1 MNLLKKNKYSIRK
14 YKVGIF
20 STLIGTVLLL
30 SNPNGAQ
37 ALTTD
42 HNVQGGS
49 NQALPGNSQNTN
61 ADTNRDIVN
70 DSQNTPNAHATDN
83 TSTNQALTNHQN
95 VDVANQV
102 GPAPIQPSASPAQN
116 NNNSNANSTA
126 TEPAANTNNNLA
138 SNNNTL
144 NVPNNTDNN
153 DSARHLTLKEI
164 QEDVRHSSDKPELVA
179 IAEEASNRP
188 KKRSRRAAPTD
199 PNATP
204 ADPTATPADPTA
216 GNGSAPVAIT
226 APYTPTTDPNAN
238 NIGQNAPN
246 EVLSFDDNNIRPSTN
261 RSVPTVT
268 VVDNLPGYT
277 LINGGKVGVFSHAM
291 VRTSMFDSGDAKNY
305 QAQGNVIALGRI
317 RGNDTN
323 DHGDFNGI
331 EKTLTVNP
339 NSELIF
345 EFNTMTTKN
354 YQAQGNVIAL
364 GRIRGND
371 TNDHGDFN
379 GIEKTLTVN
388 PNSELIFEFNTMT
401 TKNYQGMT
409 NLIIK
414 NADNDTVIGEK
425 VVAYGPIWRLLK
437 VPENVSHLKIQFVP
451 KNDAITDARGIYQLR
466 DGYKY
471 YDFVDS
477 IGLHSGSHVYVERRT
492 MEPTATNNKEF
503 TVTTSLKNN
512 GNFGASFNTDDFVY
526 KIQLPEGVEYVN
538 NSLTKDFPSGNS
550 GVDINDMNVTYDAAN
565 RIITIKSTGGGTG
578 NSPARLMPDKILDLK
593 YKLRVNN
600 VPTPRT
606 VTFNDTLTY
615 KTYSQDFIN
624 SPAESHTVST
634 NPYTIDIIMN
644 KDALQAEVDRRI
656 QQADYTFASLDIF
669 NDLKRRAQTI
679 LDENRNNVP
688 LNKRVSQADID
699 SLANQMQ
706 HTLIRSV
713 DAENA
718 VNRKV
723 DDMEDLVNQND
734 ELTDEEKQAAIQVIE
749 EHKNEIIGN
758 IGDQT
763 TDDGVTRIKDQG
775 IQTLSG
781 DTATPVV
788 KPNAKQAIRDK
799 AAKQREIINHTPDAT
814 QDEIQDAL
822 NQLTTD
828 ETDAIDNVTN
838 ATTNADVETAKN
850 NGINTIGAVA
860 PQVTHKQAARDAI
873 NQATATKRQQI
884 NSNREATQEEKN
896 AALNELT
903 QATNHA
909 LEQINQ
915 ATTNDDVDT
924 AKGDGLNAIN
934 PIAPVTVVK
943 QAARDAVSHDAQQ
956 HIAEINAN
964 PDATQEER
972 QAAIEKVNA
981 AVAVANTNILNANTN
996 ADVEQVKTNAIQG
1009 IQAIEPATKVKT
1021 DAKNA
1026 IDQSAETQHNA
1037 IFNNNDATLEEQQA
1051 AQQLLDQ
1058 AVATAKQN
1066 INAADT
1072 NQEVAQAKDQGTQN
1086 IVVIQPATQVKTDAR
1101 NAVNEKAREAI
1112 TNINATPG
1120 ATREEKQEAIN
1131 RVNTL
1136 KNRALND
1143 IGVTST
1149 TAMVNSIRDD
1159 AVNQIGAVQPH
1170 VTKKQTA
1177 TGVLTDLA
1185 TAKKQEINQNTN
1197 ATTEEKQVALNQV
1210 DQDLATAINNINQ
1223 ADTNAEVD
1231 QAQQL
1236 GTKAINAI
1244 QPNIVKKPAALAQT
1258 NQHYSAK
1265 LVEINATPDATDDEK
1280 NAAINTLNQDRQQA
1294 IESIKQANTNAEVD
1308 QAATVAENNIDA
1320 VQVDVVKKQAARD
1333 KITAEVAKRI
1343 EAVKQTPNATD
1354 EEKQAAVN
1362 QINQLK
1368 DQAFNQINQNQ
1379 TNDQVDATT
1388 NQAINAIDNVEAE
1401 VVIKPK
1407 AIADIEKAVKE
1418 KQQQIDNSL
1427 DSTDNEKEVA
1437 LQALAKEKEK
1447 ALAAIDQAQ
1456 TNSQVNQAA
1465 TNGVSAIKIIQ
1476 PETKIKPAA
1485 REKINQKANELRA
1498 QINQDKE
1505 ATAEE
1510 RQAALDKINDLVAK
1524 AMTNIT
1530 NDRTNQ
1536 QVNDSTN
1543 QALDDIALVTPD
1555 HIVRAAARDAV
1566 KQQYEAKKHEIEQAE
1581 HATDEE
1587 KQVALNQLANNEK
1600 RALQN
1605 INQAIANNDV
1615 KRVESNGIATLKGV
1629 EPHIVVKP
1637 EAQEAI
1643 KASADNQVES
1653 IKDTPHATTDELD
1666 EANQQINDTLK
1677 QGQQDIDNTTQDAAV
1692 NDVRNQ
1698 TIKAIEQIKP
1708 KVRRKRAALDNIDES
1723 NNNQL
1728 DAIRNT
1734 LDTTQDE
1741 RNVAIA
1747 ALNKIVNAIKNDIAQ
1762 NKTNAEVD
1770 QTEAD
1775 GNNNI
1780 KVILP
1785 KVQVKP
1791 AARQSVS
1798 AKAEAQN
1805 ALIDQSDLSTEEERL
1820 AAKHLVEQALNQ
1832 AIDQINH
1839 ADKTAQV
1846 NQNSIDAQNIISKIK
1861 PATTVKATALQQI
1874 QNIATNKINLIKA
1887 NNEATDEEQNA
1898 AIVQVEKEL
1907 IKAKQQIA
1915 GAVTNADVAYLLHD
1929 GKNEIREIE
1938 PVINKKATAREQLT
1952 TLFNDKKQAIE
1963 ANVQATVEE
1972 RNSILAQLQ
1981 NIYDT
1986 AIGQIDQDR
1995 SNAQVDKTA
2004 TLNLQTIHDL
2014 DVHPIKK
2021 PDAEK
2026 TINDDLAR
2034 VTHLVQNYRK
2044 VSDRNKADALK
2055 AITALKLQM
2064 DEELKTARTNADVD
2078 AVLKRFNVA
2087 LGDIEAVIT
2096 EKENSLLRIDNIA
2109 QQTYA
2114 KFKAIATPEQL
2125 AKVKALIDQ
2134 YVADGNRMVDEDA
2147 TLNDIK
2153 KDTQLIIDE
2162 ILAIK
2167 LPAEVI
2173 KASPKVGQPAPKVCT
2188 PIKKEDKQEV
2198 RKVVKELPNTGS
2210 EEMDLPLKELALITG
2225 AALLARRRSK
2235 KEKES

>member
-42 HNVQGGS
+42 NNVQS
-49 NQALPGNSQNTN
+49 DTNQATPVNSQ
-61 ADTNRDIVN
+61 DTNVANNRGLAN
-70 DSQNTPNAHATDN
+70 SAQNTPNQSATTN
-83 TSTNQALTNHQN
+83 QSTNQALVNHN
-95 VDVANQV
+95 NGSIANQATPTSV
-102 GPAPIQPSASPAQN
+102 QSSTPSAQN
-116 NNNSNANSTA
+116 NNHTDGNTTATETVSNAN
-126 TEPAANTNNNLA
+126 NKDVV
-138 SNNNTL
+138 SNNTTL
-144 NVPNNTDNN
+144 NVPNKTNENG
-153 DSARHLTLKEI
+153 SGGHLTLKEI

-179 IAEEASNRP
+179 IAEQASNRP
-188 KKRSRRAAPTD
+188 KKRSRRAAPAD

-204 ADPTATPADPTA
+204 ADPAAAAA
-216 GNGSAPVAIT
+216 GNGGAPVAIT

-238 NIGQNAPN
+238 NAGQNAPN
-246 EVLSFDDNNIRPSTN
+246 EVLSFDDNGIRPSTN
-261 RSVPTVT
+261 RSVPSVT
-268 VVDNLPGYT
+268 VVDNLPGFT

-317 RGNDTN
+317 KGNDTN

-331 EKTLTVNP
+331 EK
-339 NSELIF
+339 S
-345 EFNTMTTKN
+345 
-354 YQAQGNVIAL
+354 
-364 GRIRGND
+364 
-371 TNDHGDFN
+371 
-379 GIEKTLTVN
+379 LTVN

-401 TKNYQGMT
+401 TKNYQGVT

-414 NADNDTVIGEK
+414 NADNDTVIAEK
-425 VVAYGPIWRLLK
+425 SVAYGPIWRLFK

-526 KIQLPEGVEYVN
+526 KVQLPEGVEYVN
-538 NSLTKDFPSGNS
+538 NSLTKDFPSSNS
-550 GVDINDMNVTYDAAN
+550 GVDMNDFNVTYDAAN
-565 RIITIKSTGGGTG
+565 RVITIKSTGGGSG

-615 KTYSQDFIN
+615 KTYTQDFIN

-688 LNKRVSQADID
+688 LNKRVSQANID
-699 SLANQMQ
+699 SLTNQMQ

-718 VNRKV
+718 VNKKV
-723 DDMEDLVNQND
+723 DQMEDLVNQND

-788 KPNAKQAIRDK
+788 KPNAKKAIRDK
-799 AAKQREIINHTPDAT
+799 ATKQREIINATPDAT
-814 QDEIQDAL
+814 EDEIQDAL
-822 NQLTTD
+822 NQLATD

-838 ATTNADVETAKN
+838 ATTNADVEIAKN
-850 NGINTIGAVA
+850 NGINTIGAVV

-915 ATTNDDVDT
+915 ATTNADVDN

-972 QAAIEKVNA
+972 QAAIDKVNA
-981 AVAVANTNILNANTN
+981 AVTAANTNILNANTN

-1009 IQAIEPATKVKT
+1009 IQAITPATKVKT

-1026 IDQSAETQHNA
+1026 IDKSAETQHNT

-1101 NAVNEKAREAI
+1101 NAVNDKAREAI

-1136 KNRALND
+1136 KNRALTD

-1177 TGVLTDLA
+1177 TGVLNDLA

-1210 DQDLATAINNINQ
+1210 DQELATAINNINQ

-1244 QPNIVKKPAALAQT
+1244 QPNIVKKPAALAQI
-1258 NQHYSAK
+1258 NQHYNAK
-1265 LVEINATPDATDDEK
+1265 LAEINATPDATNDEK

-1368 DQAFNQINQNQ
+1368 DKAINQINQNQ
-1379 TNDQVDATT
+1379 TNDQVDTTT
-1388 NQAINAIDNVEAE
+1388 NQAVNAIDNVEAE
-1401 VVIKPK
+1401 VVSKPK

-1437 LQALAKEKEK
+1437 SQALAKEKEK

-1476 PETKIKPAA
+1476 PETKVKPAA

-1498 QINQDKE
+1498 KINQDKE

-1510 RQAALDKINDLVAK
+1510 RQVALDKINEFVNQ
-1524 AMTNIT
+1524 AMTDIT
-1530 NDRTNQ
+1530 NNRTNQ
-1536 QVNDSTN
+1536 QVDDTTS
-1543 QALDDIALVTPD
+1543 QALDSIALVAPE

-1566 KQQYEAKKHEIEQAE
+1566 KQQYEAKKQEIEQAE

-1600 RALQN
+1600 LALQN
-1605 INQAIANNDV
+1605 INQAVTNNDV
-1615 KRVESNGIATLKGV
+1615 KRVETNGIATLKGV
-1629 EPHIVVKP
+1629 QPHIVIKP
-1637 EAQEAI
+1637 EAQQAI
-1643 KASADNQVES
+1643 KATAENQVES
-1653 IKDTPHATTDELD
+1653 IKDTPHATVDELD
-1666 EANQQINDTLK
+1666 EANQLISDTLK
-1677 QGQQDIDNTTQDAAV
+1677 QAQQEIENTNQDAAV
-1692 NDVRNQ
+1692 TDVRNQ

-1708 KVRRKRAALDNIDES
+1708 KVRRKRAALDSIEE
-1723 NNNQL
+1723 NNKNQL

-1741 RNVAIA
+1741 RDVAIDT
-1747 ALNKIVNAIKNDIAQ
+1747 LNKIVNTIKNDIAQ

-1770 QTEAD
+1770 RTETD
-1775 GNNNI
+1775 GNDNI

-1791 AARQSVS
+1791 AARQSVGV
-1798 AKAEAQN
+1798 KAEAQN

-1846 NQNSIDAQNIISKIK
+1846 NQDSIDAQNIISKIK

-1887 NNEATDEEQNA
+1887 NNEATDEEQNI
-1898 AIVQVEKEL
+1898 AIAQVEKEL

-1915 GAVTNADVAYLLHD
+1915 SAVTNADVAYLLHD
-1929 GKNEIREIE
+1929 EKNEIREIE
-1938 PVINKKATAREQLT
+1938 PVINRKASAREQLT

-1963 ANVQATVEE
+1963 ANIQATVEE

-2004 TLNLQTIHDL
+2004 SLNLQTIHDL

-2034 VTHLVQNYRK
+2034 VTALVQNYRK
-2044 VSDRNKADALK
+2044 VSNRNKADALK

-2087 LGDIEAVIT
+2087 LSDIEAVIT

-2125 AKVKALIDQ
+2125 AKVKVLIDQ
-2134 YVADGNRMVDEDA
+2134 YVADGNRMIDEDA

-2153 KDTQLIIDE
+2153 QHTQFIVDE

-2167 LPAEVI
+2167 LPAEATKV
-2173 KASPKVGQPAPKVCT
+2173 SPKEIQPAPKVCT
-2188 PIKKEDKQEV
+2188 PIKKEETHES
-2198 RKVVKELPNTGS
+2198 RKVEKELPNTGS
-2210 EEMDLPLKELALITG
+2210 EGMDLPLKEFALITG
-2225 AALLARRRSK
+2225 AALLARRRTK
-2235 KEKES
+2235 NEKES

>member
-1 MNLLKKNKYSIRK
+1 
-14 YKVGIF
+14 
-20 STLIGTVLLL
+20 
-30 SNPNGAQ
+30 
-37 ALTTD
+37 
-42 HNVQGGS
+42 
-49 NQALPGNSQNTN
+49 
-61 ADTNRDIVN
+61 
-70 DSQNTPNAHATDN
+70 
-83 TSTNQALTNHQN
+83 
-95 VDVANQV
+95 
-102 GPAPIQPSASPAQN
+102 
-116 NNNSNANSTA
+116 
-126 TEPAANTNNNLA
+126 
-138 SNNNTL
+138 
-144 NVPNNTDNN
+144 
-153 DSARHLTLKEI
+153 
-164 QEDVRHSSDKPELVA
+164 
-179 IAEEASNRP
+179 
-188 KKRSRRAAPTD
+188 
-199 PNATP
+199 
-204 ADPTATPADPTA
+204 
-216 GNGSAPVAIT
+216 
-226 APYTPTTDPNAN
+226 
-238 NIGQNAPN
+238 
-246 EVLSFDDNNIRPSTN
+246 
-261 RSVPTVT
+261 
-268 VVDNLPGYT
+268 
-277 LINGGKVGVFSHAM
+277 
-291 VRTSMFDSGDAKNY
+291 
-305 QAQGNVIALGRI
+305 
-317 RGNDTN
+317 
-323 DHGDFNGI
+323 
-331 EKTLTVNP
+331 
-339 NSELIF
+339 
-345 EFNTMTTKN
+345 
-354 YQAQGNVIAL
+354 
-364 GRIRGND
+364 
-371 TNDHGDFN
+371 
-379 GIEKTLTVN
+379 
-388 PNSELIFEFNTMT
+388 MT
-401 TKNYQGMT
+401 TKNYQGVT

-414 NADNDTVIGEK
+414 NADNDTVIAEK
-425 VVAYGPIWRLLK
+425 SVAYGPIWRLFK

-526 KIQLPEGVEYVN
+526 KVQLPEGVEYVN
-538 NSLTKDFPSGNS
+538 NSLTKDFPSSNS
-550 GVDINDMNVTYDAAN
+550 GVDMNDFNVTYDAAN
-565 RIITIKSTGGGTG
+565 RVITIKSTGGGSG

-615 KTYSQDFIN
+615 KTYTQDFIN

-699 SLANQMQ
+699 SLTNQMQ

-718 VNRKV
+718 VNKKV
-723 DDMEDLVNQND
+723 DQMEDLVNQND

-788 KPNAKQAIRDK
+788 KPNAKKAIRDK
-799 AAKQREIINHTPDAT
+799 ATKQREIINATPDAT
-814 QDEIQDAL
+814 EDEIQDAL
-822 NQLTTD
+822 NQLATD

-838 ATTNADVETAKN
+838 ATTNADVEIAKN
-850 NGINTIGAVA
+850 NGINTIGAVV

-915 ATTNDDVDT
+915 ATTNADVDN

-972 QAAIEKVNA
+972 QAAIDKVNA
-981 AVAVANTNILNANTN
+981 AVTAANTNILNANTN

-1009 IQAIEPATKVKT
+1009 IQAITPATKVKT

-1026 IDQSAETQHNA
+1026 IDKSAETQHNT

-1101 NAVNEKAREAI
+1101 NAVNDKAREAI

-1136 KNRALND
+1136 KNRALTD

-1177 TGVLTDLA
+1177 TGVLNDLA

-1210 DQDLATAINNINQ
+1210 DQELATAINNINQ

-1244 QPNIVKKPAALAQT
+1244 QPNIVKKPAALAQI
-1258 NQHYSAK
+1258 NQHYNAK
-1265 LVEINATPDATDDEK
+1265 LAEINATPDATNDEK

-1368 DQAFNQINQNQ
+1368 DQAINQINQNQ
-1379 TNDQVDATT
+1379 TNDQVDTTT
-1388 NQAINAIDNVEAE
+1388 NQAVNAIDNVEAE

-1437 LQALAKEKEK
+1437 SQALAKEKEK

-1476 PETKIKPAA
+1476 PETKVKPAA

-1498 QINQDKE
+1498 KINQDKE

-1510 RQAALDKINDLVAK
+1510 RQVALDKINEFVNQ
-1524 AMTNIT
+1524 AMTDIT
-1530 NDRTNQ
+1530 NNRTNQ
-1536 QVNDSTN
+1536 QVDDTTS
-1543 QALDDIALVTPD
+1543 QALDSIALVAPE

-1566 KQQYEAKKHEIEQAE
+1566 KQQYEAKKQEIEQAE

-1600 RALQN
+1600 LALQN
-1605 INQAIANNDV
+1605 INQAVTNNDV
-1615 KRVESNGIATLKGV
+1615 KRVETNGIATLKGV
-1629 EPHIVVKP
+1629 QPHIVIKP
-1637 EAQEAI
+1637 EAQQAI
-1643 KASADNQVES
+1643 KATAENQVES
-1653 IKDTPHATTDELD
+1653 IKDTPHATVDELD
-1666 EANQQINDTLK
+1666 EANQLISDTLK
-1677 QGQQDIDNTTQDAAV
+1677 QAQQEIENTNQDAAV
-1692 NDVRNQ
+1692 TDVRNQ

-1708 KVRRKRAALDNIDES
+1708 KVRRKRAALDSIEE
-1723 NNNQL
+1723 NNKNQL

-1741 RNVAIA
+1741 RDVAIDT
-1747 ALNKIVNAIKNDIAQ
+1747 LNKIVNTIKNDIAQ

-1770 QTEAD
+1770 RTETD
-1775 GNNNI
+1775 GNDNI

-1791 AARQSVS
+1791 AARQSVGV
-1798 AKAEAQN
+1798 KAEAQN

-1846 NQNSIDAQNIISKIK
+1846 NQDSIDAQNIISKIK

-1887 NNEATDEEQNA
+1887 NNEATDEEQNI
-1898 AIVQVEKEL
+1898 AIAQVEKEL

-1915 GAVTNADVAYLLHD
+1915 SAVTNADVAYLLHD
-1929 GKNEIREIE
+1929 EKNEIREIE
-1938 PVINKKATAREQLT
+1938 PVINRKASAREQLT

-1963 ANVQATVEE
+1963 ANIQATVEE

-2004 TLNLQTIHDL
+2004 SLNLQTIHDL

-2034 VTHLVQNYRK
+2034 VTALVQNYRK
-2044 VSDRNKADALK
+2044 VSNRNKADALK

-2087 LGDIEAVIT
+2087 LSDIEAVIT

-2125 AKVKALIDQ
+2125 AKVKVLIDQ
-2134 YVADGNRMVDEDA
+2134 YVADGNRMIDEDA

-2153 KDTQLIIDE
+2153 QHTQFIVDE

-2167 LPAEVI
+2167 LPAEATKV
-2173 KASPKVGQPAPKVCT
+2173 SPKEIQPAPKVCT
-2188 PIKKEDKQEV
+2188 PIKKEETHES
-2198 RKVVKELPNTGS
+2198 RKVEKELPNTGS
-2210 EEMDLPLKELALITG
+2210 EGMDLPLKEFALITG
-2225 AALLARRRSK
+2225 AALLARRRTK
-2235 KEKES
+2235 NEKES

>member
-42 HNVQGGS
+42 NNVQS
-49 NQALPGNSQNTN
+49 DTNQATPVNSQDKDVAN
-61 ADTNRDIVN
+61 NRGLAN
-70 DSQNTPNAHATDN
+70 SAQNTPNQSATTN
-83 TSTNQALTNHQN
+83 QATNQALVNHN
-95 VDVANQV
+95 NGSIVNQATPTSV
-102 GPAPIQPSASPAQN
+102 QSSTPSAQN
-116 NNNSNANSTA
+116 NNHTDGNTTATETVSNAN
-126 TEPAANTNNNLA
+126 NNDVA
-138 SNNNTL
+138 SNNTTL
-144 NVPNNTDNN
+144 NVPNKTNENG
-153 DSARHLTLKEI
+153 SGGHLTLKEI

-179 IAEEASNRP
+179 IAEPASNRP
-188 KKRSRRAAPTD
+188 KKRSRRAAPAD

-204 ADPTATPADPTA
+204 ADPGAAAA
-216 GNGSAPVAIT
+216 GNGGAPVAIT

-238 NIGQNAPN
+238 NAGQNAPN
-246 EVLSFDDNNIRPSTN
+246 EVLSFDDNSIRPSTN
-261 RSVPTVT
+261 RSVPSVT
-268 VVDNLPGYT
+268 VVDNLPGFT
-277 LINGGKVGVFSHAM
+277 LINGGKVGVLSHAM
-291 VRTSMFDSGDAKNY
+291 VRTSMFEAGSNRTY
-305 QAQGNVIALGRI
+305 QAQGNVLALGRI
-317 RGNDTN
+317 SGTDASN
-323 DHGDFNGI
+323 HGDFNGI
-331 EKTLTVNP
+331 EKSLTVNP

-345 EFNTMTTKN
+345 EFNTMPTKN
-354 YQAQGNVIAL
+354 GQGATNV
-364 GRIRGND
+364 
-371 TNDHGDFN
+371 
-379 GIEKTLTVN
+379 
-388 PNSELIFEFNTMT
+388 
-401 TKNYQGMT
+401 
-409 NLIIK
+409 IIK
-414 NADNDTVIGEK
+414 NADTNDTIAEK
-425 VVAYGPIWRLLK
+425 TVEGGPTLRLFK
-437 VPENVSHLKIQFVP
+437 VPDNVRNLKIQFVP
-451 KNDAITDARGIYQLR
+451 KNDAITDARGIYQLK

-471 YDFVDS
+471 YSFVDS

-512 GNFGASFNTDDFVY
+512 GNSGASLDTDEFVY

-538 NSLTKDFPSGNS
+538 NSLTKDFPSNNS
-550 GVDINDMNVTYDAAN
+550 GVDVNDMNVTYDAAN
-565 RIITIKSTGGGTG
+565 RVITIKSTGGGTT

-615 KTYSQDFIN
+615 KTYTQDFIN
-624 SPAESHTVST
+624 SAAESHTVST

-669 NDLKRRAQTI
+669 NDLKKRAQTI
-679 LDENRNNVP
+679 LAENRNNVP

-699 SLANQMQ
+699 TLTNQMQ

-718 VNRKV
+718 VNQKA
-723 DDMEDLVNQND
+723 DQMEDLVNQND

-749 EHKNEIIGN
+749 EHKGNIIGD

-788 KPNAKQAIRDK
+788 KPNAKKAIRDK
-799 AAKQREIINHTPDAT
+799 ATKQREIINATPDAT
-814 QDEIQDAL
+814 EDEIQDAI
-822 NQLTTD
+822 NQLATD

-850 NGINTIGAVA
+850 NGINTIGSVV

-915 ATTNDDVDT
+915 ATTNADVDN

-972 QAAIEKVNA
+972 QAAIDKVNA
-981 AVAVANTNILNANTN
+981 AVTAANTNILNANTN
-996 ADVEQVKTNAIQG
+996 AEVEQVKTNAIQG
-1009 IQAIEPATKVKT
+1009 IQAITPATKVKT

-1026 IDQSAETQHNA
+1026 IDKSAETQHNT

-1101 NAVNEKAREAI
+1101 NVVNDKAREAI

-1136 KNRALND
+1136 KNRALTD

-1177 TGVLTDLA
+1177 TGVLNDLA

-1197 ATTEEKQVALNQV
+1197 ATTEEKQVALNQG
-1210 DQDLATAINNINQ
+1210 DQELATAINNINQ

-1244 QPNIVKKPAALAQT
+1244 QPNIVKKPAALAQI
-1258 NQHYSAK
+1258 NQHYNAK
-1265 LVEINATPDATDDEK
+1265 LAEINATPDATNDEK

-1379 TNDQVDATT
+1379 TNDQVDTTT
-1388 NQAINAIDNVEAE
+1388 NQALNAIDNVEAE

-1437 LQALAKEKEK
+1437 SQALAKEKEK

-1476 PETKIKPAA
+1476 PETKVKPAA

-1498 QINQDKE
+1498 KINQDKE

-1510 RQAALDKINDLVAK
+1510 RQVALDKINEFVNQ
-1524 AMTNIT
+1524 AMTDIT
-1530 NDRTNQ
+1530 NNRTNQ
-1536 QVNDSTN
+1536 QVDDTTS
-1543 QALDDIALVTPD
+1543 QALDSIALVAPE

-1566 KQQYEAKKHEIEQAE
+1566 KQQYEAKKQEIEQAE

-1587 KQVALNQLANNEK
+1587 KQVALNQLANNK
-1600 RALQN
+1600 KLALQN
-1605 INQAIANNDV
+1605 INQAVTNNDV
-1615 KRVESNGIATLKGV
+1615 KRVETNGIATLKGV
-1629 EPHIVVKP
+1629 QPHIVIKP
-1637 EAQEAI
+1637 EAQQAI
-1643 KASADNQVES
+1643 KASAENQVES
-1653 IKDTPHATTDELD
+1653 IKDTPHATVDELD
-1666 EANQQINDTLK
+1666 EANQLISDTLK
-1677 QGQQDIDNTTQDAAV
+1677 QAQQEIENTNQDAAV
-1692 NDVRNQ
+1692 TDVRNQ

-1708 KVRRKRAALDNIDES
+1708 KVRRKRAALDSIEE
-1723 NNNQL
+1723 NNKNQL

-1741 RNVAIA
+1741 RDVAIDT
-1747 ALNKIVNAIKNDIAQ
+1747 LNKIVNTIKNDIAQ

-1770 QTEAD
+1770 RTETD
-1775 GNNNI
+1775 GNDNI

-1791 AARQSVS
+1791 AARQSVGV
-1798 AKAEAQN
+1798 KAEAQN

-1846 NQNSIDAQNIISKIK
+1846 NQDSIDAQNIISKIK

-1887 NNEATDEEQNA
+1887 NNEATDEEQNI
-1898 AIVQVEKEL
+1898 AIAQVEKEL

-1915 GAVTNADVAYLLHD
+1915 SAVTNADVAYLLHD
-1929 GKNEIREIE
+1929 EKNEIREIE
-1938 PVINKKATAREQLT
+1938 PVISRKASAREQLT

-1963 ANVQATVEE
+1963 ANIQATVEE

-2004 TLNLQTIHDL
+2004 SLNLQTIHDL

-2034 VTHLVQNYRK
+2034 VTALVQNYRK

-2087 LGDIEAVIT
+2087 LSDIEAVIT

-2125 AKVKALIDQ
+2125 AKVKVLIDQ
-2134 YVADGNRMVDEDA
+2134 YVADGNRMIDEDA

-2153 KDTQLIIDE
+2153 QHTQFIVDE

-2167 LPAEVI
+2167 LPAEAMKV
-2173 KASPKVGQPAPKVCT
+2173 SPKVIQPAPKVCT
-2188 PIKKEDKQEV
+2188 PIKKEETHES
-2198 RKVVKELPNTGS
+2198 RKVEKELPNTGS
-2210 EEMDLPLKELALITG
+2210 EEMDLPLKEFALITG
-2225 AALLARRRSK
+2225 AALLARRRTK
-2235 KEKES
+2235 NEKES

>member
-42 HNVQGGS
+42 NNVQS
-49 NQALPGNSQNTN
+49 DTNQATPVNSQ
-61 ADTNRDIVN
+61 DTNVANNRGLAN
-70 DSQNTPNAHATDN
+70 SAQNTPNQSATTN
-83 TSTNQALTNHQN
+83 QSTNQALVNHN
-95 VDVANQV
+95 NGSIANQATPTSV
-102 GPAPIQPSASPAQN
+102 QSSTPSAQN
-116 NNNSNANSTA
+116 NNHTDGNTTATETVSNAN
-126 TEPAANTNNNLA
+126 NKDVV
-138 SNNNTL
+138 SNNTTL
-144 NVPNNTDNN
+144 NVPNKTNENG
-153 DSARHLTLKEI
+153 SGGHLTLKEI

-179 IAEEASNRP
+179 IAEQASNRP
-188 KKRSRRAAPTD
+188 KKRSRRAAPAD

-204 ADPTATPADPTA
+204 ADPAAAAA
-216 GNGSAPVAIT
+216 GNGGAPVAIT

-238 NIGQNAPN
+238 NAGQNAPN
-246 EVLSFDDNNIRPSTN
+246 EVLSFDDNGIRPSTN
-261 RSVPTVT
+261 RSVPSVT
-268 VVDNLPGYT
+268 VVDNLPGFT

-317 RGNDTN
+317 KGNDTN

-331 EKTLTVNP
+331 EK
-339 NSELIF
+339 S
-345 EFNTMTTKN
+345 
-354 YQAQGNVIAL
+354 
-364 GRIRGND
+364 
-371 TNDHGDFN
+371 
-379 GIEKTLTVN
+379 LTVN

-401 TKNYQGMT
+401 TKNYQGVT

-414 NADNDTVIGEK
+414 NADNDTVIAEK
-425 VVAYGPIWRLLK
+425 SVAYGPIWRLFK

-526 KIQLPEGVEYVN
+526 KVQLPEGVEYVN
-538 NSLTKDFPSGNS
+538 NSLTKDFPSSNS
-550 GVDINDMNVTYDAAN
+550 GVDMNDFNVTYDAAN
-565 RIITIKSTGGGTG
+565 RVITIKSTGGGSG

-615 KTYSQDFIN
+615 KTYTQDFIN

-699 SLANQMQ
+699 SLTNQMQ

-718 VNRKV
+718 VNKKV
-723 DDMEDLVNQND
+723 DQMEDLVNQND

-788 KPNAKQAIRDK
+788 KPNAKKAIRDK
-799 AAKQREIINHTPDAT
+799 ATKQREIINATPDAT
-814 QDEIQDAL
+814 EDEIQDAL
-822 NQLTTD
+822 NQLATD

-838 ATTNADVETAKN
+838 ATTNADVEIAKN
-850 NGINTIGAVA
+850 NGINTIGAVV

-915 ATTNDDVDT
+915 ATTNADVDN

-972 QAAIEKVNA
+972 QAAIDKVNA
-981 AVAVANTNILNANTN
+981 AVTAANTNILNANTN

-1009 IQAIEPATKVKT
+1009 IQAITPATKVKT

-1026 IDQSAETQHNA
+1026 IDKSAETQHNT

-1101 NAVNEKAREAI
+1101 NAVNDKAREAI

-1136 KNRALND
+1136 KNRALTD

-1177 TGVLTDLA
+1177 TGVLNDLA

-1210 DQDLATAINNINQ
+1210 DQELATAINNINQ

-1244 QPNIVKKPAALAQT
+1244 QPNIVKKPAALAQI
-1258 NQHYSAK
+1258 NQHYNAK
-1265 LVEINATPDATDDEK
+1265 LAEINATPDATNDEK

-1308 QAATVAENNIDA
+1308 QAATVAENNNDA

-1368 DQAFNQINQNQ
+1368 DQAINQINQNQ
-1379 TNDQVDATT
+1379 TNDQVDTTT
-1388 NQAINAIDNVEAE
+1388 NQAVNAIDNVEAE

-1437 LQALAKEKEK
+1437 SQALAKEKEK

-1476 PETKIKPAA
+1476 PETKVKPAA

-1498 QINQDKE
+1498 KINQDKE

-1510 RQAALDKINDLVAK
+1510 RQVALDKINEFVNQ
-1524 AMTNIT
+1524 AMTDIT
-1530 NDRTNQ
+1530 NNRTNQ
-1536 QVNDSTN
+1536 QVDDTTS
-1543 QALDDIALVTPD
+1543 QALDSIALVAPE

-1566 KQQYEAKKHEIEQAE
+1566 KQQYEAKKQEIEQAE

-1600 RALQN
+1600 LALQN
-1605 INQAIANNDV
+1605 INQAVTNNDV
-1615 KRVESNGIATLKGV
+1615 KRVETNGIATLKGV
-1629 EPHIVVKP
+1629 QPHIVIKP
-1637 EAQEAI
+1637 EAQQAI
-1643 KASADNQVES
+1643 KATAENQVES
-1653 IKDTPHATTDELD
+1653 IKDTPHATVDELD
-1666 EANQQINDTLK
+1666 EANQLISDTLK
-1677 QGQQDIDNTTQDAAV
+1677 QAQQEIENTNQDAAV
-1692 NDVRNQ
+1692 TDVRNQ

-1708 KVRRKRAALDNIDES
+1708 KVRRKRAALDSIEE
-1723 NNNQL
+1723 NNKNQL

-1741 RNVAIA
+1741 RDVAIDT
-1747 ALNKIVNAIKNDIAQ
+1747 LNKIVNTIKNDIAQ

-1770 QTEAD
+1770 RTETD
-1775 GNNNI
+1775 GNDNI

-1791 AARQSVS
+1791 AARQSVGV
-1798 AKAEAQN
+1798 KAEAQN

-1846 NQNSIDAQNIISKIK
+1846 NQDSIDAQNIISKIK

-1887 NNEATDEEQNA
+1887 NNEATDEEQNI
-1898 AIVQVEKEL
+1898 AIAQVEKEL

-1915 GAVTNADVAYLLHD
+1915 SAVTNADVAYLLHD
-1929 GKNEIREIE
+1929 EKNEIREIE
-1938 PVINKKATAREQLT
+1938 PVINRKASAREQLT

-1963 ANVQATVEE
+1963 ANIQATVEE

-2004 TLNLQTIHDL
+2004 SLNLQTIHDL

-2034 VTHLVQNYRK
+2034 VTALVQNYRK
-2044 VSDRNKADALK
+2044 VSNRNKADALK

-2087 LGDIEAVIT
+2087 LSDIEAVIT

-2125 AKVKALIDQ
+2125 AKVKVLIDQ
-2134 YVADGNRMVDEDA
+2134 YVADGNRMIDEDA

-2153 KDTQLIIDE
+2153 QHTQFIVDE

-2167 LPAEVI
+2167 LPAEATKV
-2173 KASPKVGQPAPKVCT
+2173 SPKEIQPAPKVCT
-2188 PIKKEDKQEV
+2188 PIKKEETHES
-2198 RKVVKELPNTGS
+2198 RKVEKELPNTGS
-2210 EEMDLPLKELALITG
+2210 EGMDLPLKEFALITG
-2225 AALLARRRSK
+2225 AALLARRRTK
-2235 KEKES
+2235 NEKES

>member
-42 HNVQGGS
+42 NNVQS
-49 NQALPGNSQNTN
+49 DTNQATPVNSQDKDVAN
-61 ADTNRDIVN
+61 NRGLAN
-70 DSQNTPNAHATDN
+70 SAQNTPNQSATTN
-83 TSTNQALTNHQN
+83 QATNQALVNHN
-95 VDVANQV
+95 NGSIVNQATPTSV
-102 GPAPIQPSASPAQN
+102 QSSTPSAQN
-116 NNNSNANSTA
+116 NNHTDGNTTATETVSNAN
-126 TEPAANTNNNLA
+126 NNDVA
-138 SNNNTL
+138 SNNTTL
-144 NVPNNTDNN
+144 NVPNKTNENG
-153 DSARHLTLKEI
+153 SGGHLTLKEI

-179 IAEEASNRP
+179 IAEPASNRP
-188 KKRSRRAAPTD
+188 KKRSRRAAPAD

-204 ADPTATPADPTA
+204 ADPGAAAA
-216 GNGSAPVAIT
+216 GNGGAPVAIT

-238 NIGQNAPN
+238 NAGQNAPN
-246 EVLSFDDNNIRPSTN
+246 EVLSFDDNSIRPSTN
-261 RSVPTVT
+261 RSVPSVT
-268 VVDNLPGYT
+268 VVDNLPGFT
-277 LINGGKVGVFSHAM
+277 LINGGKVGVLSHAM
-291 VRTSMFDSGDAKNY
+291 VRTSMFEAGSNRTY
-305 QAQGNVIALGRI
+305 QAQGNVLALGRI
-317 RGNDTN
+317 SGTDASN
-323 DHGDFNGI
+323 HGDFNGI
-331 EKTLTVNP
+331 EKSLTVNP

-345 EFNTMTTKN
+345 EFNTMPTKN
-354 YQAQGNVIAL
+354 GQGATNV
-364 GRIRGND
+364 
-371 TNDHGDFN
+371 
-379 GIEKTLTVN
+379 
-388 PNSELIFEFNTMT
+388 
-401 TKNYQGMT
+401 
-409 NLIIK
+409 IIK
-414 NADNDTVIGEK
+414 NADTNDTIAEK
-425 VVAYGPIWRLLK
+425 TVEGGPTLRLFK
-437 VPENVSHLKIQFVP
+437 VPDNVRNLKIQFVP
-451 KNDAITDARGIYQLR
+451 KNDAITDARGIYQLK

-471 YDFVDS
+471 YSFVDS

-512 GNFGASFNTDDFVY
+512 GNSGASLDTDEFVY

-538 NSLTKDFPSGNS
+538 NSLTKDFPSNNS
-550 GVDINDMNVTYDAAN
+550 GVDVNDMNVTYDAAN
-565 RIITIKSTGGGTG
+565 RVITIKSTGGGTT

-615 KTYSQDFIN
+615 KTYTQDFIN
-624 SPAESHTVST
+624 SAAESHTVST

-669 NDLKRRAQTI
+669 NDLKKRAQTI
-679 LDENRNNVP
+679 LAENRNNVP

-699 SLANQMQ
+699 TLTNQMQ

-718 VNRKV
+718 VNQKA
-723 DDMEDLVNQND
+723 DQMEDLVNQND

-749 EHKNEIIGN
+749 EHKGNIIGD

-788 KPNAKQAIRDK
+788 KPNAKKAIRDK
-799 AAKQREIINHTPDAT
+799 ATKQREIINATPDAT
-814 QDEIQDAL
+814 EDEIQDAI
-822 NQLTTD
+822 NQLATD

-850 NGINTIGAVA
+850 NGINTIGSVV

-915 ATTNDDVDT
+915 ATTNADVDN

-972 QAAIEKVNA
+972 QAAIDKVNA
-981 AVAVANTNILNANTN
+981 AVTAANTNILNANTN
-996 ADVEQVKTNAIQG
+996 AEVEQVKTNAIQG
-1009 IQAIEPATKVKT
+1009 IQAITPATKVKT

-1026 IDQSAETQHNA
+1026 IDKSAETQHNT

-1101 NAVNEKAREAI
+1101 NVVNDKAREAI

-1136 KNRALND
+1136 KNRALTD

-1177 TGVLTDLA
+1177 TGVLNDLA

-1210 DQDLATAINNINQ
+1210 DQELATAINNINQ

-1244 QPNIVKKPAALAQT
+1244 QPNIVKKPAALAQI
-1258 NQHYSAK
+1258 NQHYNAK
-1265 LVEINATPDATDDEK
+1265 LAEINATPDATNDEK

-1379 TNDQVDATT
+1379 TNDQVDTTT
-1388 NQAINAIDNVEAE
+1388 NQALNAIDNVEAE

-1437 LQALAKEKEK
+1437 SQALAKEKEK

-1476 PETKIKPAA
+1476 PETKVKPAA

-1498 QINQDKE
+1498 KINQDKE

-1510 RQAALDKINDLVAK
+1510 RQVALDKINEFVNQ
-1524 AMTNIT
+1524 AMTDIT
-1530 NDRTNQ
+1530 NNRTNQ
-1536 QVNDSTN
+1536 QVDDTTN
-1543 QALDDIALVTPD
+1543 QALDSIALVAPE

-1566 KQQYEAKKHEIEQAE
+1566 KQQYEAKKQEIEQAE

-1587 KQVALNQLANNEK
+1587 KQVALNQLANNK
-1600 RALQN
+1600 KLALQN
-1605 INQAIANNDV
+1605 INQAVTNNDV
-1615 KRVESNGIATLKGV
+1615 KRVETNGIATLKGV
-1629 EPHIVVKP
+1629 QPHIVIKP
-1637 EAQEAI
+1637 EAQQAI
-1643 KASADNQVES
+1643 KASAENQVES
-1653 IKDTPHATTDELD
+1653 IKDTPHATVDELD
-1666 EANQQINDTLK
+1666 EANQLISDTLK
-1677 QGQQDIDNTTQDAAV
+1677 QAQQEIENTNQDAAV
-1692 NDVRNQ
+1692 TDVRNQ

-1708 KVRRKRAALDNIDES
+1708 KVRRKRAALDSIEE
-1723 NNNQL
+1723 NNKNQL

-1741 RNVAIA
+1741 RDVAIDT
-1747 ALNKIVNAIKNDIAQ
+1747 LNKIVNTIKNDIAQ

-1770 QTEAD
+1770 RTETD
-1775 GNNNI
+1775 GNDNI

-1791 AARQSVS
+1791 AARQSVGV
-1798 AKAEAQN
+1798 KAEAQN

-1846 NQNSIDAQNIISKIK
+1846 NQDSIDAQNIISKIK

-1887 NNEATDEEQNA
+1887 NNEATDEEQNI
-1898 AIVQVEKEL
+1898 AIAQVEKEL

-1915 GAVTNADVAYLLHD
+1915 SAVTNADVAYLLHD
-1929 GKNEIREIE
+1929 EKNEIREIE
-1938 PVINKKATAREQLT
+1938 PVISRKASAREQLT

-1963 ANVQATVEE
+1963 ANIQATVEE

-2004 TLNLQTIHDL
+2004 SLNLQTIHDL

-2034 VTHLVQNYRK
+2034 VTALVQNYRK

-2078 AVLKRFNVA
+2078 AVLKRINVA
-2087 LGDIEAVIT
+2087 LSDIEAVIT

-2125 AKVKALIDQ
+2125 AKVKVLIDQ
-2134 YVADGNRMVDEDA
+2134 YVADGNRMIDEDA

-2153 KDTQLIIDE
+2153 QHTQFIVDE

-2167 LPAEVI
+2167 LPAEAMKV
-2173 KASPKVGQPAPKVCT
+2173 SPKVIQPAPKVCT
-2188 PIKKEDKQEV
+2188 PIKKEETHES
-2198 RKVVKELPNTGS
+2198 RKVEKELPNTGS
-2210 EEMDLPLKELALITG
+2210 EEMDLPLKEFALITG
-2225 AALLARRRSK
+2225 AALLARRRTK
-2235 KEKES
+2235 NEKES

>member
-42 HNVQGGS
+42 NNVQS
-49 NQALPGNSQNTN
+49 DTNQATPVNSQDKDVAN
-61 ADTNRDIVN
+61 NRGLAN
-70 DSQNTPNAHATDN
+70 SAQNTPNQSATTN
-83 TSTNQALTNHQN
+83 QATNQALVNHN
-95 VDVANQV
+95 NGSIVNQATPTSV
-102 GPAPIQPSASPAQN
+102 QSSTPSAQN
-116 NNNSNANSTA
+116 NNHTDGNTTATETVSNAN
-126 TEPAANTNNNLA
+126 NNDVA
-138 SNNNTL
+138 SNNTTL
-144 NVPNNTDNN
+144 NVPNKTNENG
-153 DSARHLTLKEI
+153 SGGHLTLKEI

-179 IAEEASNRP
+179 IAEPASNRP
-188 KKRSRRAAPTD
+188 KKRSRRAAPAD

-204 ADPTATPADPTA
+204 ADPGAAAA
-216 GNGSAPVAIT
+216 GNGGAPVAIT

-238 NIGQNAPN
+238 NAGQNAPN
-246 EVLSFDDNNIRPSTN
+246 EVLSFDDNSIRPSTN
-261 RSVPTVT
+261 RSVPSVT
-268 VVDNLPGYT
+268 VVDNLPGFT
-277 LINGGKVGVFSHAM
+277 LINGGKVGVLSHAM
-291 VRTSMFDSGDAKNY
+291 VRTSMFEAGSNRTY
-305 QAQGNVIALGRI
+305 QAQGNVLALGRI
-317 RGNDTN
+317 SGTDASN
-323 DHGDFNGI
+323 HGDFNGI
-331 EKTLTVNP
+331 EKSLTVNP

-345 EFNTMTTKN
+345 EFNTMPTKN
-354 YQAQGNVIAL
+354 GQGATNV
-364 GRIRGND
+364 
-371 TNDHGDFN
+371 
-379 GIEKTLTVN
+379 
-388 PNSELIFEFNTMT
+388 
-401 TKNYQGMT
+401 
-409 NLIIK
+409 IIK
-414 NADNDTVIGEK
+414 NADTNDTIAEK
-425 VVAYGPIWRLLK
+425 TVEGGPTLRLFK
-437 VPENVSHLKIQFVP
+437 VPDNVRNLKIQFVP
-451 KNDAITDARGIYQLR
+451 KNDAITDARGIYQLK

-471 YDFVDS
+471 YSFVDS

-512 GNFGASFNTDDFVY
+512 GNSGASLDTDEFVY

-538 NSLTKDFPSGNS
+538 NSLTKDFPSNNS
-550 GVDINDMNVTYDAAN
+550 GVDVNDMNVTYDAAN
-565 RIITIKSTGGGTG
+565 RVITIKSTGGGTT

-615 KTYSQDFIN
+615 KTYTQDFIN
-624 SPAESHTVST
+624 SAAESHTVST

-669 NDLKRRAQTI
+669 NDLKKRAQTI
-679 LDENRNNVP
+679 LAENRNNVP

-699 SLANQMQ
+699 TLTNQMQ

-718 VNRKV
+718 VNQKA
-723 DDMEDLVNQND
+723 DQMEDLVNQND

-749 EHKNEIIGN
+749 EHKGNIIGD

-788 KPNAKQAIRDK
+788 KPNAKKAIRDK
-799 AAKQREIINHTPDAT
+799 ATKQREIINATPDAT
-814 QDEIQDAL
+814 EDEIQDAI
-822 NQLTTD
+822 NQLATD

-850 NGINTIGAVA
+850 NGINTIGSVV

-915 ATTNDDVDT
+915 ATTNADVDN

-972 QAAIEKVNA
+972 QAAIDKVNA
-981 AVAVANTNILNANTN
+981 AVTAANTNILNANTN
-996 ADVEQVKTNAIQG
+996 AEVEQVKTNAIQG
-1009 IQAIEPATKVKT
+1009 IQAITPATKVKT

-1026 IDQSAETQHNA
+1026 IDKSAETQHNT

-1101 NAVNEKAREAI
+1101 NVVNDKAREAI

-1136 KNRALND
+1136 KNRALTD

-1177 TGVLTDLA
+1177 TGVLNDLA

-1210 DQDLATAINNINQ
+1210 DQELATAINNINQ

-1244 QPNIVKKPAALAQT
+1244 QPNIVKKPAALAQI
-1258 NQHYSAK
+1258 NQHYNAK
-1265 LVEINATPDATDDEK
+1265 LAEINATPDATNDEK

-1379 TNDQVDATT
+1379 TNDQVDTTT
-1388 NQAINAIDNVEAE
+1388 NQALNAIDNVEAE

-1437 LQALAKEKEK
+1437 SQALAKEKEK

-1476 PETKIKPAA
+1476 PETKVKPAA

-1498 QINQDKE
+1498 KINQDKE

-1510 RQAALDKINDLVAK
+1510 RQVALDKINEFVNQ
-1524 AMTNIT
+1524 AMTDIT
-1530 NDRTNQ
+1530 NNRTNQ
-1536 QVNDSTN
+1536 QVDDTTS
-1543 QALDDIALVTPD
+1543 QALDSIALVAPE

-1566 KQQYEAKKHEIEQAE
+1566 KQQYEAKKQEIEQAE

-1587 KQVALNQLANNEK
+1587 KQVALNQLANNK
-1600 RALQN
+1600 KLALQN
-1605 INQAIANNDV
+1605 INQAVTNNDV
-1615 KRVESNGIATLKGV
+1615 KRVETNGIATLKGV
-1629 EPHIVVKP
+1629 QPHIVIKP
-1637 EAQEAI
+1637 EAQQAI
-1643 KASADNQVES
+1643 KASAENQVES
-1653 IKDTPHATTDELD
+1653 IKDTPHATVDELD
-1666 EANQQINDTLK
+1666 EANQLISDTLK
-1677 QGQQDIDNTTQDAAV
+1677 QAQQEIENTNQDAAV
-1692 NDVRNQ
+1692 TDVRNQ

-1708 KVRRKRAALDNIDES
+1708 KVRRKRAALDSIEE
-1723 NNNQL
+1723 NNKNQL

-1741 RNVAIA
+1741 RDVAIDT
-1747 ALNKIVNAIKNDIAQ
+1747 LNKIVNTIKNDIAQ

-1770 QTEAD
+1770 RTETD
-1775 GNNNI
+1775 GNDNI

-1791 AARQSVS
+1791 AARQSVGV
-1798 AKAEAQN
+1798 KAEAQN

-1846 NQNSIDAQNIISKIK
+1846 NQDSIDAQNIISKIK

-1887 NNEATDEEQNA
+1887 NNEATDEEQNI
-1898 AIVQVEKEL
+1898 AIAQVEKEL

-1915 GAVTNADVAYLLHD
+1915 SAVTNADVAYLLHD
-1929 GKNEIREIE
+1929 EKNEIREIE
-1938 PVINKKATAREQLT
+1938 PVISRKASAREQLT

-1963 ANVQATVEE
+1963 ANIQATVEE

-2004 TLNLQTIHDL
+2004 SLNLQTIHDL

-2034 VTHLVQNYRK
+2034 VTALVQNYRK

-2087 LGDIEAVIT
+2087 LSDIEAVIT

-2125 AKVKALIDQ
+2125 AKVKVLIDQ
-2134 YVADGNRMVDEDA
+2134 YVADGNRMIDEDA

-2153 KDTQLIIDE
+2153 QHTQFIVDE

-2167 LPAEVI
+2167 LPAEAMKV
-2173 KASPKVGQPAPKVCT
+2173 SPKVIQPAPKVCT
-2188 PIKKEDKQEV
+2188 PIKKEETHES
-2198 RKVVKELPNTGS
+2198 RKVEKELPNTGS
-2210 EEMDLPLKELALITG
+2210 EEMDLPLKEFALITV
-2225 AALLARRRSK
+2225 AALLARRRTK
-2235 KEKES
+2235 NEKES

>member
-42 HNVQGGS
+42 NNVQS
-49 NQALPGNSQNTN
+49 DTNQATPVNSQDKDVAN
-61 ADTNRDIVN
+61 NRGLAN
-70 DSQNTPNAHATDN
+70 SAQNTPNQSATTN
-83 TSTNQALTNHQN
+83 QSTNQALVNHN
-95 VDVANQV
+95 NGSIVNQATPTSV
-102 GPAPIQPSASPAQN
+102 QSSTPSAQN
-116 NNNSNANSTA
+116 NNHTDGNTTATETVSNAN
-126 TEPAANTNNNLA
+126 NNDA
-138 SNNNTL
+138 VSNNTTL
-144 NVPNNTDNN
+144 NVPNKTNENG
-153 DSARHLTLKEI
+153 SGGHLTLKEI

-179 IAEEASNRP
+179 IAEPASNRP
-188 KKRSRRAAPTD
+188 KKRSRRAAPAD

-204 ADPTATPADPTA
+204 ADPGAAAA
-216 GNGSAPVAIT
+216 GNGGAPVAIT

-238 NIGQNAPN
+238 NAGQNAPN
-246 EVLSFDDNNIRPSTN
+246 EVLSFDDNSIRPSTN
-261 RSVPTVT
+261 RSVPSVT
-268 VVDNLPGYT
+268 VVDNLLGFT
-277 LINGGKVGVFSHAM
+277 LINGGKVGVLSHAM
-291 VRTSMFDSGDAKNY
+291 VRTSMFEAGSNRTY
-305 QAQGNVIALGRI
+305 QAQGNVLALGRI
-317 RGNDTN
+317 SGTDASN
-323 DHGDFNGI
+323 HGDFNGI
-331 EKTLTVNP
+331 EKSLTVNP

-354 YQAQGNVIAL
+354 GQGATNV
-364 GRIRGND
+364 
-371 TNDHGDFN
+371 
-379 GIEKTLTVN
+379 
-388 PNSELIFEFNTMT
+388 
-401 TKNYQGMT
+401 
-409 NLIIK
+409 IIK
-414 NADNDTVIGEK
+414 NADTNDTIAEK
-425 VVAYGPIWRLLK
+425 TVEGGPTLRLFK
-437 VPENVSHLKIQFVP
+437 VPDNVRNLKIQFVP
-451 KNDAITDARGIYQLR
+451 KNDAITDARGIYQLK

-471 YDFVDS
+471 YSFVDS

-492 MEPTATNNKEF
+492 MDPTATNNKEF

-512 GNFGASFNTDDFVY
+512 GNSGASLDTNDFVY
-526 KIQLPEGVEYVN
+526 QVQLPEGVEYVN
-538 NSLTKDFPSGNS
+538 NSLTKDFPSNNS
-550 GVDINDMNVTYDAAN
+550 GVDVNDMNVTYDAAN
-565 RIITIKSTGGGTG
+565 RVITIKSTGGGTA
-578 NSPARLMPDKILDLK
+578 NSPARLMPDKILDLR

-600 VPTPRT
+600 VPTPRR
-606 VTFNDTLTY
+606 VTFNETLTY
-615 KTYSQDFIN
+615 KTYTQDFIN

-669 NDLKRRAQTI
+669 NDLKKRAQTI
-679 LDENRNNVP
+679 LAENRNNVP

-699 SLANQMQ
+699 TLTNQMQ

-718 VNRKV
+718 VNQKA
-723 DDMEDLVNQND
+723 DQMEDLVNQND

-749 EHKNEIIGN
+749 EHKGNIIGD

-788 KPNAKQAIRDK
+788 KPNAKKAIRDK
-799 AAKQREIINHTPDAT
+799 ATKQREIINATPDAT
-814 QDEIQDAL
+814 EDEIQDAI
-822 NQLTTD
+822 NQLATD

-850 NGINTIGAVA
+850 NGINTIGAVV
-860 PQVTHKQAARDAI
+860 PQVTHKKAARDAI

-915 ATTNDDVDT
+915 ATTNADVDN

-972 QAAIEKVNA
+972 QAAIDKVNA
-981 AVAVANTNILNANTN
+981 AVTAANTNILNANTN
-996 ADVEQVKTNAIQG
+996 AEVEQVKTNAIQG
-1009 IQAIEPATKVKT
+1009 IQAITPATKVKT

-1026 IDQSAETQHNA
+1026 IDKSAETQHNT

-1101 NAVNEKAREAI
+1101 NVVNDKAREAI

-1136 KNRALND
+1136 KYRALTD

-1177 TGVLTDLA
+1177 TGVLNDLA

-1210 DQDLATAINNINQ
+1210 DQELATAINNIN
-1223 ADTNAEVD
+1223 
-1231 QAQQL
+1231 
-1236 GTKAINAI
+1236 
-1244 QPNIVKKPAALAQT
+1244 
-1258 NQHYSAK
+1258 
-1265 LVEINATPDATDDEK
+1265 
-1280 NAAINTLNQDRQQA
+1280 
-1294 IESIKQANTNAEVD
+1294 QANTNAEVD

-1388 NQAINAIDNVEAE
+1388 NQAVNAIDNVEAE

-1437 LQALAKEKEK
+1437 SQALAKEKEK

-1476 PETKIKPAA
+1476 PETKVKPAA

-1498 QINQDKE
+1498 KINQDKE

-1510 RQAALDKINDLVAK
+1510 RQVALDKINEFVNQ
-1524 AMTNIT
+1524 AMTDIT
-1530 NDRTNQ
+1530 NNRTNQ
-1536 QVNDSTN
+1536 QVDDTTS
-1543 QALDDIALVTPD
+1543 QALDSIALVTPD

-1566 KQQYEAKKHEIEQAE
+1566 KQQYEAKKREIEQAE

-1605 INQAIANNDV
+1605 IDQAIANNDV
-1615 KRVESNGIATLKGV
+1615 KRVETNGIATLKGV
-1629 EPHIVVKP
+1629 QPHIVIKP
-1637 EAQEAI
+1637 EAQQAI
-1643 KASADNQVES
+1643 KASAENQVES
-1653 IKDTPHATTDELD
+1653 IKDTPHATVDELD
-1666 EANQQINDTLK
+1666 EANQLISDTLK
-1677 QGQQDIDNTTQDAAV
+1677 QAQQEIENTNQDAAV
-1692 NDVRNQ
+1692 TDVRNQ

-1708 KVRRKRAALDNIDES
+1708 KVRRKRAALDSIEE
-1723 NNNQL
+1723 NNKNQL

-1741 RNVAIA
+1741 RDVAIDT
-1747 ALNKIVNAIKNDIAQ
+1747 LNKIVNTIKNDIAQ

-1770 QTEAD
+1770 RTETD
-1775 GNNNI
+1775 GNDNI

-1791 AARQSVS
+1791 AARQSVGV
-1798 AKAEAQN
+1798 KAEAQN

-1846 NQNSIDAQNIISKIK
+1846 NQDSIDAQNIISKIK

-1887 NNEATDEEQNA
+1887 NNEATDEEQNI
-1898 AIVQVEKEL
+1898 AIAQVEKEL

-1915 GAVTNADVAYLLHD
+1915 SAVTNADVAYLLHD
-1929 GKNEIREIE
+1929 EKNEIREIE
-1938 PVINKKATAREQLT
+1938 PVISRKASAREQLT

-1963 ANVQATVEE
+1963 ANIQATVEE

-2004 TLNLQTIHDL
+2004 SLNLQTIHDL

-2034 VTHLVQNYRK
+2034 VTALVQNYRK

-2087 LGDIEAVIT
+2087 LSDIEAVIT

-2125 AKVKALIDQ
+2125 AKVKVLIDQ
-2134 YVADGNRMVDEDA
+2134 YVADGNRMIDEDA

-2153 KDTQLIIDE
+2153 QHTQFIVDE

-2167 LPAEVI
+2167 LPAEAMKV
-2173 KASPKVGQPAPKVCT
+2173 SPKVIQPAPKVCT
-2188 PIKKEDKQEV
+2188 PIKKEETHES
-2198 RKVVKELPNTGS
+2198 RKVEKELPNTGS
-2210 EEMDLPLKELALITG
+2210 EGMDLPLKEFALITG
-2225 AALLARRRSK
+2225 AALLARRRTK
-2235 KEKES
+2235 NEKES

>member
-42 HNVQGGS
+42 NNVQS
-49 NQALPGNSQNTN
+49 DTNQATPVNSQDKDVAN
-61 ADTNRDIVN
+61 NRGLAN
-70 DSQNTPNAHATDN
+70 SAQNTPNQSATTN
-83 TSTNQALTNHQN
+83 QATNQALVNHN
-95 VDVANQV
+95 NGSIVNQATPTSV
-102 GPAPIQPSASPAQN
+102 QSSTPSAQN
-116 NNNSNANSTA
+116 NNHTDGNTTATETVSNAN
-126 TEPAANTNNNLA
+126 NNDA
-138 SNNNTL
+138 VSNNTTL
-144 NVPNNTDNN
+144 NVPNKTNENG
-153 DSARHLTLKEI
+153 SGGHLTLKEI

-179 IAEEASNRP
+179 IAEPASNRP
-188 KKRSRRAAPTD
+188 KKRSRRAAPAD

-204 ADPTATPADPTA
+204 ADPAAAAA
-216 GNGSAPVAIT
+216 GNGGAPVAIT

-238 NIGQNAPN
+238 NAGQNAPN
-246 EVLSFDDNNIRPSTN
+246 EVLSFDDNGIRPSTN
-261 RSVPTVT
+261 RSVPSVT
-268 VVDNLPGYT
+268 VVDNLPGFT

-291 VRTSMFDSGDAKNY
+291 VRTSMFDSADAKNY

-317 RGNDTN
+317 
-323 DHGDFNGI
+323 
-331 EKTLTVNP
+331 K
-339 NSELIF
+339 
-345 EFNTMTTKN
+345 
-354 YQAQGNVIAL
+354 
-364 GRIRGND
+364 GND

-401 TKNYQGMT
+401 TKNYQGVT

-414 NADNDTVIGEK
+414 NADNDTVIAEK
-425 VVAYGPIWRLLK
+425 SVAYGPIWRLFK

-526 KIQLPEGVEYVN
+526 QVQLPEGVEYVN
-538 NSLTKDFPSGNS
+538 NSLTKDFPSSNS
-550 GVDINDMNVTYDAAN
+550 GVDMNDFNVTYDAAN
-565 RIITIKSTGGGTG
+565 RVITIKSTGGGSG

-615 KTYSQDFIN
+615 KTYTQDFIN

-699 SLANQMQ
+699 SLTNQMQ

-718 VNRKV
+718 VNKKV
-723 DDMEDLVNQND
+723 DQMEDLVNQND

-788 KPNAKQAIRDK
+788 KPNAKKAIRDK
-799 AAKQREIINHTPDAT
+799 ATKQREIINATPDAT
-814 QDEIQDAL
+814 EDEIQDAL
-822 NQLTTD
+822 NQLATD

-850 NGINTIGAVA
+850 NGINTIGAVV

-915 ATTNDDVDT
+915 ATTNADVDN

-972 QAAIEKVNA
+972 QAAIDKVNA
-981 AVAVANTNILNANTN
+981 AVTAANTNILNANTN

-1009 IQAIEPATKVKT
+1009 IQAITPATKVKT

-1026 IDQSAETQHNA
+1026 IDKSAETQHNT

-1101 NAVNEKAREAI
+1101 NAVNDKAREAI

-1136 KNRALND
+1136 KNRALTD

-1177 TGVLTDLA
+1177 TGVLNDLA

-1210 DQDLATAINNINQ
+1210 DQELATAINNINQ

-1244 QPNIVKKPAALAQT
+1244 QPNIVKKPAALAQI
-1258 NQHYSAK
+1258 NQHYNAK
-1265 LVEINATPDATDDEK
+1265 LAEINATPDATNDEK
-1280 NAAINTLNQDRQQA
+1280 NAAINTLNLDRQQA

-1379 TNDQVDATT
+1379 TNDQVDTTT
-1388 NQAINAIDNVEAE
+1388 NQALKAIDNVEAE

-1437 LQALAKEKEK
+1437 SQALAKEK

-1476 PETKIKPAA
+1476 PETKVKPAA

-1498 QINQDKE
+1498 KINQDKE

-1510 RQAALDKINDLVAK
+1510 RQVALDKINEFVNQ
-1524 AMTNIT
+1524 AMTDIT
-1530 NDRTNQ
+1530 NNRTNQ
-1536 QVNDSTN
+1536 QVDDTTS
-1543 QALDDIALVTPD
+1543 QALDSIALVAPE

-1566 KQQYEAKKHEIEQAE
+1566 KQQYEAKKQEIEQAE

-1600 RALQN
+1600 LALQN
-1605 INQAIANNDV
+1605 INQAVTNNDV
-1615 KRVESNGIATLKGV
+1615 KRVETNGIATLKGV
-1629 EPHIVVKP
+1629 QPHIVIKP
-1637 EAQEAI
+1637 EAQQAI
-1643 KASADNQVES
+1643 KASAENQVES
-1653 IKDTPHATTDELD
+1653 IKDTPHATVDELD
-1666 EANQQINDTLK
+1666 EANQLISDTLK
-1677 QGQQDIDNTTQDAAV
+1677 QAQQEIENTNQDAAV
-1692 NDVRNQ
+1692 TDVRNQ

-1708 KVRRKRAALDNIDES
+1708 KVRRKRAALDSIEE
-1723 NNNQL
+1723 NNKNQL

-1741 RNVAIA
+1741 RDVAIDT
-1747 ALNKIVNAIKNDIAQ
+1747 LNKIVNTIKNDIAQ

-1770 QTEAD
+1770 RTETD
-1775 GNNNI
+1775 GNDNI

-1791 AARQSVS
+1791 AARQSVGV
-1798 AKAEAQN
+1798 KAEAQN

-1846 NQNSIDAQNIISKIK
+1846 NQDSINAQNIISKIK

-1898 AIVQVEKEL
+1898 AIAQVEQAL

-1915 GAVTNADVAYLLHD
+1915 SAVTNADVAYLLHD

-1938 PVINKKATAREQLT
+1938 PVISRKASAREQLT

-1963 ANVQATVEE
+1963 ANIQATVEE

-2004 TLNLQTIHDL
+2004 SLNLQTIHDL

-2026 TINDDLAR
+2026 TINVDLAR
-2034 VTHLVQNYRK
+2034 VTALVQNYRK

-2087 LGDIEAVIT
+2087 LSDIEAVIT

-2125 AKVKALIDQ
+2125 AKIKVLIDQ
-2134 YVADGNRMVDEDA
+2134 YVADGNRMIDEDA

-2153 KDTQLIIDE
+2153 QHTQFIVDE

-2167 LPAEVI
+2167 LPAEATKV
-2173 KASPKVGQPAPKVCT
+2173 SPKVIQPAPKVCT
-2188 PIKKEDKQEV
+2188 PIKKEETHES
-2198 RKVVKELPNTGS
+2198 RKVEKELPNTGS
-2210 EEMDLPLKELALITG
+2210 EGMDLPLKEFALITG
-2225 AALLARRRSK
+2225 AALLARRRTK
-2235 KEKES
+2235 NEKES

>member
-49 NQALPGNSQNTN
+49 NQALPGNSPNTN

-70 DSQNTPNAHATDN
+70 GSQNTPNAHATDN

-95 VDVANQV
+95 VGVANQV
-102 GPAPIQPSASPAQN
+102 APAPIQPSTSSASN
-116 NNNSNANSTA
+116 NNHSDANSTA

-188 KKRSRRAAPTD
+188 KKRSRRAAPAD
-199 PNATP
+199 PN
-204 ADPTATPADPTA
+204 ATPADPTA

-226 APYTPTTDPNAN
+226 APFTPTTDPNAN

-246 EVLSFDDNNIRPSTN
+246 EVLTFDDNNIRPSTN

-317 RGNDTN
+317 KGNDTN
-323 DHGDFNGI
+323 DHGG
-331 EKTLTVNP
+331 
-339 NSELIF
+339 
-345 EFNTMTTKN
+345 
-354 YQAQGNVIAL
+354 
-364 GRIRGND
+364 
-371 TNDHGDFN
+371 FN

-606 VTFNDTLTY
+606 VTFNDILTY
-615 KTYSQDFIN
+615 KTYTQDFIN

-644 KDALQAEVDRRI
+644 KDVLQAEVDRRI

-669 NDLKRRAQTI
+669 NELKRRAQTI

-699 SLANQMQ
+699 SLVNQMQ

-788 KPNAKQAIRDK
+788 KTNAKQAIRDK
-799 AAKQREIINHTPDAT
+799 AAKQREIINNTPDAT

-981 AVAVANTNILNANTN
+981 AVAAANTNILNANTN

-1101 NAVNEKAREAI
+1101 NAVNDKAREAI

-1197 ATTEEKQVALNQV
+1197 ATDEEKQVALNQV

-1244 QPNIVKKPAALAQT
+1244 QPNIVKKPTALAQI
-1258 NQHYSAK
+1258 NQHYNAK
-1265 LVEINATPDATDDEK
+1265 LAEINATPDATDDEK

-1388 NQAINAIDNVEAE
+1388 NQAINAIDNVEAK

-1437 LQALAKEKEK
+1437 LLALAKEKEK

-1476 PETKIKPAA
+1476 PETKVKPAA

-1555 HIVRAAARDAV
+1555 HIVRATARDAV

-1605 INQAIANNDV
+1605 IDQAIANNDV

-1915 GAVTNADVAYLLHD
+1915 SAVTNADVAYLLHD

-1952 TLFNDKKQAIE
+1952 TLFNDKKLAIE

-2004 TLNLQTIHDL
+2004 SLNLQTIHDL

-2087 LGDIEAVIT
+2087 LGDIEEVIT

-2134 YVADGNRMVDEDA
+2134 YVADGIRMIDEDA

-2153 KDTQLIIDE
+2153 QHTQFIVDE

-2167 LPAEVI
+2167 LPAEATKVL
-2173 KASPKVGQPAPKVCT
+2173 PKVGQPAPKLCT
-2188 PIKKEDKQEV
+2188 SIKKVDKQEV

-2225 AALLARRRSK
+2225 AALLARRRNK
-2235 KEKES
+2235 NEKES

>member
-42 HNVQGGS
+42 NNVQS
-49 NQALPGNSQNTN
+49 DTNQATPVNSQDKDVAN
-61 ADTNRDIVN
+61 NRGLAN
-70 DSQNTPNAHATDN
+70 SAQNTPNQSATTN
-83 TSTNQALTNHQN
+83 QATNQALVNHN
-95 VDVANQV
+95 NGSIVNQATPTSV
-102 GPAPIQPSASPAQN
+102 QSSTPSAQN
-116 NNNSNANSTA
+116 NNHTDGNTTATETVSNAN
-126 TEPAANTNNNLA
+126 NNDA
-138 SNNNTL
+138 VSNNTTL
-144 NVPNNTDNN
+144 NVPNKTNENG
-153 DSARHLTLKEI
+153 SGGHLTLKEI

-179 IAEEASNRP
+179 IAEPASNRP
-188 KKRSRRAAPTD
+188 KKRSRRAAPAD

-204 ADPTATPADPTA
+204 ADPAAAAA
-216 GNGSAPVAIT
+216 GNGGAPVAIT

-238 NIGQNAPN
+238 NAGQNAPN
-246 EVLSFDDNNIRPSTN
+246 EVLSFDDNGIRPSTN
-261 RSVPTVT
+261 RSVPSVT
-268 VVDNLPGYT
+268 VVDNLPGFT

-291 VRTSMFDSGDAKNY
+291 VRTSMFDSADAKNY

-317 RGNDTN
+317 
-323 DHGDFNGI
+323 
-331 EKTLTVNP
+331 K
-339 NSELIF
+339 
-345 EFNTMTTKN
+345 
-354 YQAQGNVIAL
+354 
-364 GRIRGND
+364 GND

-401 TKNYQGMT
+401 TKNYQGVT

-414 NADNDTVIGEK
+414 NADNDTVIAEK
-425 VVAYGPIWRLLK
+425 SVAYGPIWRLFK

-526 KIQLPEGVEYVN
+526 QVQLPEGVEYVN
-538 NSLTKDFPSGNS
+538 NSLTKDFPSSNS
-550 GVDINDMNVTYDAAN
+550 GVDMNDFNVTYDAAN
-565 RIITIKSTGGGTG
+565 RVITIKSTGGGSG

-615 KTYSQDFIN
+615 KTYTQDFIN

-699 SLANQMQ
+699 SLTNQMQ

-718 VNRKV
+718 VNKKV
-723 DDMEDLVNQND
+723 DQMEDLVNQND

-788 KPNAKQAIRDK
+788 KPNAKKAIRDK
-799 AAKQREIINHTPDAT
+799 ATKQREIINATPDAT
-814 QDEIQDAL
+814 EDEIQDAL
-822 NQLTTD
+822 NQLATD

-850 NGINTIGAVA
+850 NGINTIGAVV
-860 PQVTHKQAARDAI
+860 PQVTHKKAARDAI

-915 ATTNDDVDT
+915 ATTNADVDN

-972 QAAIEKVNA
+972 QAAIDKVNA
-981 AVAVANTNILNANTN
+981 AVTAANTNILNANTN

-1009 IQAIEPATKVKT
+1009 IQAITPATKVKT

-1026 IDQSAETQHNA
+1026 IDKSAETQHNT

-1101 NAVNEKAREAI
+1101 NVVNDKAREAI

-1136 KNRALND
+1136 KNRALTD

-1177 TGVLTDLA
+1177 TGVLNDLA

-1210 DQDLATAINNINQ
+1210 DQELATAINNINQ

-1244 QPNIVKKPAALAQT
+1244 QPNIVKKPAALAQI
-1258 NQHYSAK
+1258 NQHYNAK
-1265 LVEINATPDATDDEK
+1265 LAEINATPDATDDEK

-1294 IESIKQANTNAEVD
+1294 IESVKQANTNAEVD

-1379 TNDQVDATT
+1379 TNDQVDTTT
-1388 NQAINAIDNVEAE
+1388 NQALNAIDNVEAE

-1437 LQALAKEKEK
+1437 SQALAKEKEK

-1476 PETKIKPAA
+1476 PETKVKPAA
-1485 REKINQKANELRA
+1485 REKINQKVNELRA
-1498 QINQDKE
+1498 KINQDKE

-1510 RQAALDKINDLVAK
+1510 RQVALDKINEFVNQ
-1524 AMTNIT
+1524 AMTDIT
-1530 NDRTNQ
+1530 NNRTNQ
-1536 QVNDSTN
+1536 QVDDTTS
-1543 QALDDIALVTPD
+1543 QALDSIALVAPE

-1566 KQQYEAKKHEIEQAE
+1566 KQQYEAKKQEIEQAE

-1600 RALQN
+1600 LALQN
-1605 INQAIANNDV
+1605 INQAVTNNDV
-1615 KRVESNGIATLKGV
+1615 KRVETNGIATLKGV
-1629 EPHIVVKP
+1629 QPHIVIKP
-1637 EAQEAI
+1637 EAQQAI
-1643 KASADNQVES
+1643 KASAENQVES
-1653 IKDTPHATTDELD
+1653 IKDTPHATVDELD
-1666 EANQQINDTLK
+1666 EANQLISDTLK
-1677 QGQQDIDNTTQDAAV
+1677 QAQQEIENTNQDAAV
-1692 NDVRNQ
+1692 TDVRNQ

-1708 KVRRKRAALDNIDES
+1708 KVRRKRAALDSIEE
-1723 NNNQL
+1723 NNKNQL

-1741 RNVAIA
+1741 RDVAIDT
-1747 ALNKIVNAIKNDIAQ
+1747 LNKIVNTIKNDIAQ

-1770 QTEAD
+1770 RTETD
-1775 GNNNI
+1775 GNDNI

-1791 AARQSVS
+1791 AARQSVGV
-1798 AKAEAQN
+1798 KAEAQN

-1846 NQNSIDAQNIISKIK
+1846 NQDSIDAQNIISKIK

-1874 QNIATNKINLIKA
+1874 QNIATNKINLSKA
-1887 NNEATDEEQNA
+1887 NNEATDEEQNI
-1898 AIVQVEKEL
+1898 AIAQVEKEL

-1915 GAVTNADVAYLLHD
+1915 SAVTNADVAYLLHD
-1929 GKNEIREIE
+1929 EKNEIREIE
-1938 PVINKKATAREQLT
+1938 PVINRKASAREQLT

-1963 ANVQATVEE
+1963 ANIQATVEE

-2004 TLNLQTIHDL
+2004 SLNLQTIHDL

-2034 VTHLVQNYRK
+2034 VTALVQNYRK
-2044 VSDRNKADALK
+2044 VSNRNKADALK

-2087 LGDIEAVIT
+2087 LSDIEAVIT

-2125 AKVKALIDQ
+2125 AKVKVLIDQ
-2134 YVADGNRMVDEDA
+2134 YVADGNRMIDEDA

-2153 KDTQLIIDE
+2153 QHTQFIVDE

-2167 LPAEVI
+2167 LPAEPTKV
-2173 KASPKVGQPAPKVCT
+2173 SPKVIQPAPKVCT
-2188 PIKKEDKQEV
+2188 PIKKEETHES
-2198 RKVVKELPNTGS
+2198 RKVEKELPNTGF
-2210 EEMDLPLKELALITG
+2210 EGMDLPLKEFALITG
-2225 AALLARRRSK
+2225 AALLARRRTK
-2235 KEKES
+2235 NEKES

>member
-42 HNVQGGS
+42 NNVQS
-49 NQALPGNSQNTN
+49 DTNQATPVNSQ
-61 ADTNRDIVN
+61 DTNVANNRGLAN
-70 DSQNTPNAHATDN
+70 SAQNTPNQSATTN
-83 TSTNQALTNHQN
+83 QSTNQALVNHN
-95 VDVANQV
+95 NGSIANQATPTSV
-102 GPAPIQPSASPAQN
+102 QSSTPSAQN
-116 NNNSNANSTA
+116 NNHTDGNTTATETVSNAN
-126 TEPAANTNNNLA
+126 NKDVV
-138 SNNNTL
+138 SNNTTL
-144 NVPNNTDNN
+144 NVPNKTNENG
-153 DSARHLTLKEI
+153 SGGHLTLKEI

-179 IAEEASNRP
+179 IAEQASNRP
-188 KKRSRRAAPTD
+188 KKRSRRAAPAD

-204 ADPTATPADPTA
+204 ADPAAAAA
-216 GNGSAPVAIT
+216 GNGGAPVAIT

-238 NIGQNAPN
+238 NAGQNAPN
-246 EVLSFDDNNIRPSTN
+246 EVLSFDDNGIRPSAN
-261 RSVPTVT
+261 RSVPSVT
-268 VVDNLPGYT
+268 VVDNLPGFT

-317 RGNDTN
+317 KGNDTN

-331 EKTLTVNP
+331 EK
-339 NSELIF
+339 S
-345 EFNTMTTKN
+345 
-354 YQAQGNVIAL
+354 
-364 GRIRGND
+364 
-371 TNDHGDFN
+371 
-379 GIEKTLTVN
+379 LTVN

-401 TKNYQGMT
+401 TKNYQGVT

-414 NADNDTVIGEK
+414 NADNDTVIAEK
-425 VVAYGPIWRLLK
+425 SVAYGPIWRLFK

-526 KIQLPEGVEYVN
+526 KVQLPEGVEYVN
-538 NSLTKDFPSGNS
+538 NSLTKDFPSSNS
-550 GVDINDMNVTYDAAN
+550 GVDMNDFNVTYDAAN
-565 RIITIKSTGGGTG
+565 RVITIKSTGGGSG

-615 KTYSQDFIN
+615 KTYTQDFIN

-699 SLANQMQ
+699 SLTNQMQ

-718 VNRKV
+718 VNKKV
-723 DDMEDLVNQND
+723 DQMEDLVNQND

-788 KPNAKQAIRDK
+788 KPNAKKAIRDK
-799 AAKQREIINHTPDAT
+799 ATKQREIINATPDAT
-814 QDEIQDAL
+814 EDEIQDAL
-822 NQLTTD
+822 NQLATD

-838 ATTNADVETAKN
+838 ATTNADVEIAKN
-850 NGINTIGAVA
+850 NGINTIGAVV

-915 ATTNDDVDT
+915 ATTNADVDN

-972 QAAIEKVNA
+972 QAAIDKVNA
-981 AVAVANTNILNANTN
+981 AVTAANTNILNANTN

-1009 IQAIEPATKVKT
+1009 IQAITPATKVKT

-1026 IDQSAETQHNA
+1026 IDKSAETQHNT

-1101 NAVNEKAREAI
+1101 NAVNDKAREAI

-1136 KNRALND
+1136 KNRALTD

-1177 TGVLTDLA
+1177 TGVLNDLA

-1210 DQDLATAINNINQ
+1210 DQELATAINNINQ

-1244 QPNIVKKPAALAQT
+1244 QPNIVKKPAALAQI
-1258 NQHYSAK
+1258 NQHYNAK
-1265 LVEINATPDATDDEK
+1265 LAEINATPDATNDEK

-1368 DQAFNQINQNQ
+1368 DQAINQINQNQ
-1379 TNDQVDATT
+1379 TNDQVDTTT
-1388 NQAINAIDNVEAE
+1388 NQAVNAIDNVEAE

-1437 LQALAKEKEK
+1437 SQALAKEKEK

-1476 PETKIKPAA
+1476 PETKVKPAA

-1498 QINQDKE
+1498 KINQDKE

-1510 RQAALDKINDLVAK
+1510 RQVALDKINEFVNQ
-1524 AMTNIT
+1524 AMTDIT
-1530 NDRTNQ
+1530 NNRTNQ
-1536 QVNDSTN
+1536 QVDDTTS
-1543 QALDDIALVTPD
+1543 QALDSIALVAPE

-1566 KQQYEAKKHEIEQAE
+1566 KQQYEAKKQEIEQAE

-1600 RALQN
+1600 LALQN
-1605 INQAIANNDV
+1605 INQAVTNNDV
-1615 KRVESNGIATLKGV
+1615 KRVETNGIATLKGV
-1629 EPHIVVKP
+1629 QPHIVIKP
-1637 EAQEAI
+1637 EAQQAI
-1643 KASADNQVES
+1643 KATAENQVES
-1653 IKDTPHATTDELD
+1653 IKDTPHATVDELD
-1666 EANQQINDTLK
+1666 EANQLISDTLK
-1677 QGQQDIDNTTQDAAV
+1677 QAQQEIENTNQDAAV
-1692 NDVRNQ
+1692 TDVRNQ

-1708 KVRRKRAALDNIDES
+1708 KVRRKRAALDSIEE
-1723 NNNQL
+1723 NNKNQL

-1741 RNVAIA
+1741 RDVAIDT
-1747 ALNKIVNAIKNDIAQ
+1747 LNKIVNTIKNDIAQ

-1770 QTEAD
+1770 RTETD
-1775 GNNNI
+1775 GNDNI

-1791 AARQSVS
+1791 AARQSVGV
-1798 AKAEAQN
+1798 KAEAQN

-1846 NQNSIDAQNIISKIK
+1846 NQDSIDAQNIISKIK

-1887 NNEATDEEQNA
+1887 NNEATDEEQNI
-1898 AIVQVEKEL
+1898 AIAQVEKEL

-1915 GAVTNADVAYLLHD
+1915 SAVTNADVAYLLHD
-1929 GKNEIREIE
+1929 EKNEIREIE
-1938 PVINKKATAREQLT
+1938 PVINRKASAREQLT

-1963 ANVQATVEE
+1963 ANIQATVEE

-2004 TLNLQTIHDL
+2004 SLNLQTIHDL

-2034 VTHLVQNYRK
+2034 VTALVQNYRK
-2044 VSDRNKADALK
+2044 VSNRNKADALK

-2087 LGDIEAVIT
+2087 LSDIEAVIT

-2125 AKVKALIDQ
+2125 AKVKVLIDQ
-2134 YVADGNRMVDEDA
+2134 YVADGNRMIDEDA

-2153 KDTQLIIDE
+2153 QHTQFIVDE

-2167 LPAEVI
+2167 LPAEATKV
-2173 KASPKVGQPAPKVCT
+2173 SPKEIQPAPKVCT
-2188 PIKKEDKQEV
+2188 PIKKEETHES
-2198 RKVVKELPNTGS
+2198 RKVEKELPNTGS
-2210 EEMDLPLKELALITG
+2210 EGMDLPLKEFALITG
-2225 AALLARRRSK
+2225 AALLARRRTK
-2235 KEKES
+2235 NEKES

>member
-42 HNVQGGS
+42 NNVQS
-49 NQALPGNSQNTN
+49 DTNQATPVNSQ
-61 ADTNRDIVN
+61 DTNVANNRGLAN
-70 DSQNTPNAHATDN
+70 SAQNTPNQSATTN
-83 TSTNQALTNHQN
+83 QSTNQALVNHN
-95 VDVANQV
+95 NGSIANQATPTSV
-102 GPAPIQPSASPAQN
+102 QSSTPSAQN
-116 NNNSNANSTA
+116 NNHTDGNTTATETVSNAN
-126 TEPAANTNNNLA
+126 NKDVV
-138 SNNNTL
+138 SNNTTL
-144 NVPNNTDNN
+144 NVPNKTNENG
-153 DSARHLTLKEI
+153 SGGHLTLKEI

-179 IAEEASNRP
+179 IAEQASNRP
-188 KKRSRRAAPTD
+188 KKRSRRAAPAD

-204 ADPTATPADPTA
+204 ADPAAAAA
-216 GNGSAPVAIT
+216 GNGGAPVAIT

-238 NIGQNAPN
+238 NAGQNAPN
-246 EVLSFDDNNIRPSTN
+246 EVLSFDDNGIRPSTN
-261 RSVPTVT
+261 RSVPSVT
-268 VVDNLPGYT
+268 VVDNLPGFT

-317 RGNDTN
+317 KGNDTN

-331 EKTLTVNP
+331 EK
-339 NSELIF
+339 S
-345 EFNTMTTKN
+345 
-354 YQAQGNVIAL
+354 
-364 GRIRGND
+364 
-371 TNDHGDFN
+371 
-379 GIEKTLTVN
+379 LTVN

-401 TKNYQGMT
+401 TKNYQGVT

-414 NADNDTVIGEK
+414 NADNDTVIAEK
-425 VVAYGPIWRLLK
+425 SVAYGPIWRLFK

-526 KIQLPEGVEYVN
+526 KVQLPEGVEYVN
-538 NSLTKDFPSGNS
+538 NSLTKDFPSSNS
-550 GVDINDMNVTYDAAN
+550 GVDMNDFNVTYDAAN
-565 RIITIKSTGGGTG
+565 RVITIKSTGGGSG

-615 KTYSQDFIN
+615 KTYTQDFIN

-699 SLANQMQ
+699 SLTNQMQ

-718 VNRKV
+718 VNKKV
-723 DDMEDLVNQND
+723 DQMEDLVNQND

-788 KPNAKQAIRDK
+788 KPNAKKAIRDK
-799 AAKQREIINHTPDAT
+799 ATKQREIINATPDAT
-814 QDEIQDAL
+814 EDEIQDAL
-822 NQLTTD
+822 NQLATD

-838 ATTNADVETAKN
+838 ATTNADVEIAKN
-850 NGINTIGAVA
+850 NGINTIGAVV

-915 ATTNDDVDT
+915 ATTNADVDN

-972 QAAIEKVNA
+972 QAAIDKVNA
-981 AVAVANTNILNANTN
+981 AVTAANTNILNANTN

-1009 IQAIEPATKVKT
+1009 IQAITPATKVKT

-1026 IDQSAETQHNA
+1026 IDKSAETQHNT

-1101 NAVNEKAREAI
+1101 NAVNDKAREAI

-1136 KNRALND
+1136 KNRALTD

-1177 TGVLTDLA
+1177 TGVLNDLA

-1210 DQDLATAINNINQ
+1210 DQELATAINNINQ

-1244 QPNIVKKPAALAQT
+1244 QPNIVKKPAALAQI
-1258 NQHYSAK
+1258 NQHYNAK
-1265 LVEINATPDATDDEK
+1265 LAEINATPDATNDEK

-1368 DQAFNQINQNQ
+1368 DQAINQINQNQ
-1379 TNDQVDATT
+1379 TNDQVDTTT
-1388 NQAINAIDNVEAE
+1388 NQAVNAIDNVEAE

-1437 LQALAKEKEK
+1437 SQALAKEKEK

-1476 PETKIKPAA
+1476 PETKVKPAA

-1498 QINQDKE
+1498 KINQDKE

-1510 RQAALDKINDLVAK
+1510 RQVALDKINEFVNQ
-1524 AMTNIT
+1524 AMTDIT
-1530 NDRTNQ
+1530 NNRTNQ
-1536 QVNDSTN
+1536 QVDDTTS
-1543 QALDDIALVTPD
+1543 QALDSIALVAPE

-1566 KQQYEAKKHEIEQAE
+1566 KQQYEAKKQEIEQAE

-1600 RALQN
+1600 LALQN
-1605 INQAIANNDV
+1605 INQAVTNNDV
-1615 KRVESNGIATLKGV
+1615 KRVETNGIATLKGV
-1629 EPHIVVKP
+1629 QPHIVIKP
-1637 EAQEAI
+1637 EAQQAI
-1643 KASADNQVES
+1643 KATAENQVES
-1653 IKDTPHATTDELD
+1653 IKDTPHATVDELD
-1666 EANQQINDTLK
+1666 EANQLISDTLK
-1677 QGQQDIDNTTQDAAV
+1677 QAQQEIENTNQDAAV
-1692 NDVRNQ
+1692 TDVRNQ

-1708 KVRRKRAALDNIDES
+1708 KVRRKRAALDSTEE
-1723 NNNQL
+1723 NNKNQL

-1741 RNVAIA
+1741 RDVAIDT
-1747 ALNKIVNAIKNDIAQ
+1747 LNKIVNTIKNDIAQ

-1770 QTEAD
+1770 RTETD
-1775 GNNNI
+1775 GNDNI

-1791 AARQSVS
+1791 AARQSVGV
-1798 AKAEAQN
+1798 KAEAQN

-1846 NQNSIDAQNIISKIK
+1846 NQDSIDAQNIISKIK

-1887 NNEATDEEQNA
+1887 NNEATDEEQNI
-1898 AIVQVEKEL
+1898 AIAQVEKEL

-1915 GAVTNADVAYLLHD
+1915 SAVTNADVAYLLHD
-1929 GKNEIREIE
+1929 EKNEIREIE
-1938 PVINKKATAREQLT
+1938 PVINRKASAREQLT

-1963 ANVQATVEE
+1963 ANIQATVEE

-2004 TLNLQTIHDL
+2004 SLNLQTIHDL

-2034 VTHLVQNYRK
+2034 VTALVQNYRK
-2044 VSDRNKADALK
+2044 VSNRNKADALK

-2087 LGDIEAVIT
+2087 LSDIEAVIT

-2125 AKVKALIDQ
+2125 AKVKVLIDQ
-2134 YVADGNRMVDEDA
+2134 YVADGNRMIDEDA

-2153 KDTQLIIDE
+2153 QHTQFIVDE

-2167 LPAEVI
+2167 LPAEATKV
-2173 KASPKVGQPAPKVCT
+2173 SPKEIQPAPKVCT
-2188 PIKKEDKQEV
+2188 PIKKEETHES
-2198 RKVVKELPNTGS
+2198 RKVEKELPNTGS
-2210 EEMDLPLKELALITG
+2210 EGMDLPLKEFALITG
-2225 AALLARRRSK
+2225 AALLARRRTK
-2235 KEKES
+2235 NEKES

>member
-42 HNVQGGS
+42 NNVQS
-49 NQALPGNSQNTN
+49 DTNQATPVNSQDKDVAN
-61 ADTNRDIVN
+61 NRGLAN
-70 DSQNTPNAHATDN
+70 SAQNTPNQSATTN
-83 TSTNQALTNHQN
+83 QSTNQALVNHN
-95 VDVANQV
+95 NGSIVNQATPTSV
-102 GPAPIQPSASPAQN
+102 QSSTPSAQN
-116 NNNSNANSTA
+116 NNHTDGNTTATETVSNAN
-126 TEPAANTNNNLA
+126 NNDA
-138 SNNNTL
+138 VSNNTTL
-144 NVPNNTDNN
+144 NVPNKTNENG
-153 DSARHLTLKEI
+153 SGGHLTLKEI

-179 IAEEASNRP
+179 IAEPVSNRP
-188 KKRSRRAAPTD
+188 KKRSRRAAPAD

-204 ADPTATPADPTA
+204 ADPGAAAA
-216 GNGSAPVAIT
+216 GNGGAPVAIT

-238 NIGQNAPN
+238 NAGQNAPN
-246 EVLSFDDNNIRPSTN
+246 EVLSFDDNSIRPSTN
-261 RSVPTVT
+261 RSVPSVT
-268 VVDNLPGYT
+268 VVDNLPGFT
-277 LINGGKVGVFSHAM
+277 LINGGKVGVLSHAM
-291 VRTSMFDSGDAKNY
+291 VRTSMFEAGSNRTY
-305 QAQGNVIALGRI
+305 QAQGNVLALGRI
-317 RGNDTN
+317 SGTDASN
-323 DHGDFNGI
+323 HGDFNGI
-331 EKTLTVNP
+331 EKSLTVNP

-354 YQAQGNVIAL
+354 GQGATNV
-364 GRIRGND
+364 
-371 TNDHGDFN
+371 
-379 GIEKTLTVN
+379 
-388 PNSELIFEFNTMT
+388 
-401 TKNYQGMT
+401 
-409 NLIIK
+409 IIK
-414 NADNDTVIGEK
+414 NADTNDTIAEK
-425 VVAYGPIWRLLK
+425 TVEGGPTLRLFK
-437 VPENVSHLKIQFVP
+437 VPDNVRNLKIQFVP
-451 KNDAITDARGIYQLR
+451 KNDAITDARGIYQLK

-471 YDFVDS
+471 YSFVDS

-492 MEPTATNNKEF
+492 MDPTATNNKEF

-512 GNFGASFNTDDFVY
+512 GNSGASLDTNDFVY
-526 KIQLPEGVEYVN
+526 QVQLPEGVEYVN
-538 NSLTKDFPSGNS
+538 NSLTKDFPSNNS
-550 GVDINDMNVTYDAAN
+550 GVDVNDMNVTYDAAN
-565 RIITIKSTGGGTG
+565 RVITIKSTGGGTA
-578 NSPARLMPDKILDLK
+578 NSPARLMPDKILDLR

-600 VPTPRT
+600 VPTPRR
-606 VTFNDTLTY
+606 VTFNETLTY
-615 KTYSQDFIN
+615 KTYTQDFIN

-669 NDLKRRAQTI
+669 NDLKKRAQTI
-679 LDENRNNVP
+679 LAENRNNVP

-699 SLANQMQ
+699 TLTNQMQ

-718 VNRKV
+718 VNQKA
-723 DDMEDLVNQND
+723 DQMEDLVNQND

-749 EHKNEIIGN
+749 EHKGNIIGD

-788 KPNAKQAIRDK
+788 KPNAKKAIRDK
-799 AAKQREIINHTPDAT
+799 ATKQREIINATPDAT
-814 QDEIQDAL
+814 EDEIQDAI
-822 NQLTTD
+822 NQLATD

-850 NGINTIGAVA
+850 NGINTIGAVV
-860 PQVTHKQAARDAI
+860 PQVTHKKAARDAI

-915 ATTNDDVDT
+915 ATTNADVDN

-972 QAAIEKVNA
+972 QAAIDKVNA
-981 AVAVANTNILNANTN
+981 AVTAANTNILNANTN
-996 ADVEQVKTNAIQG
+996 AEVEQVKTNAIQG
-1009 IQAIEPATKVKT
+1009 IQAITPATKVKT

-1026 IDQSAETQHNA
+1026 IDKSAETQHNT

-1101 NAVNEKAREAI
+1101 NVVNDKAREAI

-1136 KNRALND
+1136 KYRALTD

-1177 TGVLTDLA
+1177 TGVLNDLA

-1210 DQDLATAINNINQ
+1210 DQELATAINNIN
-1223 ADTNAEVD
+1223 
-1231 QAQQL
+1231 
-1236 GTKAINAI
+1236 
-1244 QPNIVKKPAALAQT
+1244 
-1258 NQHYSAK
+1258 
-1265 LVEINATPDATDDEK
+1265 
-1280 NAAINTLNQDRQQA
+1280 
-1294 IESIKQANTNAEVD
+1294 QANTNAEVD

-1388 NQAINAIDNVEAE
+1388 NQAVNAIDNVEAE

-1437 LQALAKEKEK
+1437 SQALAKEKEK

-1476 PETKIKPAA
+1476 PETKVKPAA

-1498 QINQDKE
+1498 KINQDKE

-1510 RQAALDKINDLVAK
+1510 RQVALDKINEFVNQ
-1524 AMTNIT
+1524 AMTDIT
-1530 NDRTNQ
+1530 NNRTNQ
-1536 QVNDSTN
+1536 QVDDTTS
-1543 QALDDIALVTPD
+1543 QALDSIALVTPD

-1566 KQQYEAKKHEIEQAE
+1566 KQQYEAKKREIEQAE

-1605 INQAIANNDV
+1605 IDQAIANNDV
-1615 KRVESNGIATLKGV
+1615 KRVETNGIATLKGV
-1629 EPHIVVKP
+1629 QPHIVIKP
-1637 EAQEAI
+1637 EAQQAI
-1643 KASADNQVES
+1643 KASAENQVES
-1653 IKDTPHATTDELD
+1653 IKDTPHATVDELD
-1666 EANQQINDTLK
+1666 EANQLISDTLK
-1677 QGQQDIDNTTQDAAV
+1677 QAQQEIENTNQDAAV
-1692 NDVRNQ
+1692 TDVRNQ

-1708 KVRRKRAALDNIDES
+1708 KVRRKRAALDSIEE
-1723 NNNQL
+1723 NNKNQL

-1741 RNVAIA
+1741 RDVAIDT
-1747 ALNKIVNAIKNDIAQ
+1747 LNKIVNTIKNDIAQ

-1770 QTEAD
+1770 RTETD
-1775 GNNNI
+1775 GNDNI

-1791 AARQSVS
+1791 AARQSVGV
-1798 AKAEAQN
+1798 KAEAQN

-1846 NQNSIDAQNIISKIK
+1846 NQDSIDAQNIISKIK

-1887 NNEATDEEQNA
+1887 NNEATDEEQNI
-1898 AIVQVEKEL
+1898 AIAQVEKEL

-1915 GAVTNADVAYLLHD
+1915 SAVTNADVAYLLHD
-1929 GKNEIREIE
+1929 EKNEIREIE
-1938 PVINKKATAREQLT
+1938 PVISRKASAREQLT

-1963 ANVQATVEE
+1963 ANIQATVEE

-2004 TLNLQTIHDL
+2004 SLNLQTIHDL

-2034 VTHLVQNYRK
+2034 VTALVQNYRK

-2087 LGDIEAVIT
+2087 LSDIEAVIT

-2125 AKVKALIDQ
+2125 AKVKVLIDQ
-2134 YVADGNRMVDEDA
+2134 YVADGNRMIDEDA

-2153 KDTQLIIDE
+2153 QHTQFIVDE

-2167 LPAEVI
+2167 LPAEAMKV
-2173 KASPKVGQPAPKVCT
+2173 SPKVIQPAPKVCT
-2188 PIKKEDKQEV
+2188 PIKKEETHES
-2198 RKVVKELPNTGS
+2198 RKVEKELPNTGS
-2210 EEMDLPLKELALITG
+2210 EGMDLPLKEFALITG
-2225 AALLARRRSK
+2225 AALLARRRTK
-2235 KEKES
+2235 NEKES

>member
-42 HNVQGGS
+42 NNVQS
-49 NQALPGNSQNTN
+49 DTNQATPVNSQDKDVAN
-61 ADTNRDIVN
+61 NRGLAN
-70 DSQNTPNAHATDN
+70 SAQNTPNQSATTN
-83 TSTNQALTNHQN
+83 QATNQALVNHN
-95 VDVANQV
+95 NGSIVNQATPTSV
-102 GPAPIQPSASPAQN
+102 QSSTPSAQN
-116 NNNSNANSTA
+116 NNHTDGNTTATETVSNAN
-126 TEPAANTNNNLA
+126 NNDA
-138 SNNNTL
+138 VSNNTTL
-144 NVPNNTDNN
+144 NVPNKTNENG
-153 DSARHLTLKEI
+153 SGGHLTLKEI

-179 IAEEASNRP
+179 IAEPASNRP
-188 KKRSRRAAPTD
+188 KKRSRRAAPAD

-204 ADPTATPADPTA
+204 ADPAAAAA
-216 GNGSAPVAIT
+216 GNGGAPVAIT

-238 NIGQNAPN
+238 NAGQNAPN
-246 EVLSFDDNNIRPSTN
+246 EVLSFDDNGIRPSTN
-261 RSVPTVT
+261 RSVPSVT
-268 VVDNLPGYT
+268 VVDNLPGFT

-291 VRTSMFDSGDAKNY
+291 VRTSMFDSGDNKNY

-317 RGNDTN
+317 NGTDTN

-354 YQAQGNVIAL
+354 GQGATNV
-364 GRIRGND
+364 
-371 TNDHGDFN
+371 
-379 GIEKTLTVN
+379 
-388 PNSELIFEFNTMT
+388 
-401 TKNYQGMT
+401 
-409 NLIIK
+409 IIK
-414 NADNDTVIGEK
+414 NADTNDTIAEK
-425 VVAYGPIWRLLK
+425 TVEGGPTLRLFK
-437 VPENVSHLKIQFVP
+437 VPDNVRNLKIQFVS
-451 KNDAITDARGIYQLR
+451 KNDAITDARGIYQLK

-471 YDFVDS
+471 YSFVDS

-512 GNFGASFNTDDFVY
+512 GNSGASLDTDEFVY

-538 NSLTKDFPSGNS
+538 NSLTKDFPSNNS
-550 GVDINDMNVTYDAAN
+550 GVDVNDMNVTYDAAN
-565 RIITIKSTGGGTG
+565 RVITIKSTGGGTT

-615 KTYSQDFIN
+615 KTYTQDFIN
-624 SPAESHTVST
+624 SAAESHTVST

-669 NDLKRRAQTI
+669 NDLKKRAQTI
-679 LDENRNNVP
+679 LAENRNNVP

-699 SLANQMQ
+699 TLTNQMQ

-718 VNRKV
+718 VNQKA
-723 DDMEDLVNQND
+723 DQMEDLVNQND

-749 EHKNEIIGN
+749 EHKGNIIGD

-788 KPNAKQAIRDK
+788 KPNAKKAIRDK
-799 AAKQREIINHTPDAT
+799 ATKQREIINATPDAT
-814 QDEIQDAL
+814 EDEIQDAI
-822 NQLTTD
+822 NQLATD

-850 NGINTIGAVA
+850 NGINTIGAVV
-860 PQVTHKQAARDAI
+860 PQVTHKKAARDAI

-915 ATTNDDVDT
+915 ATTNADVDN

-972 QAAIEKVNA
+972 QAAIDKVNA
-981 AVAVANTNILNANTN
+981 AVTAANTNILNANTN

-1009 IQAIEPATKVKT
+1009 IQAITPATKVKT

-1026 IDQSAETQHNA
+1026 IDKSAETQHNT

-1072 NQEVAQAKDQGTQN
+1072 NQEVAQAKDQGMQN

-1101 NAVNEKAREAI
+1101 NTVNEKAREAI

-1120 ATREEKQEAIN
+1120 ATREEKQEAID
-1131 RVNTL
+1131 RVNAL
-1136 KNRALND
+1136 KNRALTD

-1177 TGVLTDLA
+1177 TGVLNDLA

-1197 ATTEEKQVALNQV
+1197 ATTEEKQMALNQV

-1223 ADTNAEVD
+1223 ADTNTEVD

-1236 GTKAINAI
+1236 GAQAINAI
-1244 QPNIVKKPAALAQT
+1244 QPNIVKKPAALAQI
-1258 NQHYSAK
+1258 NQHYNAK
-1265 LVEINATPDATDDEK
+1265 LAEINATPDATDDEK

-1294 IESIKQANTNAEVD
+1294 IESVKQANTNNEVD
-1308 QAATVAENNIDA
+1308 QAATTAENNIDA

-1379 TNDQVDATT
+1379 TNDQVDTTT
-1388 NQAINAIDNVEAE
+1388 NQALNAIDNVEAE

-1437 LQALAKEKEK
+1437 SQALAKEKEK

-1476 PETKIKPAA
+1476 PETKVKPAA

-1498 QINQDKE
+1498 KINQDKE

-1510 RQAALDKINDLVAK
+1510 RQVALDKINEFVNQ
-1524 AMTNIT
+1524 AMTDIT
-1530 NDRTNQ
+1530 NNRTNQ
-1536 QVNDSTN
+1536 QVDDTTS
-1543 QALDDIALVTPD
+1543 QALDSIALVAPE

-1566 KQQYEAKKHEIEQAE
+1566 KQQYEAKKQEIEQAE

-1600 RALQN
+1600 LALQN
-1605 INQAIANNDV
+1605 INQAVTNNDV
-1615 KRVESNGIATLKGV
+1615 KRVETNGIATLKGV
-1629 EPHIVVKP
+1629 QPHIVIKP
-1637 EAQEAI
+1637 EAQQAI
-1643 KASADNQVES
+1643 KASAENQVES
-1653 IKDTPHATTDELD
+1653 IKDTPHATVDELD
-1666 EANQQINDTLK
+1666 EANQLISDTLK
-1677 QGQQDIDNTTQDAAV
+1677 QAQQEIENTNQDAAV
-1692 NDVRNQ
+1692 TDVRNQ

-1708 KVRRKRAALDNIDES
+1708 KVRRKRAALDSIEE
-1723 NNNQL
+1723 NNKNQL

-1741 RNVAIA
+1741 RGVAIDT
-1747 ALNKIVNAIKNDIAQ
+1747 LNKIVNTIKNDIAQ

-1770 QTEAD
+1770 RTETD
-1775 GNNNI
+1775 GNDNI

-1791 AARQSVS
+1791 AARQSVGV
-1798 AKAEAQN
+1798 KAEAQN

-1846 NQNSIDAQNIISKIK
+1846 NQDSINAQNIISKIK

-1887 NNEATDEEQNA
+1887 NNEATDEEQNI
-1898 AIVQVEKEL
+1898 AIAQVEKEL

-1915 GAVTNADVAYLLHD
+1915 SAVTNADVAYLLHD
-1929 GKNEIREIE
+1929 EKNEIREIE
-1938 PVINKKATAREQLT
+1938 PVINRKASAREQLT

-1963 ANVQATVEE
+1963 ANFQATVEE

-2004 TLNLQTIHDL
+2004 SLNLQTIHDL

-2034 VTHLVQNYRK
+2034 VTALVQNYRK

-2134 YVADGNRMVDEDA
+2134 YVADGNRMIDEDA

-2153 KDTQLIIDE
+2153 QHTQFIVDE

-2167 LPAEVI
+2167 LPAEAMKV
-2173 KASPKVGQPAPKVCT
+2173 SPKVIQPAPKVCT
-2188 PIKKEDKQEV
+2188 PIKKEETHES
-2198 RKVVKELPNTGS
+2198 RKVEKELPNTGS
-2210 EEMDLPLKELALITG
+2210 EGMDLPLKEFALITG
-2225 AALLARRRSK
+2225 AALLARRRTK
-2235 KEKES
+2235 NEKES

>member
-49 NQALPGNSQNTN
+49 NQALPGNSPNTN

-70 DSQNTPNAHATDN
+70 GSQNTPNAHATDN

-95 VDVANQV
+95 VGVANQV
-102 GPAPIQPSASPAQN
+102 APAPIQPSTSSASN
-116 NNNSNANSTA
+116 NNHSDANSTA

-188 KKRSRRAAPTD
+188 KKRSRRAAPAD
-199 PNATP
+199 PN
-204 ADPTATPADPTA
+204 ATPADPTA

-226 APYTPTTDPNAN
+226 APFTPTTDPNAN

-246 EVLSFDDNNIRPSTN
+246 EVLTFDDNNIRPSTN

-317 RGNDTN
+317 KGNDTN
-323 DHGDFNGI
+323 DHGG
-331 EKTLTVNP
+331 
-339 NSELIF
+339 
-345 EFNTMTTKN
+345 
-354 YQAQGNVIAL
+354 
-364 GRIRGND
+364 
-371 TNDHGDFN
+371 FN

-606 VTFNDTLTY
+606 VTFNDILTY
-615 KTYSQDFIN
+615 KTYTQDFIN

-669 NDLKRRAQTI
+669 NELKRRAQTI

-699 SLANQMQ
+699 SLVNQMQ

-799 AAKQREIINHTPDAT
+799 AAKQREIINNTPDAT

-915 ATTNDDVDT
+915 VTTNDDVDT

-981 AVAVANTNILNANTN
+981 AVAAANTNILNANTN

-1101 NAVNEKAREAI
+1101 NAVNDKAREAI

-1197 ATTEEKQVALNQV
+1197 ATDEEKQVALNQV

-1244 QPNIVKKPAALAQT
+1244 QPNIVKKPTALAQI
-1258 NQHYSAK
+1258 NQHYNAK
-1265 LVEINATPDATDDEK
+1265 LAEINATPDATDDEK

-1388 NQAINAIDNVEAE
+1388 NQAINAIDNVEAK

-1437 LQALAKEKEK
+1437 LLALAKEKEK

-1476 PETKIKPAA
+1476 PETKVKPAA

-1555 HIVRAAARDAV
+1555 HIVRATARDAV

-1605 INQAIANNDV
+1605 IDQAIANNDV

-1915 GAVTNADVAYLLHD
+1915 SAVTNADVAYLLHD

-1952 TLFNDKKQAIE
+1952 TLFNDKKLAIE

-2004 TLNLQTIHDL
+2004 SLNLQTIHDL

-2134 YVADGNRMVDEDA
+2134 YVADGIRMIDEDA

-2153 KDTQLIIDE
+2153 QHTQFIVDE

-2167 LPAEVI
+2167 LPAEATKVL
-2173 KASPKVGQPAPKVCT
+2173 PKVGQPAPKLCT
-2188 PIKKEDKQEV
+2188 SIKKVDKQEV

-2225 AALLARRRSK
+2225 AALLARRRNK
-2235 KEKES
+2235 NEKES

>member
-42 HNVQGGS
+42 NNVQS
-49 NQALPGNSQNTN
+49 DTNQATPVNSQ
-61 ADTNRDIVN
+61 DTNVANNRGLAN
-70 DSQNTPNAHATDN
+70 SAQNTPNQSATTN
-83 TSTNQALTNHQN
+83 QSTNQALVNHN
-95 VDVANQV
+95 NGSIANQATPTSV
-102 GPAPIQPSASPAQN
+102 QSSTPSAQN
-116 NNNSNANSTA
+116 NNHTDGNTTATETVSNAN
-126 TEPAANTNNNLA
+126 NKDVV
-138 SNNNTL
+138 SNNTTL
-144 NVPNNTDNN
+144 NVPNKTNENG
-153 DSARHLTLKEI
+153 SGGHLTLKEI

-179 IAEEASNRP
+179 IAEQASNRP
-188 KKRSRRAAPTD
+188 KKRSRRAAPAD

-204 ADPTATPADPTA
+204 ADPAAAAA
-216 GNGSAPVAIT
+216 GNGGAPVAIT

-238 NIGQNAPN
+238 NAGQNAPN
-246 EVLSFDDNNIRPSTN
+246 EVLSFDDNGIRPSTN
-261 RSVPTVT
+261 RSVPSVT
-268 VVDNLPGYT
+268 VVDNLPGFT

-317 RGNDTN
+317 KGNDTN

-331 EKTLTVNP
+331 EK
-339 NSELIF
+339 S
-345 EFNTMTTKN
+345 
-354 YQAQGNVIAL
+354 
-364 GRIRGND
+364 
-371 TNDHGDFN
+371 
-379 GIEKTLTVN
+379 LTVN

-401 TKNYQGMT
+401 TKNYQGVT

-414 NADNDTVIGEK
+414 NADNDTVIAEK
-425 VVAYGPIWRLLK
+425 SVAYGPIWRLFK

-526 KIQLPEGVEYVN
+526 KVQLPEGVEYVN
-538 NSLTKDFPSGNS
+538 NSLTKDFPSSNS
-550 GVDINDMNVTYDAAN
+550 GVDMNDFNVTYDAAN
-565 RIITIKSTGGGTG
+565 RVITIKSTGGGSG

-615 KTYSQDFIN
+615 KTYTQDFIN

-699 SLANQMQ
+699 SLTNQMQ

-718 VNRKV
+718 VNKKV
-723 DDMEDLVNQND
+723 DQMEDLVNQND

-788 KPNAKQAIRDK
+788 KPNAKKAIRDK
-799 AAKQREIINHTPDAT
+799 ATKQREIINATPDAT
-814 QDEIQDAL
+814 EDEIQDAL
-822 NQLTTD
+822 NQLATD

-838 ATTNADVETAKN
+838 ATTNADVEIAKN
-850 NGINTIGAVA
+850 NGINTIGAVV

-915 ATTNDDVDT
+915 ATTNADVDN

-972 QAAIEKVNA
+972 QAAIDKVNA
-981 AVAVANTNILNANTN
+981 AVTAANTNILNANTN

-1009 IQAIEPATKVKT
+1009 IQAITPATKVKT

-1026 IDQSAETQHNA
+1026 IDKSAETQHNT

-1101 NAVNEKAREAI
+1101 NAVNDKAREAI

-1136 KNRALND
+1136 KNRALTD

-1177 TGVLTDLA
+1177 TGVLNDLA

-1210 DQDLATAINNINQ
+1210 DQELATAINNINQ

-1244 QPNIVKKPAALAQT
+1244 QPNIVKKPAALAQI
-1258 NQHYSAK
+1258 NQHYNAK
-1265 LVEINATPDATDDEK
+1265 LAEINATPDATNDEK

-1354 EEKQAAVN
+1354 EEKQVAVN

-1368 DQAFNQINQNQ
+1368 DQAINQINQNQ
-1379 TNDQVDATT
+1379 TNDQVDTTT
-1388 NQAINAIDNVEAE
+1388 NQAVNAIDNVEAE

-1437 LQALAKEKEK
+1437 SQALAKEKEK

-1476 PETKIKPAA
+1476 PETKVKPAA

-1498 QINQDKE
+1498 KINQDKE

-1510 RQAALDKINDLVAK
+1510 RQVALDKINEFVNQ
-1524 AMTNIT
+1524 AMTDIT
-1530 NDRTNQ
+1530 NNRTNQ
-1536 QVNDSTN
+1536 QVDDTTS
-1543 QALDDIALVTPD
+1543 QALDSIALVAPE

-1566 KQQYEAKKHEIEQAE
+1566 KQQYEAKKQEIEQAE

-1600 RALQN
+1600 LALQN
-1605 INQAIANNDV
+1605 INQAVTNNDV
-1615 KRVESNGIATLKGV
+1615 KRVETNGIATLKGV
-1629 EPHIVVKP
+1629 QPHIVIKP
-1637 EAQEAI
+1637 EAQQAI
-1643 KASADNQVES
+1643 KASAENQVES
-1653 IKDTPHATTDELD
+1653 IKDTPHATVDELD
-1666 EANQQINDTLK
+1666 EANQLISDTLK
-1677 QGQQDIDNTTQDAAV
+1677 QAQQEIENTNQDAAV
-1692 NDVRNQ
+1692 TDVRNQ

-1708 KVRRKRAALDNIDES
+1708 KVRRKRAALDSIEE
-1723 NNNQL
+1723 NNKNQL

-1741 RNVAIA
+1741 RDVAIDT
-1747 ALNKIVNAIKNDIAQ
+1747 LNKIVNTIKNDIAQ

-1770 QTEAD
+1770 RTETD
-1775 GNNNI
+1775 GNDNI

-1791 AARQSVS
+1791 AARQSVGV
-1798 AKAEAQN
+1798 KAEAQN

-1846 NQNSIDAQNIISKIK
+1846 NQDSIDAQNIISKIK
-1861 PATTVKATALQQI
+1861 PETTVKATALQQI

-1887 NNEATDEEQNA
+1887 NNEATDEEQNI
-1898 AIVQVEKEL
+1898 AIAQVEKEL

-1915 GAVTNADVAYLLHD
+1915 SAVTNADVAYLLHD
-1929 GKNEIREIE
+1929 EKNEIREIE
-1938 PVINKKATAREQLT
+1938 PVINRKASAREQLT

-1963 ANVQATVEE
+1963 ANIQATVEE

-2004 TLNLQTIHDL
+2004 SLNLQTIHDL

-2034 VTHLVQNYRK
+2034 VTALVQNYRK
-2044 VSDRNKADALK
+2044 VSNRNKADALK

-2087 LGDIEAVIT
+2087 LSDIEAVIT

-2125 AKVKALIDQ
+2125 AKVKVLIDQ
-2134 YVADGNRMVDEDA
+2134 YVADGNRMIDEDA

-2153 KDTQLIIDE
+2153 QHTQFIVDE

-2167 LPAEVI
+2167 LPAEATKV
-2173 KASPKVGQPAPKVCT
+2173 SPKEIQPAPKVCT
-2188 PIKKEDKQEV
+2188 PIKKEETHES
-2198 RKVVKELPNTGS
+2198 RKVEKELPNTGS
-2210 EEMDLPLKELALITG
+2210 EGMDLPLKEFALITG
-2225 AALLARRRSK
+2225 AALLARRRTK
-2235 KEKES
+2235 NEKES

>member
-42 HNVQGGS
+42 NNVQS
-49 NQALPGNSQNTN
+49 DTNQATPVNSQ
-61 ADTNRDIVN
+61 DTNVANNRGLAN
-70 DSQNTPNAHATDN
+70 SAQNTPNQSATTN
-83 TSTNQALTNHQN
+83 QSTNQALVNHN
-95 VDVANQV
+95 NGSIANQATPTSV
-102 GPAPIQPSASPAQN
+102 QSSTPSAQN
-116 NNNSNANSTA
+116 NNHTDGNTTATETVSNAN
-126 TEPAANTNNNLA
+126 NKDVV
-138 SNNNTL
+138 SNNTTL
-144 NVPNNTDNN
+144 NVPNKTNENG
-153 DSARHLTLKEI
+153 SGGHLTLKEI

-179 IAEEASNRP
+179 IAEQASNRP
-188 KKRSRRAAPTD
+188 KKRSRRAAPAD

-204 ADPTATPADPTA
+204 ADPAAAAA
-216 GNGSAPVAIT
+216 GNGGAPVAIT

-238 NIGQNAPN
+238 NAGQNAPN
-246 EVLSFDDNNIRPSTN
+246 EVLSFDDNGIRPSTN
-261 RSVPTVT
+261 RSVPSVT
-268 VVDNLPGYT
+268 VVDNLPGFT

-317 RGNDTN
+317 KGNDTN

-331 EKTLTVNP
+331 EK
-339 NSELIF
+339 S
-345 EFNTMTTKN
+345 
-354 YQAQGNVIAL
+354 
-364 GRIRGND
+364 
-371 TNDHGDFN
+371 
-379 GIEKTLTVN
+379 LTVN

-401 TKNYQGMT
+401 TKNYQGVT

-414 NADNDTVIGEK
+414 NADNDTVIAEK
-425 VVAYGPIWRLLK
+425 SVAYGPIWRLFK
-437 VPENVSHLKIQFVP
+437 VPEFVSHLKIQFVP

-526 KIQLPEGVEYVN
+526 KVQLPEGVEYVN
-538 NSLTKDFPSGNS
+538 NSLTKDFPSSNS
-550 GVDINDMNVTYDAAN
+550 GVDMNDFNVTYDAAN
-565 RIITIKSTGGGTG
+565 RVITIKSTGGGSG

-615 KTYSQDFIN
+615 KTYTQDFIN

-699 SLANQMQ
+699 SLTNQMQ

-718 VNRKV
+718 VNKKV
-723 DDMEDLVNQND
+723 DQMEDLVNQND

-788 KPNAKQAIRDK
+788 KPNAKKAIRDK
-799 AAKQREIINHTPDAT
+799 ATKQREIINATPDAT
-814 QDEIQDAL
+814 EDEIQDAL
-822 NQLTTD
+822 NQLATD

-838 ATTNADVETAKN
+838 ATTNADVEIAKN
-850 NGINTIGAVA
+850 NGINTIGAVV

-915 ATTNDDVDT
+915 ATTNADVDN

-972 QAAIEKVNA
+972 QAAIDKVNA
-981 AVAVANTNILNANTN
+981 AVTAANTNILNANTN

-1009 IQAIEPATKVKT
+1009 IQAITPATKVKT

-1026 IDQSAETQHNA
+1026 IDKSAETQHNT

-1101 NAVNEKAREAI
+1101 NAVNDKAREAI

-1136 KNRALND
+1136 KNRALTD

-1177 TGVLTDLA
+1177 TGVLNDLA

-1210 DQDLATAINNINQ
+1210 DQELATAINNINQ

-1244 QPNIVKKPAALAQT
+1244 QPNIVKKPAALAQI
-1258 NQHYSAK
+1258 NQHYNAK
-1265 LVEINATPDATDDEK
+1265 LAEINATPDATNDEK

-1368 DQAFNQINQNQ
+1368 DQAINQINQNQ
-1379 TNDQVDATT
+1379 TNDQVDTTT
-1388 NQAINAIDNVEAE
+1388 NQAVNAIDNVEAE

-1437 LQALAKEKEK
+1437 SQALAKEKEK

-1476 PETKIKPAA
+1476 PETKVKPAA

-1498 QINQDKE
+1498 KINQDKE

-1510 RQAALDKINDLVAK
+1510 RQVALDKINEFVNQ
-1524 AMTNIT
+1524 AMTDIT
-1530 NDRTNQ
+1530 NNRTNQ
-1536 QVNDSTN
+1536 QVDDTTS
-1543 QALDDIALVTPD
+1543 QALDSIALVAPE

-1566 KQQYEAKKHEIEQAE
+1566 KQQYEAKKQEIEQAE

-1600 RALQN
+1600 LALQN
-1605 INQAIANNDV
+1605 INQAVTNNDV
-1615 KRVESNGIATLKGV
+1615 KRVETNGIATLKGV
-1629 EPHIVVKP
+1629 QPHIVIKP
-1637 EAQEAI
+1637 EAQQAI
-1643 KASADNQVES
+1643 KATAENQVES
-1653 IKDTPHATTDELD
+1653 IKDTPHATVDELD
-1666 EANQQINDTLK
+1666 EANQLISDTLK
-1677 QGQQDIDNTTQDAAV
+1677 QAQQEIENTNQDAAV
-1692 NDVRNQ
+1692 TDVRNQ

-1708 KVRRKRAALDNIDES
+1708 KVRRKRAALDSIEE
-1723 NNNQL
+1723 NNKNQL

-1741 RNVAIA
+1741 RDVAIDT
-1747 ALNKIVNAIKNDIAQ
+1747 LNKIVNTIKNDIAQ

-1770 QTEAD
+1770 RTETD
-1775 GNNNI
+1775 GNDNI

-1791 AARQSVS
+1791 AARQSVGV
-1798 AKAEAQN
+1798 KAEAQN

-1846 NQNSIDAQNIISKIK
+1846 NQDSIDAQNIISKIK

-1887 NNEATDEEQNA
+1887 NNEATDEEQNI
-1898 AIVQVEKEL
+1898 AIAQVEKEL

-1915 GAVTNADVAYLLHD
+1915 SAVTNADVAYLLHD
-1929 GKNEIREIE
+1929 EKNEIREIE
-1938 PVINKKATAREQLT
+1938 PVINRKASAREQLT

-1963 ANVQATVEE
+1963 ANIQATVEE

-2004 TLNLQTIHDL
+2004 SLNLQTIHDL

-2034 VTHLVQNYRK
+2034 VTALVQNYRK
-2044 VSDRNKADALK
+2044 VSNRNKADALK

-2087 LGDIEAVIT
+2087 LSDIEAVIT

-2125 AKVKALIDQ
+2125 AKVKVLIDQ
-2134 YVADGNRMVDEDA
+2134 YVADGNRMIDEDA

-2153 KDTQLIIDE
+2153 QHTQFIVDE

-2167 LPAEVI
+2167 LPAEATKV
-2173 KASPKVGQPAPKVCT
+2173 SPKEIQPAPKVCT
-2188 PIKKEDKQEV
+2188 PIKKEETHES
-2198 RKVVKELPNTGS
+2198 RKVEKELPNTGS
-2210 EEMDLPLKELALITG
+2210 EGMDLPLKEFALITG
-2225 AALLARRRSK
+2225 AALLARRRTK
-2235 KEKES
+2235 NEKES

>member
-42 HNVQGGS
+42 NNVQS
-49 NQALPGNSQNTN
+49 DTNQATPVNSQ
-61 ADTNRDIVN
+61 DTNVANNRGLAN
-70 DSQNTPNAHATDN
+70 SAQNTPNQSATTN
-83 TSTNQALTNHQN
+83 QSTNQALVNHN
-95 VDVANQV
+95 NGSIANQATPTSV
-102 GPAPIQPSASPAQN
+102 QSSTPSAQN
-116 NNNSNANSTA
+116 NNHTDGNTTATETVSNAN
-126 TEPAANTNNNLA
+126 NKDVV
-138 SNNNTL
+138 SNNTTL
-144 NVPNNTDNN
+144 NVPNKTNENG
-153 DSARHLTLKEI
+153 SGGHLTLKEI

-179 IAEEASNRP
+179 IAEQASNRP
-188 KKRSRRAAPTD
+188 KKRSRRAAPAD

-204 ADPTATPADPTA
+204 ADPAAAAA
-216 GNGSAPVAIT
+216 GNGGAPVAIT

-238 NIGQNAPN
+238 NAGQNAPN
-246 EVLSFDDNNIRPSTN
+246 EVLSFDDNGIRPSTN
-261 RSVPTVT
+261 RSVPSVT
-268 VVDNLPGYT
+268 VVDNLPGFT

-317 RGNDTN
+317 KGNDTN

-331 EKTLTVNP
+331 EK
-339 NSELIF
+339 S
-345 EFNTMTTKN
+345 
-354 YQAQGNVIAL
+354 
-364 GRIRGND
+364 
-371 TNDHGDFN
+371 
-379 GIEKTLTVN
+379 LTVN

-401 TKNYQGMT
+401 TKNYQGVT

-414 NADNDTVIGEK
+414 NADNDTVIAEK
-425 VVAYGPIWRLLK
+425 SVAYGPIWRLFK

-526 KIQLPEGVEYVN
+526 KVQLPEGVEYVN
-538 NSLTKDFPSGNS
+538 NSLTKDFPSSNS
-550 GVDINDMNVTYDAAN
+550 GVDMNDFNVTYDAAN
-565 RIITIKSTGGGTG
+565 RVITIKSTGGGSG

-615 KTYSQDFIN
+615 KTYTQDFIN

-699 SLANQMQ
+699 SLTNQMQ

-718 VNRKV
+718 VNKKV
-723 DDMEDLVNQND
+723 DQMEDLVNQND

-788 KPNAKQAIRDK
+788 KPNAKKAIRDK
-799 AAKQREIINHTPDAT
+799 ATKQREIINATPDAT
-814 QDEIQDAL
+814 EDEIQDAL
-822 NQLTTD
+822 NQLATD

-838 ATTNADVETAKN
+838 ATTNADVEIAKN
-850 NGINTIGAVA
+850 NGINTIGAVV

-915 ATTNDDVDT
+915 ATTNADVDN

-972 QAAIEKVNA
+972 QAAIDKVNA
-981 AVAVANTNILNANTN
+981 AVTAANTNILNANTN

-1009 IQAIEPATKVKT
+1009 IQAITPATKVKT

-1026 IDQSAETQHNA
+1026 IDKSAETQHNT

-1101 NAVNEKAREAI
+1101 NAVNDKAREAI

-1136 KNRALND
+1136 KNRALTD

-1177 TGVLTDLA
+1177 TGVLNDLA

-1210 DQDLATAINNINQ
+1210 DQELATAINNINQ

-1244 QPNIVKKPAALAQT
+1244 QPNIVKKPAALAQI
-1258 NQHYSAK
+1258 NQHYNAK
-1265 LVEINATPDATDDEK
+1265 LAEINATPDATNDEK

-1368 DQAFNQINQNQ
+1368 DQAINQINQNQ
-1379 TNDQVDATT
+1379 TNDQVDTTT
-1388 NQAINAIDNVEAE
+1388 NQAVNAIDNVEAE

-1437 LQALAKEKEK
+1437 SQALAKEKEK

-1476 PETKIKPAA
+1476 PETKVKPAA

-1498 QINQDKE
+1498 KINQDKE

-1510 RQAALDKINDLVAK
+1510 RQVALDKINEFVNQ
-1524 AMTNIT
+1524 AMTDIT
-1530 NDRTNQ
+1530 NNRTNQ
-1536 QVNDSTN
+1536 QVDDTTS
-1543 QALDDIALVTPD
+1543 QALDSIALVAPE

-1566 KQQYEAKKHEIEQAE
+1566 KQQYEAKKQEIEQAE

-1600 RALQN
+1600 LALQN
-1605 INQAIANNDV
+1605 INQAVTNNDV
-1615 KRVESNGIATLKGV
+1615 KRVETNGIATLKGV
-1629 EPHIVVKP
+1629 QPHIVIKP
-1637 EAQEAI
+1637 EAQQAI
-1643 KASADNQVES
+1643 KATAENQVES
-1653 IKDTPHATTDELD
+1653 IKDTPHATVDELD
-1666 EANQQINDTLK
+1666 EANQLISDTLK
-1677 QGQQDIDNTTQDAAV
+1677 QAQQEIENTNQDAAV
-1692 NDVRNQ
+1692 TDVRNQ

-1708 KVRRKRAALDNIDES
+1708 KVRRKRAALDSIEE
-1723 NNNQL
+1723 NNKNQL

-1741 RNVAIA
+1741 RDVAIDT
-1747 ALNKIVNAIKNDIAQ
+1747 LNKIVNTIKNDIAQ

-1770 QTEAD
+1770 RTETD
-1775 GNNNI
+1775 GNDNI

-1791 AARQSVS
+1791 AARQSVGV
-1798 AKAEAQN
+1798 KAEDQN

-1846 NQNSIDAQNIISKIK
+1846 NQDSIDAQNIISKIK

-1887 NNEATDEEQNA
+1887 NNEATDEEQNI
-1898 AIVQVEKEL
+1898 AIAQVEKEL

-1915 GAVTNADVAYLLHD
+1915 SAVTNADVAYLLHD
-1929 GKNEIREIE
+1929 EKNEIREIE
-1938 PVINKKATAREQLT
+1938 PVINRKASAREQLT

-1963 ANVQATVEE
+1963 ANIQATVEE

-2004 TLNLQTIHDL
+2004 SLNLQTIHDL

-2034 VTHLVQNYRK
+2034 VTALVQNYRK
-2044 VSDRNKADALK
+2044 VSNRNKADALK

-2087 LGDIEAVIT
+2087 LSDIEAVIT

-2125 AKVKALIDQ
+2125 AKVKVLIDQ
-2134 YVADGNRMVDEDA
+2134 YVADGNRMIDEDA

-2153 KDTQLIIDE
+2153 QHTQFIVDE

-2167 LPAEVI
+2167 LPAEATKV
-2173 KASPKVGQPAPKVCT
+2173 SPKEIQPAPKVCT
-2188 PIKKEDKQEV
+2188 PIKKEETHES
-2198 RKVVKELPNTGS
+2198 RKVEKELPNTGS
-2210 EEMDLPLKELALITG
+2210 EGMDLPLKEFALITG
-2225 AALLARRRSK
+2225 AALLARRRTK
-2235 KEKES
+2235 NEKES

>member
-49 NQALPGNSQNTN
+49 NQALPGNSPNTN

-70 DSQNTPNAHATDN
+70 GSQNTPNAHATDN

-95 VDVANQV
+95 VGVANQV
-102 GPAPIQPSASPAQN
+102 APAPIQPSTSSASN
-116 NNNSNANSTA
+116 NNHSDANSTA

-188 KKRSRRAAPTD
+188 KKRSRRAAPAD
-199 PNATP
+199 PN
-204 ADPTATPADPTA
+204 ATPADPTA

-226 APYTPTTDPNAN
+226 APFTPTTDPNAN

-246 EVLSFDDNNIRPSTN
+246 ELLTFDDNNIRPSTN

-317 RGNDTN
+317 KGNDTN
-323 DHGDFNGI
+323 DHGG
-331 EKTLTVNP
+331 
-339 NSELIF
+339 
-345 EFNTMTTKN
+345 
-354 YQAQGNVIAL
+354 
-364 GRIRGND
+364 
-371 TNDHGDFN
+371 FN

-606 VTFNDTLTY
+606 VTFNDILTY
-615 KTYSQDFIN
+615 KTYTQDFIN

-644 KDALQAEVDRRI
+644 KDVLQAEVDRRI

-669 NDLKRRAQTI
+669 NELKRRAQTI

-699 SLANQMQ
+699 SLVNQMQ

-788 KPNAKQAIRDK
+788 KTNAKQAIRDK
-799 AAKQREIINHTPDAT
+799 AAKQREIINNTPDAT

-981 AVAVANTNILNANTN
+981 AVAAANTNILNANTN

-1101 NAVNEKAREAI
+1101 NAVNDKAREAI

-1197 ATTEEKQVALNQV
+1197 ATDEEKQVALNQV

-1244 QPNIVKKPAALAQT
+1244 QPNIVKKPTALAQI
-1258 NQHYSAK
+1258 NQHYNAK
-1265 LVEINATPDATDDEK
+1265 LAEINATPDATDDEK

-1388 NQAINAIDNVEAE
+1388 NQAINAIDNVEAK

-1437 LQALAKEKEK
+1437 LLALAKEKEK

-1476 PETKIKPAA
+1476 PETKVKPAA

-1555 HIVRAAARDAV
+1555 HIVRATARDAV

-1605 INQAIANNDV
+1605 IDQAIANNDV

-1915 GAVTNADVAYLLHD
+1915 SAVTNADVAYLLHD

-1952 TLFNDKKQAIE
+1952 TLFNDKKLAIE

-2004 TLNLQTIHDL
+2004 SLNLQTIHDL

-2134 YVADGNRMVDEDA
+2134 YVADGIRMIDEDA

-2153 KDTQLIIDE
+2153 QHTQFIVDE

-2167 LPAEVI
+2167 LPAEATKVL
-2173 KASPKVGQPAPKVCT
+2173 PKVGQPAPKLCT
-2188 PIKKEDKQEV
+2188 SIKKVDKQEV

-2225 AALLARRRSK
+2225 AALLARRRNK
-2235 KEKES
+2235 NEKES

>member
-49 NQALPGNSQNTN
+49 NQALPGNSPNTN

-70 DSQNTPNAHATDN
+70 GSQNTPNAHATDN

-95 VDVANQV
+95 VGVANQV
-102 GPAPIQPSASPAQN
+102 APAPIQPSTSSASN
-116 NNNSNANSTA
+116 NNHSDANSTA

-188 KKRSRRAAPTD
+188 KKRSRRAAPAD
-199 PNATP
+199 PN
-204 ADPTATPADPTA
+204 ATPADPTA

-226 APYTPTTDPNAN
+226 APFTPTTDPNAN

-246 EVLSFDDNNIRPSTN
+246 EVLTFDDNNIRPSTN

-317 RGNDTN
+317 KGNDTN
-323 DHGDFNGI
+323 DHGG
-331 EKTLTVNP
+331 
-339 NSELIF
+339 
-345 EFNTMTTKN
+345 
-354 YQAQGNVIAL
+354 
-364 GRIRGND
+364 
-371 TNDHGDFN
+371 FN

-606 VTFNDTLTY
+606 VTFNDILTY
-615 KTYSQDFIN
+615 KTYTQDFIN

-669 NDLKRRAQTI
+669 NELKRRAQTI

-699 SLANQMQ
+699 SLVNQMQ

-763 TDDGVTRIKDQG
+763 TDDDVTRIKDQG

-799 AAKQREIINHTPDAT
+799 AAKQREIINNTPDAT

-981 AVAVANTNILNANTN
+981 AVAAANTNILNANTN

-1101 NAVNEKAREAI
+1101 NAVNDKAREAI

-1197 ATTEEKQVALNQV
+1197 ATDEEKQVALNQV

-1244 QPNIVKKPAALAQT
+1244 QPNIVKKPTALAQI
-1258 NQHYSAK
+1258 NQHYNAK
-1265 LVEINATPDATDDEK
+1265 LAEINATPDATDDEK

-1388 NQAINAIDNVEAE
+1388 NQAINAIDNVEAK

-1437 LQALAKEKEK
+1437 LLALAKEKEK

-1476 PETKIKPAA
+1476 PETKVKPAA

-1555 HIVRAAARDAV
+1555 HIVRATARDAV

-1605 INQAIANNDV
+1605 IDQAIANNDV

-1915 GAVTNADVAYLLHD
+1915 SAVTNADVAYLLHD

-1952 TLFNDKKQAIE
+1952 TLFNDKKLAIE

-2004 TLNLQTIHDL
+2004 SLNLQTIHDL

-2134 YVADGNRMVDEDA
+2134 YVADGIRMIDEDA

-2153 KDTQLIIDE
+2153 QHTQFIVDE

-2167 LPAEVI
+2167 LPAEATKVL
-2173 KASPKVGQPAPKVCT
+2173 PKVGQPAPKLCT
-2188 PIKKEDKQEV
+2188 SIKKVDKQEV

-2225 AALLARRRSK
+2225 AALLARRRNK
-2235 KEKES
+2235 NEKES

>member
-42 HNVQGGS
+42 NNVQS
-49 NQALPGNSQNTN
+49 DTNQATPVNSQDKDVAN
-61 ADTNRDIVN
+61 NRGLAN
-70 DSQNTPNAHATDN
+70 SAQNTPNQSATTN
-83 TSTNQALTNHQN
+83 QATNQALVNHN
-95 VDVANQV
+95 NGSIVNQATPTSV
-102 GPAPIQPSASPAQN
+102 QSSTPSAQN
-116 NNNSNANSTA
+116 NNHTDGNTTATETVSNAN
-126 TEPAANTNNNLA
+126 NNDA
-138 SNNNTL
+138 VSNNTTL
-144 NVPNNTDNN
+144 NVPNKTNENG
-153 DSARHLTLKEI
+153 SGGHLTLKEI

-179 IAEEASNRP
+179 IAEPASNRP
-188 KKRSRRAAPTD
+188 KKRSRRAAPAD

-204 ADPTATPADPTA
+204 ADPAAAAA
-216 GNGSAPVAIT
+216 GNGGAPVAIT

-238 NIGQNAPN
+238 NAGQNAPN
-246 EVLSFDDNNIRPSTN
+246 EVLSFDDNGIRPSTN
-261 RSVPTVT
+261 RSVPSVT
-268 VVDNLPGYT
+268 VVDNLPGFT

-291 VRTSMFDSGDAKNY
+291 VRTSMFDSADAKNY

-317 RGNDTN
+317 
-323 DHGDFNGI
+323 
-331 EKTLTVNP
+331 K
-339 NSELIF
+339 
-345 EFNTMTTKN
+345 
-354 YQAQGNVIAL
+354 
-364 GRIRGND
+364 GND

-401 TKNYQGMT
+401 TKNYQGVT

-414 NADNDTVIGEK
+414 NADNDTVIAEK
-425 VVAYGPIWRLLK
+425 SVAYGPIWRLFK

-526 KIQLPEGVEYVN
+526 QVQLPEGVEYVN
-538 NSLTKDFPSGNS
+538 NSLTKDFPSSNS
-550 GVDINDMNVTYDAAN
+550 GVDMNDFNVTYDAAN
-565 RIITIKSTGGGTG
+565 RVITIKSTGGGSG

-615 KTYSQDFIN
+615 KTYTQDFIN

-699 SLANQMQ
+699 SLTNQMQ

-718 VNRKV
+718 VNKKV
-723 DDMEDLVNQND
+723 DQMEDLVNQND

-788 KPNAKQAIRDK
+788 KPNAKKAIRDK
-799 AAKQREIINHTPDAT
+799 ATKQREIINATPDAT
-814 QDEIQDAL
+814 EDEIQDAL
-822 NQLTTD
+822 NQLATD

-850 NGINTIGAVA
+850 NGINTIGAVV
-860 PQVTHKQAARDAI
+860 PQVTHKKAARDAI

-915 ATTNDDVDT
+915 ATTNADVDN

-972 QAAIEKVNA
+972 QAAIDKVNA
-981 AVAVANTNILNANTN
+981 AVTAANTNILNANTN

-1009 IQAIEPATKVKT
+1009 IQAITPATKVKT

-1026 IDQSAETQHNA
+1026 IDKSAETQHNT

-1101 NAVNEKAREAI
+1101 NVVNDKAREAI

-1136 KNRALND
+1136 KNRALTD

-1177 TGVLTDLA
+1177 TGVLNDLA

-1210 DQDLATAINNINQ
+1210 DQELATAINNINQ

-1244 QPNIVKKPAALAQT
+1244 QPNIVKKPAALAQI
-1258 NQHYSAK
+1258 NQHYNAK
-1265 LVEINATPDATDDEK
+1265 LAEINATPDATDDEK

-1294 IESIKQANTNAEVD
+1294 IESVKQANTNAEVD

-1379 TNDQVDATT
+1379 TNDQVDTTT
-1388 NQAINAIDNVEAE
+1388 NQALNAIDNVEAE

-1437 LQALAKEKEK
+1437 SQALAKEKEK

-1476 PETKIKPAA
+1476 PETKVKPAA
-1485 REKINQKANELRA
+1485 REKINQKVNELRA
-1498 QINQDKE
+1498 KINQDKE

-1510 RQAALDKINDLVAK
+1510 RQVALDKINEFVNQ
-1524 AMTNIT
+1524 AMTDIT
-1530 NDRTNQ
+1530 NNRTNQ
-1536 QVNDSTN
+1536 QVDDTTS
-1543 QALDDIALVTPD
+1543 QALDSIALVAPE

-1566 KQQYEAKKHEIEQAE
+1566 KQQYEAKKQEIEQAE

-1600 RALQN
+1600 LALQN
-1605 INQAIANNDV
+1605 INQAVMNNDV
-1615 KRVESNGIATLKGV
+1615 KRVETNGIATLKGV
-1629 EPHIVVKP
+1629 QPHIVIKP
-1637 EAQEAI
+1637 EAQQAI
-1643 KASADNQVES
+1643 KASAENQVES
-1653 IKDTPHATTDELD
+1653 IKDTPHATVDELD
-1666 EANQQINDTLK
+1666 EANQLISDTLK
-1677 QGQQDIDNTTQDAAV
+1677 QAQQEIENTNQDAAV
-1692 NDVRNQ
+1692 TDVRNQ

-1708 KVRRKRAALDNIDES
+1708 KVRRKRAALDSIEE
-1723 NNNQL
+1723 NNKNQL

-1741 RNVAIA
+1741 RDVAIDT
-1747 ALNKIVNAIKNDIAQ
+1747 LNKIVNTIKNDIAQ

-1770 QTEAD
+1770 RTETD
-1775 GNNNI
+1775 GNDNI

-1791 AARQSVS
+1791 AARQSVGV
-1798 AKAEAQN
+1798 KAEAQN

-1846 NQNSIDAQNIISKIK
+1846 NQDSIDAQNIISKIK

-1874 QNIATNKINLIKA
+1874 QNIATNKINLSKA
-1887 NNEATDEEQNA
+1887 NNEATDEEQNI
-1898 AIVQVEKEL
+1898 AIAQVEKEL

-1915 GAVTNADVAYLLHD
+1915 SAVTNADVAYLLHD
-1929 GKNEIREIE
+1929 EKNEIREIE
-1938 PVINKKATAREQLT
+1938 PVINRKASAREQLT

-1963 ANVQATVEE
+1963 ANIQATVEE

-2004 TLNLQTIHDL
+2004 SLNLQTIHDL

-2034 VTHLVQNYRK
+2034 VTALVQNYRK
-2044 VSDRNKADALK
+2044 VSNRNKADALK

-2087 LGDIEAVIT
+2087 LSDIEAVIT

-2125 AKVKALIDQ
+2125 AKVKVLIDQ
-2134 YVADGNRMVDEDA
+2134 YVADGNRMIDEDA

-2153 KDTQLIIDE
+2153 QHTQFIVDE

-2167 LPAEVI
+2167 LPAEPTKV
-2173 KASPKVGQPAPKVCT
+2173 SPKVIQPAPKVCT
-2188 PIKKEDKQEV
+2188 PIKKEETHES
-2198 RKVVKELPNTGS
+2198 RKVEKELPNTGS
-2210 EEMDLPLKELALITG
+2210 EGMDLPLKEFALITG
-2225 AALLARRRSK
+2225 AALLARRRTK
-2235 KEKES
+2235 NEKES

>member
-42 HNVQGGS
+42 NNVES
-49 NQALPGNSQNTN
+49 DTNQATPVNSQ
-61 ADTNRDIVN
+61 DTNVANNRGLAN
-70 DSQNTPNAHATDN
+70 SAQNTPNQSATTN
-83 TSTNQALTNHQN
+83 QSTNQALVNHN
-95 VDVANQV
+95 NGSIANQATPTSV
-102 GPAPIQPSASPAQN
+102 QSSTPSAQN
-116 NNNSNANSTA
+116 NNHTDGNTTATETVSNAN
-126 TEPAANTNNNLA
+126 NKDVV
-138 SNNNTL
+138 SNNTTL
-144 NVPNNTDNN
+144 NVPNKTNENG
-153 DSARHLTLKEI
+153 SGGHLTLKEI

-179 IAEEASNRP
+179 IAEQASNRP
-188 KKRSRRAAPTD
+188 KKRSRRAAPAD

-204 ADPTATPADPTA
+204 ADPAAAAA
-216 GNGSAPVAIT
+216 GNGGAPVAIT

-238 NIGQNAPN
+238 NAGQNAPN
-246 EVLSFDDNNIRPSTN
+246 EVLSFDDNGIRPSTN
-261 RSVPTVT
+261 RSVPSVT
-268 VVDNLPGYT
+268 VVDNLPGFT

-317 RGNDTN
+317 KGNDTN

-331 EKTLTVNP
+331 EK
-339 NSELIF
+339 S
-345 EFNTMTTKN
+345 
-354 YQAQGNVIAL
+354 
-364 GRIRGND
+364 
-371 TNDHGDFN
+371 
-379 GIEKTLTVN
+379 LTVN

-401 TKNYQGMT
+401 TKNYQGVT

-414 NADNDTVIGEK
+414 NADNDTVIAEK
-425 VVAYGPIWRLLK
+425 SVAYGPIWRLFK

-526 KIQLPEGVEYVN
+526 KVQLPEGVEYVN
-538 NSLTKDFPSGNS
+538 NSLTKDFPSSNS
-550 GVDINDMNVTYDAAN
+550 GVDMNDFNVTYDAAN
-565 RIITIKSTGGGTG
+565 RVITIKSTGGGSG

-615 KTYSQDFIN
+615 KTYTQDFIN

-699 SLANQMQ
+699 SLTNQMQ

-718 VNRKV
+718 VNKKV
-723 DDMEDLVNQND
+723 DQMEDLVNQND

-788 KPNAKQAIRDK
+788 KPNAKKAIRDK
-799 AAKQREIINHTPDAT
+799 ATKQREIINATPDAT
-814 QDEIQDAL
+814 EDEIQDAL
-822 NQLTTD
+822 NQLATD

-838 ATTNADVETAKN
+838 ATTNADVEIAKN
-850 NGINTIGAVA
+850 NGINTIGAVV

-915 ATTNDDVDT
+915 ATTNADVDN

-972 QAAIEKVNA
+972 QAAIDKVNA
-981 AVAVANTNILNANTN
+981 AVTAANTNILNANTN

-1009 IQAIEPATKVKT
+1009 IQAITPATKVKT

-1026 IDQSAETQHNA
+1026 IDKSAETQHNT

-1101 NAVNEKAREAI
+1101 NAVNDKAREAI

-1136 KNRALND
+1136 KNRALTD

-1177 TGVLTDLA
+1177 TGVLNDLA

-1210 DQDLATAINNINQ
+1210 DQELATAINNINQ

-1244 QPNIVKKPAALAQT
+1244 QPNIVKKPAALAQI
-1258 NQHYSAK
+1258 NQHYNAK
-1265 LVEINATPDATDDEK
+1265 LAEINATPDATNDEK

-1368 DQAFNQINQNQ
+1368 DQAINQINQNQ
-1379 TNDQVDATT
+1379 TNDQVDTTT
-1388 NQAINAIDNVEAE
+1388 NQAVNAIDNVEAE

-1437 LQALAKEKEK
+1437 SQALAKEKEK

-1476 PETKIKPAA
+1476 PETKVKPAA

-1498 QINQDKE
+1498 KINQDKE

-1510 RQAALDKINDLVAK
+1510 RQVALDKINEFVNQ
-1524 AMTNIT
+1524 AMTDIT
-1530 NDRTNQ
+1530 NNRTNQ
-1536 QVNDSTN
+1536 QVDDTTS
-1543 QALDDIALVTPD
+1543 QALDSIAPE

-1566 KQQYEAKKHEIEQAE
+1566 KQQYEAKKQEIEQAE

-1600 RALQN
+1600 LALQN
-1605 INQAIANNDV
+1605 INQAVTNNDV
-1615 KRVESNGIATLKGV
+1615 KRVETNGIATLKGV
-1629 EPHIVVKP
+1629 QPHIVIKP
-1637 EAQEAI
+1637 EAQQAI
-1643 KASADNQVES
+1643 KATAENQVES
-1653 IKDTPHATTDELD
+1653 IKDTPHATVDELD
-1666 EANQQINDTLK
+1666 EANQLISDTLK
-1677 QGQQDIDNTTQDAAV
+1677 QAQQEIENTNQDAAV
-1692 NDVRNQ
+1692 TDVRNQ

-1708 KVRRKRAALDNIDES
+1708 KVRRKRAALDSIEE
-1723 NNNQL
+1723 NNKNQL

-1741 RNVAIA
+1741 RDVAIDT
-1747 ALNKIVNAIKNDIAQ
+1747 LNKIVNTIKNDIAQ

-1770 QTEAD
+1770 RTETD
-1775 GNNNI
+1775 GNDNI

-1791 AARQSVS
+1791 AARQSVGV
-1798 AKAEAQN
+1798 KAEAQN

-1846 NQNSIDAQNIISKIK
+1846 NQDSIDAQNIISKIK

-1887 NNEATDEEQNA
+1887 NNEATDEEQNI
-1898 AIVQVEKEL
+1898 AIAQVEKEL

-1915 GAVTNADVAYLLHD
+1915 SAVTNADVAYLLHD
-1929 GKNEIREIE
+1929 EKNEIREIE
-1938 PVINKKATAREQLT
+1938 PVINRKASAREQLT

-1963 ANVQATVEE
+1963 ANIQATVEE

-2004 TLNLQTIHDL
+2004 SLNLQTIHDL

-2034 VTHLVQNYRK
+2034 VTALVQNYRK
-2044 VSDRNKADALK
+2044 VSNRNKADALK

-2087 LGDIEAVIT
+2087 LSDIEAVIT

-2125 AKVKALIDQ
+2125 AKVKVLIDQ
-2134 YVADGNRMVDEDA
+2134 YVADGNRMIDEDA

-2153 KDTQLIIDE
+2153 QHTQFIVDE

-2167 LPAEVI
+2167 LPAEATKV
-2173 KASPKVGQPAPKVCT
+2173 SPKEIQPAPKVCT
-2188 PIKKEDKQEV
+2188 PIKKEETHES
-2198 RKVVKELPNTGS
+2198 RKVEKELPNTGS
-2210 EEMDLPLKELALITG
+2210 EGMDLPLKEFALITG
-2225 AALLARRRSK
+2225 AALLARRRTK
-2235 KEKES
+2235 NEKES

>member
-42 HNVQGGS
+42 NNVQS
-49 NQALPGNSQNTN
+49 DTNQATPVNSQ
-61 ADTNRDIVN
+61 DTNVANNRGLAN
-70 DSQNTPNAHATDN
+70 SAQNTPNQSATTN
-83 TSTNQALTNHQN
+83 QSTNQALVNHN
-95 VDVANQV
+95 NGSIANQATPTSV
-102 GPAPIQPSASPAQN
+102 QSSTPSAQN
-116 NNNSNANSTA
+116 NNHTDGNTTATETVSNAN
-126 TEPAANTNNNLA
+126 NKDVV
-138 SNNNTL
+138 SNNTTL
-144 NVPNNTDNN
+144 NVPNKTNENG
-153 DSARHLTLKEI
+153 SGGHLTLKEI

-179 IAEEASNRP
+179 IAEQASNRP
-188 KKRSRRAAPTD
+188 KKRSRRAAPAD

-204 ADPTATPADPTA
+204 ADPAAAAA
-216 GNGSAPVAIT
+216 GNGGAPVAIT

-238 NIGQNAPN
+238 NAGQNAPN
-246 EVLSFDDNNIRPSTN
+246 EVLSFDDNGIRPSTN
-261 RSVPTVT
+261 RSVPSVT
-268 VVDNLPGYT
+268 VVDNLPGFT

-317 RGNDTN
+317 KGNDTN

-331 EKTLTVNP
+331 EK
-339 NSELIF
+339 S
-345 EFNTMTTKN
+345 
-354 YQAQGNVIAL
+354 
-364 GRIRGND
+364 
-371 TNDHGDFN
+371 
-379 GIEKTLTVN
+379 LTVN

-401 TKNYQGMT
+401 TKNYQGVT

-414 NADNDTVIGEK
+414 NADNDTVIAEK
-425 VVAYGPIWRLLK
+425 SVAYGPIWRLFK

-526 KIQLPEGVEYVN
+526 KVQLPEGVEYVN
-538 NSLTKDFPSGNS
+538 NSLTKDFPSSNS
-550 GVDINDMNVTYDAAN
+550 GVDMNDFNVTYDAAN
-565 RIITIKSTGGGTG
+565 RVITIKSTGGGSG

-615 KTYSQDFIN
+615 KTYTQDFIN

-699 SLANQMQ
+699 SLTNQMQ

-718 VNRKV
+718 VNKKF
-723 DDMEDLVNQND
+723 DQMEDLVNQND

-788 KPNAKQAIRDK
+788 KPNAKKAIRDK
-799 AAKQREIINHTPDAT
+799 ATKQREIINATPDAT
-814 QDEIQDAL
+814 EDEIQDAL
-822 NQLTTD
+822 NQLATD

-838 ATTNADVETAKN
+838 ATTNADVEIAKN
-850 NGINTIGAVA
+850 NGINTIGAVV

-915 ATTNDDVDT
+915 ATTNADVDN

-972 QAAIEKVNA
+972 QAAIDKVNA
-981 AVAVANTNILNANTN
+981 AVTAANTNILNANTN

-1009 IQAIEPATKVKT
+1009 IQAITPATKVKT

-1026 IDQSAETQHNA
+1026 IDKSAETQHNT

-1101 NAVNEKAREAI
+1101 NAVNDKAREAI

-1136 KNRALND
+1136 KNRALTD

-1177 TGVLTDLA
+1177 TGVLNDLA

-1210 DQDLATAINNINQ
+1210 DQELATAINNINQ

-1244 QPNIVKKPAALAQT
+1244 QPNIVKKPAALAQI
-1258 NQHYSAK
+1258 NQHYNAK
-1265 LVEINATPDATDDEK
+1265 LAEINATPDATNDEK

-1368 DQAFNQINQNQ
+1368 DQAINQINQNQ
-1379 TNDQVDATT
+1379 TNDQVDTTT
-1388 NQAINAIDNVEAE
+1388 NQAVNAIDNVEAE

-1437 LQALAKEKEK
+1437 SQALAKEKEK

-1476 PETKIKPAA
+1476 PETKVKPAA

-1498 QINQDKE
+1498 KINQDKE

-1510 RQAALDKINDLVAK
+1510 RQVALDKINEFVNQ
-1524 AMTNIT
+1524 AMTDIT
-1530 NDRTNQ
+1530 NNRTNQ
-1536 QVNDSTN
+1536 QVDDTTS
-1543 QALDDIALVTPD
+1543 QALDSIALVAPE

-1566 KQQYEAKKHEIEQAE
+1566 KQQYEAKKQEIEQAE

-1600 RALQN
+1600 LALQN
-1605 INQAIANNDV
+1605 INQAVTNNDV
-1615 KRVESNGIATLKGV
+1615 KRVETNGIATLKGV
-1629 EPHIVVKP
+1629 QPHIVIKP
-1637 EAQEAI
+1637 EAQQAI
-1643 KASADNQVES
+1643 KATAENQVES
-1653 IKDTPHATTDELD
+1653 IKDTPHATVDELD
-1666 EANQQINDTLK
+1666 EANQLISDTLK
-1677 QGQQDIDNTTQDAAV
+1677 QAQQEIENTNQDAAV
-1692 NDVRNQ
+1692 TDVRNQ

-1708 KVRRKRAALDNIDES
+1708 KVRRKRAALDSIEE
-1723 NNNQL
+1723 NNKNQL

-1741 RNVAIA
+1741 RDVAIDT
-1747 ALNKIVNAIKNDIAQ
+1747 LNKIVNTIKNDIAQ

-1770 QTEAD
+1770 RTETD
-1775 GNNNI
+1775 GNDNI

-1791 AARQSVS
+1791 AARQSVGV
-1798 AKAEAQN
+1798 KAEAQN

-1846 NQNSIDAQNIISKIK
+1846 NQDSIDAQNIISKIK

-1887 NNEATDEEQNA
+1887 NNEATDEEQNI
-1898 AIVQVEKEL
+1898 AIAQVEKEL

-1915 GAVTNADVAYLLHD
+1915 SAVTNADVAYLLHD
-1929 GKNEIREIE
+1929 EKNEIREIE
-1938 PVINKKATAREQLT
+1938 PVINRKASAREQLT

-1963 ANVQATVEE
+1963 ANIQATVEE

-2004 TLNLQTIHDL
+2004 SLNLQTIHDL

-2034 VTHLVQNYRK
+2034 VTALVQNYRK
-2044 VSDRNKADALK
+2044 VSNRNKADALK

-2087 LGDIEAVIT
+2087 LSDIEAVIT

-2125 AKVKALIDQ
+2125 AKVKVLIDQ
-2134 YVADGNRMVDEDA
+2134 YVADGNRMIDEDA

-2153 KDTQLIIDE
+2153 QHTQFIVDE

-2167 LPAEVI
+2167 LPAEATKV
-2173 KASPKVGQPAPKVCT
+2173 SPKEIQPAPKVCT
-2188 PIKKEDKQEV
+2188 PIKKEETHES
-2198 RKVVKELPNTGS
+2198 RKVEKELPNTGS
-2210 EEMDLPLKELALITG
+2210 EGMDLPLKEFALITG
-2225 AALLARRRSK
+2225 AALLARRRTK
-2235 KEKES
+2235 NEKES

>member
-42 HNVQGGS
+42 NNVQS
-49 NQALPGNSQNTN
+49 DTNQATPVNSQ
-61 ADTNRDIVN
+61 DTNVANNRGLAN
-70 DSQNTPNAHATDN
+70 SAQNTPNQSATTN
-83 TSTNQALTNHQN
+83 QSTNQALVNHN
-95 VDVANQV
+95 NGSIANQAT
-102 GPAPIQPSASPAQN
+102 PAPIQPSASPAQN
-116 NNNSNANSTA
+116 NNHSDANSTA
-126 TEPAANTNNNLA
+126 TETVSNANNNDVV
-138 SNNNTL
+138 SNNTTL
-144 NVPNNTDNN
+144 NVPNRTNENG
-153 DSARHLTLKEI
+153 SGGHLTLKEI

-179 IAEEASNRP
+179 IAEQASNRP
-188 KKRSRRAAPTD
+188 KKRSRRAAPAD

-204 ADPTATPADPTA
+204 ADPAAAAA
-216 GNGSAPVAIT
+216 GNGGAPVAIT

-238 NIGQNAPN
+238 NAGQNAPN
-246 EVLSFDDNNIRPSTN
+246 EVLSFDDNGIRPSTN
-261 RSVPTVT
+261 RSVPSVT
-268 VVDNLPGYT
+268 VVDNLPGFT

-317 RGNDTN
+317 KGNDTN

-331 EKTLTVNP
+331 EK
-339 NSELIF
+339 S
-345 EFNTMTTKN
+345 
-354 YQAQGNVIAL
+354 
-364 GRIRGND
+364 
-371 TNDHGDFN
+371 
-379 GIEKTLTVN
+379 LTVN

-401 TKNYQGMT
+401 TKNYQGVT

-414 NADNDTVIGEK
+414 NADNDTVIAEK
-425 VVAYGPIWRLLK
+425 SVAYGPIWRLFK
-437 VPENVSHLKIQFVP
+437 VPDNVSHLKIQFVP

-526 KIQLPEGVEYVN
+526 KVQLPEGVEYVN
-538 NSLTKDFPSGNS
+538 NSLTKDFPSSNS
-550 GVDINDMNVTYDAAN
+550 GVDMNDFNVTYDAAN
-565 RIITIKSTGGGTG
+565 RVITIKSTGGGSG

-615 KTYSQDFIN
+615 KTYTQDFIN

-669 NDLKRRAQTI
+669 NGLKRRAQTI

-699 SLANQMQ
+699 SLTNQMQ

-718 VNRKV
+718 VNKKV
-723 DDMEDLVNQND
+723 DQMEDLVNQND

-749 EHKNEIIGN
+749 EHKNEIIGD

-763 TDDGVTRIKDQG
+763 TDAGVTRIKDQG

-788 KPNAKQAIRDK
+788 KPNAKKAIRDK
-799 AAKQREIINHTPDAT
+799 ATKQREIINATPDAT
-814 QDEIQDAL
+814 EDEIQDAI
-822 NQLTTD
+822 NQLATD

-850 NGINTIGAVA
+850 NGINTIGAVV
-860 PQVTHKQAARDAI
+860 PQVTHKKAARDAI

-884 NSNREATQEEKN
+884 NSNREATQEEKD

-915 ATTNDDVDT
+915 ATTNADVDN

-972 QAAIEKVNA
+972 QAAIDKVNA
-981 AVAVANTNILNANTN
+981 AVTAANTNILNANTN
-996 ADVEQVKTNAIQG
+996 ANVEQVKTNAIQG
-1009 IQAIEPATKVKT
+1009 IQAITPATKVKT

-1026 IDQSAETQHNA
+1026 IDKSAETQHNT
-1037 IFNNNDATLEEQQA
+1037 IFNNDATLEEQQA

-1101 NAVNEKAREAI
+1101 NAVNDKAREAI

-1136 KNRALND
+1136 KNRALTD

-1177 TGVLTDLA
+1177 TGVLNDLA

-1210 DQDLATAINNINQ
+1210 DQELATAINNINQ

-1244 QPNIVKKPAALAQT
+1244 QPNIVKKPAALAQI
-1258 NQHYSAK
+1258 NQHYNAK
-1265 LVEINATPDATDDEK
+1265 LAEINATPDATNDEK

-1388 NQAINAIDNVEAE
+1388 NQAVNAIDNVEAE

-1437 LQALAKEKEK
+1437 SQALTKEKEK

-1476 PETKIKPAA
+1476 PETKVKPAA

-1498 QINQDKE
+1498 KINQDKE

-1510 RQAALDKINDLVAK
+1510 RQVALDKINEFVNQ
-1524 AMTNIT
+1524 AMTDIT
-1530 NDRTNQ
+1530 NNRTNQ
-1536 QVNDSTN
+1536 QVDDTTS
-1543 QALDDIALVTPD
+1543 QALDSIALVTPE
-1555 HIVRAAARDAV
+1555 HIVRAGARDAV
-1566 KQQYEAKKHEIEQAE
+1566 KQQYEAKKQEIEQAE

-1600 RALQN
+1600 LALQN
-1605 INQAIANNDV
+1605 INQAVTNNDV
-1615 KRVESNGIATLKGV
+1615 KRVETNGIATLKGV
-1629 EPHIVVKP
+1629 QPHIVIKP
-1637 EAQEAI
+1637 EEQQAI
-1643 KASADNQVES
+1643 KASAENQVES
-1653 IKDTPHATTDELD
+1653 IKDTPHATVDELD
-1666 EANQQINDTLK
+1666 EANQLISDTLK
-1677 QGQQDIDNTTQDAAV
+1677 KAQQEIENTNQDAAV
-1692 NDVRNQ
+1692 TDVRNQ

-1708 KVRRKRAALDNIDES
+1708 KVRRKRAALDSIEE
-1723 NNNQL
+1723 NNKNQL

-1741 RNVAIA
+1741 RDVAIDT
-1747 ALNKIVNAIKNDIAQ
+1747 LNKIVNTIKNDIAQ

-1770 QTEAD
+1770 RTETD
-1775 GNNNI
+1775 GNDNI

-1791 AARQSVS
+1791 AARQSVGV
-1798 AKAEAQN
+1798 KAEAQN

-1846 NQNSIDAQNIISKIK
+1846 NQDSINAQNIISKIK

-1898 AIVQVEKEL
+1898 AIAQVEKEL

-1915 GAVTNADVAYLLHD
+1915 SAVTNADVAYLLHD
-1929 GKNEIREIE
+1929 EKNEIREIE
-1938 PVINKKATAREQLT
+1938 PVINRKASAREQLT

-1963 ANVQATVEE
+1963 ANIQATVEE

-2004 TLNLQTIHDL
+2004 SLNLQTIHDL

-2026 TINDDLAR
+2026 TINDDLVR
-2034 VTHLVQNYRK
+2034 VTALVQNYRK

-2087 LGDIEAVIT
+2087 LSDIEAVIT

-2125 AKVKALIDQ
+2125 AKVKVLIDQ
-2134 YVADGNRMVDEDA
+2134 YVADGNRMIDEDA

-2153 KDTQLIIDE
+2153 QHTQFIVDE

-2167 LPAEVI
+2167 LPAEATKV
-2173 KASPKVGQPAPKVCT
+2173 SPKVIQSAPKVCT
-2188 PIKKEDKQEV
+2188 PIIKEETHES
-2198 RKVVKELPNTGS
+2198 RKVEKELPNTGS
-2210 EEMDLPLKELALITG
+2210 EGMDLPLKEFALITG
-2225 AALLARRRSK
+2225 AALLARRRTK
-2235 KEKES
+2235 NEKES

>member
-291 VRTSMFDSGDAKNY
+291 VRTSMFDSGDA
-305 QAQGNVIALGRI
+305 
-317 RGNDTN
+317 
-323 DHGDFNGI
+323 
-331 EKTLTVNP
+331 
-339 NSELIF
+339 
-345 EFNTMTTKN
+345 KN

-1605 INQAIANNDV
+1605 INQAIANNEKRALQNINQAIANNDV

-1762 NKTNAEVD
+1762 NKMNAEVD

-2153 KDTQLIIDE
+2153 KHTQLIIDE

>member
-49 NQALPGNSQNTN
+49 NQALPGNSPNTN

-70 DSQNTPNAHATDN
+70 GSQNTPNAHATDN

-95 VDVANQV
+95 VGVANQV
-102 GPAPIQPSASPAQN
+102 APAPIQPSTSSASN
-116 NNNSNANSTA
+116 NNHSDANSTA

-188 KKRSRRAAPTD
+188 KKRSRRAAPAD
-199 PNATP
+199 PN
-204 ADPTATPADPTA
+204 ATPADPTA

-226 APYTPTTDPNAN
+226 APFTPTTDPNAN

-246 EVLSFDDNNIRPSTN
+246 EVLTFDDNNIRPSTN

-317 RGNDTN
+317 KGNDTN
-323 DHGDFNGI
+323 DHGG
-331 EKTLTVNP
+331 
-339 NSELIF
+339 
-345 EFNTMTTKN
+345 
-354 YQAQGNVIAL
+354 
-364 GRIRGND
+364 
-371 TNDHGDFN
+371 FN

-606 VTFNDTLTY
+606 VTFNDILTY
-615 KTYSQDFIN
+615 KTYTQDFIN

-644 KDALQAEVDRRI
+644 KDVLQAEVDRRI

-669 NDLKRRAQTI
+669 NELKRRAQTI

-699 SLANQMQ
+699 SLVNQMQ

-788 KPNAKQAIRDK
+788 KTNAKQAIRDK
-799 AAKQREIINHTPDAT
+799 AAKQREIINNTPDAT

-972 QAAIEKVNA
+972 QAA
-981 AVAVANTNILNANTN
+981 
-996 ADVEQVKTNAIQG
+996 
-1009 IQAIEPATKVKT
+1009 
-1021 DAKNA
+1021 
-1026 IDQSAETQHNA
+1026 
-1037 IFNNNDATLEEQQA
+1037 
-1051 AQQLLDQ
+1051 
-1058 AVATAKQN
+1058 
-1066 INAADT
+1066 
-1072 NQEVAQAKDQGTQN
+1072 
-1086 IVVIQPATQVKTDAR
+1086 
-1101 NAVNEKAREAI
+1101 
-1112 TNINATPG
+1112 
-1120 ATREEKQEAIN
+1120 
-1131 RVNTL
+1131 
-1136 KNRALND
+1136 
-1143 IGVTST
+1143 
-1149 TAMVNSIRDD
+1149 
-1159 AVNQIGAVQPH
+1159 
-1170 VTKKQTA
+1170 
-1177 TGVLTDLA
+1177 
-1185 TAKKQEINQNTN
+1185 
-1197 ATTEEKQVALNQV
+1197 
-1210 DQDLATAINNINQ
+1210 
-1223 ADTNAEVD
+1223 
-1231 QAQQL
+1231 
-1236 GTKAINAI
+1236 
-1244 QPNIVKKPAALAQT
+1244 
-1258 NQHYSAK
+1258 
-1265 LVEINATPDATDDEK
+1265 
-1280 NAAINTLNQDRQQA
+1280 
-1294 IESIKQANTNAEVD
+1294 
-1308 QAATVAENNIDA
+1308 
-1320 VQVDVVKKQAARD
+1320 
-1333 KITAEVAKRI
+1333 
-1343 EAVKQTPNATD
+1343 
-1354 EEKQAAVN
+1354 
-1362 QINQLK
+1362 
-1368 DQAFNQINQNQ
+1368 
-1379 TNDQVDATT
+1379 
-1388 NQAINAIDNVEAE
+1388 
-1401 VVIKPK
+1401 
-1407 AIADIEKAVKE
+1407 
-1418 KQQQIDNSL
+1418 
-1427 DSTDNEKEVA
+1427 
-1437 LQALAKEKEK
+1437 
-1447 ALAAIDQAQ
+1447 
-1456 TNSQVNQAA
+1456 
-1465 TNGVSAIKIIQ
+1465 
-1476 PETKIKPAA
+1476 
-1485 REKINQKANELRA
+1485 
-1498 QINQDKE
+1498 
-1505 ATAEE
+1505 
-1510 RQAALDKINDLVAK
+1510 LDKINDLVAK

-1555 HIVRAAARDAV
+1555 HIVRATARDAV

-1605 INQAIANNDV
+1605 IDQAIANNDV

-1915 GAVTNADVAYLLHD
+1915 SAVTNADVAYLLHD

-1952 TLFNDKKQAIE
+1952 TLFNDKKLAIE

-2004 TLNLQTIHDL
+2004 SLNLQTIHDL

-2134 YVADGNRMVDEDA
+2134 YVADGIRMIDEDA

-2153 KDTQLIIDE
+2153 QHTQFIVDE

-2167 LPAEVI
+2167 LPAEATKVL
-2173 KASPKVGQPAPKVCT
+2173 PKVGQPAPKLCT
-2188 PIKKEDKQEV
+2188 SIKKVDKQEV

-2225 AALLARRRSK
+2225 AALLARRRNK
-2235 KEKES
+2235 NEKES

>member
-42 HNVQGGS
+42 NNVQS
-49 NQALPGNSQNTN
+49 DTNQATPVNSQ
-61 ADTNRDIVN
+61 DTNVANNRGLAN
-70 DSQNTPNAHATDN
+70 SAQNTPNQSATTN
-83 TSTNQALTNHQN
+83 QSTNQALVNHN
-95 VDVANQV
+95 NGSIANQATPTSV
-102 GPAPIQPSASPAQN
+102 QSSTPSVQN
-116 NNNSNANSTA
+116 NNHTDGNTTATETVSNAN
-126 TEPAANTNNNLA
+126 NNDVV
-138 SNNNTL
+138 SNNTTL
-144 NVPNNTDNN
+144 NVPNKTNENG
-153 DSARHLTLKEI
+153 SGGHLTLKEI

-179 IAEEASNRP
+179 IAEQASNRP
-188 KKRSRRAAPTD
+188 KKRSRRAAPAD
-199 PNATP
+199 PNATS
-204 ADPTATPADPTA
+204 ADPAVAAANGTVPAGNTAT
-216 GNGSAPVAIT
+216 
-226 APYTPTTDPNAN
+226 YTPTTDPNAN
-238 NIGQNAPN
+238 NAGQNAPN
-246 EVLSFDDNNIRPSTN
+246 EVLSFDDNGIRPSTN
-261 RSVPTVT
+261 RSVPTVN
-268 VVDNLPGYT
+268 VVNNLPGFT

-291 VRTSMFDSGDAKNY
+291 VRTSMFDSGDNKNY

-317 RGNDTN
+317 HGTDTN
-323 DHGDFNGI
+323 GHGDFNGI

-354 YQAQGNVIAL
+354 GQGATNV
-364 GRIRGND
+364 
-371 TNDHGDFN
+371 
-379 GIEKTLTVN
+379 
-388 PNSELIFEFNTMT
+388 
-401 TKNYQGMT
+401 
-409 NLIIK
+409 IIK
-414 NADNDTVIGEK
+414 NADTNDTIAEK
-425 VVAYGPIWRLLK
+425 TVEGGPTLRLFK
-437 VPENVSHLKIQFVP
+437 VPDNVRNLKIQFVP
-451 KNDAITDARGIYQLR
+451 KNDAITDARGIYQLK

-471 YDFVDS
+471 YSFVDS

-526 KIQLPEGVEYVN
+526 KVQLPEGVEYVN
-538 NSLTKDFPSGNS
+538 NSLTKDFPSSNS
-550 GVDINDMNVTYDAAN
+550 GVDMNDFNVTYDAAN
-565 RIITIKSTGGGTG
+565 RVITIKSTGGGSG

-615 KTYSQDFIN
+615 KTYTQDFIN

-669 NDLKRRAQTI
+669 NSLKRRAQTI

-699 SLANQMQ
+699 ALANQMQ

-718 VNRKV
+718 VNQKV
-723 DDMEDLVNQND
+723 NQMEDLVNQND
-734 ELTDEEKQAAIQVIE
+734 ELTDEEKQDAIQVIE
-749 EHKNEIIGN
+749 QHKDEIIGN

-788 KPNAKQAIRDK
+788 KPNAKKAIRDK
-799 AAKQREIINHTPDAT
+799 ATKQREIINATPDAT
-814 QDEIQDAL
+814 EDEIQDAI
-822 NQLTTD
+822 NQLATD

-850 NGINTIGAVA
+850 NGINTIGAVV
-860 PQVTHKQAARDAI
+860 PQVTHKKAARDAI

-884 NSNREATQEEKN
+884 NNNREATQEEKD

-915 ATTNDDVDT
+915 ATTNADVDN

-972 QAAIEKVNA
+972 QAAIDKVNA
-981 AVAVANTNILNANTN
+981 AVTAANTNILNANTN
-996 ADVEQVKTNAIQG
+996 ANVEQVKTNAIQG
-1009 IQAIEPATKVKT
+1009 IQAITPATKVKT

-1026 IDQSAETQHNA
+1026 IDKSTETQHNT

-1101 NAVNEKAREAI
+1101 NVVNDKAREAI

-1136 KNRALND
+1136 KNRALTD

-1177 TGVLTDLA
+1177 TGVLNDLA

-1210 DQDLATAINNINQ
+1210 DQELATAINNINQ

-1244 QPNIVKKPAALAQT
+1244 QPNIVKKPAALAQI
-1258 NQHYSAK
+1258 NQHYNAK
-1265 LVEINATPDATDDEK
+1265 LAEINATPDATNDEK

-1362 QINQLK
+1362 QINQFK

-1388 NQAINAIDNVEAE
+1388 NQAVNAIDNVEAE

-1437 LQALAKEKEK
+1437 SQALAKEKEK

-1476 PETKIKPAA
+1476 PETKVKPAA

-1498 QINQDKE
+1498 KINQDKE

-1510 RQAALDKINDLVAK
+1510 RQVALDKINEFVNQ
-1524 AMTNIT
+1524 AMTDIT
-1530 NDRTNQ
+1530 NNRTNQ
-1536 QVNDSTN
+1536 QVDDTTS
-1543 QALDDIALVTPD
+1543 QALDSIALVTPE
-1555 HIVRAAARDAV
+1555 HIVRAGARDAV
-1566 KQQYEAKKHEIEQAE
+1566 KQQYEAKKQEIEQAE

-1600 RALQN
+1600 LALQN
-1605 INQAIANNDV
+1605 INQAVTNNDV
-1615 KRVESNGIATLKGV
+1615 KRVETNGIATLKGV
-1629 EPHIVVKP
+1629 QPHIVIKP
-1637 EAQEAI
+1637 EAQQAI
-1643 KASADNQVES
+1643 KASAENQVES
-1653 IKDTPHATTDELD
+1653 IKDTPHATVDELD
-1666 EANQQINDTLK
+1666 EANQLISDTLK
-1677 QGQQDIDNTTQDAAV
+1677 QAQQEIENTNQDAAV
-1692 NDVRNQ
+1692 TDVRNQ

-1708 KVRRKRAALDNIDES
+1708 KVRRKRAALDSIEE
-1723 NNNQL
+1723 NNKNQL
-1728 DAIRNT
+1728 DAIRDT

-1741 RNVAIA
+1741 RDVAIDT
-1747 ALNKIVNAIKNDIAQ
+1747 LNKIVNTIKNDIAQ

-1770 QTEAD
+1770 RTETD
-1775 GNNNI
+1775 GNDNI

-1791 AARQSVS
+1791 SARQSVGV
-1798 AKAEAQN
+1798 KAEAQN

-1846 NQNSIDAQNIISKIK
+1846 NQDSINAQNIISKIK

-1898 AIVQVEKEL
+1898 AIAQVEKEL

-1915 GAVTNADVAYLLHD
+1915 SAVTNADVAYLLHD
-1929 GKNEIREIE
+1929 EKNEIREIE
-1938 PVINKKATAREQLT
+1938 PVINRKASAREQLT

-1963 ANVQATVEE
+1963 ANIQATVEE

-2004 TLNLQTIHDL
+2004 SLNIQTIHDL

-2034 VTHLVQNYRK
+2034 VTALVQNYRK

-2055 AITALKLQM
+2055 AIIALKLQM

-2087 LGDIEAVIT
+2087 LSDIEAVIT

-2125 AKVKALIDQ
+2125 AKVKVLIDQ
-2134 YVADGNRMVDEDA
+2134 YVADGNRMIDEDA

-2153 KDTQLIIDE
+2153 QHTQFIVDE

-2167 LPAEVI
+2167 LPAEATKV
-2173 KASPKVGQPAPKVCT
+2173 SPKVIQSAPKVCT
-2188 PIKKEDKQEV
+2188 PIKKEEIHES
-2198 RKVVKELPNTGS
+2198 RKVEKELPNTGS
-2210 EEMDLPLKELALITG
+2210 EGMDLPLKEFALITG
-2225 AALLARRRSK
+2225 AALLARRRTK
-2235 KEKES
+2235 NEKES

>member
-42 HNVQGGS
+42 NNVQS
-49 NQALPGNSQNTN
+49 DTNQATPVNSQDKDVAN
-61 ADTNRDIVN
+61 NRGLAN
-70 DSQNTPNAHATDN
+70 SAQNTPNHSATTN
-83 TSTNQALTNHQN
+83 QATNQALVNHN
-95 VDVANQV
+95 NGSIVNQATPTSV
-102 GPAPIQPSASPAQN
+102 QSSTPSAQN
-116 NNNSNANSTA
+116 NNHTDGNTTATETVSNAN
-126 TEPAANTNNNLA
+126 NNDVA
-138 SNNNTL
+138 SNNTTL
-144 NVPNNTDNN
+144 NVPNKTNENG
-153 DSARHLTLKEI
+153 SGGHLTLKEI

-179 IAEEASNRP
+179 IAEPASNRP
-188 KKRSRRAAPTD
+188 KKRSRRAAPAD

-204 ADPTATPADPTA
+204 ADPGAAAA
-216 GNGSAPVAIT
+216 GNGGAPVAIT

-238 NIGQNAPN
+238 NAGQNAPN
-246 EVLSFDDNNIRPSTN
+246 EVLSFDDNSIRPSTN
-261 RSVPTVT
+261 RSVPSVT
-268 VVDNLPGYT
+268 VVDNLPGFT
-277 LINGGKVGVFSHAM
+277 LINGGKVGVLSHAM
-291 VRTSMFDSGDAKNY
+291 VRTSMFEAGSNRTY
-305 QAQGNVIALGRI
+305 QAQGNVLALGRI
-317 RGNDTN
+317 SGTDASN
-323 DHGDFNGI
+323 HGDFNGI
-331 EKTLTVNP
+331 EKSLTVNP

-345 EFNTMTTKN
+345 EFNTMPTKN
-354 YQAQGNVIAL
+354 GQGATNV
-364 GRIRGND
+364 
-371 TNDHGDFN
+371 
-379 GIEKTLTVN
+379 
-388 PNSELIFEFNTMT
+388 
-401 TKNYQGMT
+401 
-409 NLIIK
+409 IIK
-414 NADNDTVIGEK
+414 NADTNDTIAEK
-425 VVAYGPIWRLLK
+425 TVEGGPTLRLFK
-437 VPENVSHLKIQFVP
+437 VPDNVRNLKIQFVP
-451 KNDAITDARGIYQLR
+451 KNDAITDARGIYQLK

-471 YDFVDS
+471 YSFVDS

-512 GNFGASFNTDDFVY
+512 GNSGASLDTDEFVY

-538 NSLTKDFPSGNS
+538 NSLTKDFPSNNS
-550 GVDINDMNVTYDAAN
+550 GVDVNDMNVTYDAAN
-565 RIITIKSTGGGTG
+565 RVITIKSTGGGTT

-615 KTYSQDFIN
+615 KTYTQDFIN
-624 SPAESHTVST
+624 SAAESHTVST

-669 NDLKRRAQTI
+669 NDLKKRAQTI
-679 LDENRNNVP
+679 LAENRNNVP

-699 SLANQMQ
+699 TLTNQMQ

-718 VNRKV
+718 VNQKA
-723 DDMEDLVNQND
+723 DQMEDLVNQND

-749 EHKNEIIGN
+749 EHKGNIIGD

-788 KPNAKQAIRDK
+788 KPNAKKAIRDK
-799 AAKQREIINHTPDAT
+799 ATKQREIINATPDAT
-814 QDEIQDAL
+814 EDEIQDAI
-822 NQLTTD
+822 NQLATD

-850 NGINTIGAVA
+850 NGINTIGSVV

-915 ATTNDDVDT
+915 ATTNADVDN

-972 QAAIEKVNA
+972 QAAIDKVNA
-981 AVAVANTNILNANTN
+981 AVTAANTNILNANTN
-996 ADVEQVKTNAIQG
+996 AEVEQVKTNAIQG
-1009 IQAIEPATKVKT
+1009 IQAITPATKVKT

-1026 IDQSAETQHNA
+1026 IDKSAETQHNT

-1101 NAVNEKAREAI
+1101 NVVNDKAREAI

-1136 KNRALND
+1136 KNRALTD

-1177 TGVLTDLA
+1177 TGVLNDLA

-1210 DQDLATAINNINQ
+1210 DQELATAINNINQ

-1244 QPNIVKKPAALAQT
+1244 QPNIVKKPAALAQI
-1258 NQHYSAK
+1258 NQHYNAK
-1265 LVEINATPDATDDEK
+1265 LAEINATPDATNDEK

-1379 TNDQVDATT
+1379 TNDQVDTTT
-1388 NQAINAIDNVEAE
+1388 NQALNAIDNVEAE

-1437 LQALAKEKEK
+1437 SQPLAKEKEK

-1476 PETKIKPAA
+1476 PETKVKPAA

-1498 QINQDKE
+1498 KINQDKE

-1510 RQAALDKINDLVAK
+1510 RQVALDKINEFVNQ
-1524 AMTNIT
+1524 AMTDIT
-1530 NDRTNQ
+1530 NNRTNQ
-1536 QVNDSTN
+1536 QVDDTTS
-1543 QALDDIALVTPD
+1543 QALDSIALVAPE

-1566 KQQYEAKKHEIEQAE
+1566 KQQYEAKKQEIEQAE

-1587 KQVALNQLANNEK
+1587 KQVALNQLANNK
-1600 RALQN
+1600 KLALQN
-1605 INQAIANNDV
+1605 INQAVTNNDV
-1615 KRVESNGIATLKGV
+1615 KRVETNGIATLKGV
-1629 EPHIVVKP
+1629 QPHIVIKP
-1637 EAQEAI
+1637 EAQQAI
-1643 KASADNQVES
+1643 KASAENQVES
-1653 IKDTPHATTDELD
+1653 IKDTPHATVDELD
-1666 EANQQINDTLK
+1666 EANQLISDTLK
-1677 QGQQDIDNTTQDAAV
+1677 QAQQEIENTNQDAAV
-1692 NDVRNQ
+1692 TDVRNQ

-1708 KVRRKRAALDNIDES
+1708 KVRRKRAALDSIEE
-1723 NNNQL
+1723 NNKNQL

-1741 RNVAIA
+1741 RDVAIDT
-1747 ALNKIVNAIKNDIAQ
+1747 LNKIVNTIKNDIAQ

-1770 QTEAD
+1770 RTETD
-1775 GNNNI
+1775 GNDNI

-1791 AARQSVS
+1791 AARQSVGV
-1798 AKAEAQN
+1798 KAEAQN

-1846 NQNSIDAQNIISKIK
+1846 NQDSIDAQNIISKIK

-1887 NNEATDEEQNA
+1887 NNEATDEEQNI
-1898 AIVQVEKEL
+1898 AIAQVEKEL

-1915 GAVTNADVAYLLHD
+1915 SAVTNADVAYLLHD
-1929 GKNEIREIE
+1929 EKNEIREIE
-1938 PVINKKATAREQLT
+1938 PVISRKASAREQLT

-1963 ANVQATVEE
+1963 ANIQATVEE

-2004 TLNLQTIHDL
+2004 SLNLQTIHDL

-2034 VTHLVQNYRK
+2034 VTALVQNYRK

-2087 LGDIEAVIT
+2087 LSDIEAVIT

-2125 AKVKALIDQ
+2125 AKVKVLIDQ
-2134 YVADGNRMVDEDA
+2134 YVADGNRMIDEDA

-2153 KDTQLIIDE
+2153 QHTQFIVDE

-2167 LPAEVI
+2167 LPAEAMKV
-2173 KASPKVGQPAPKVCT
+2173 SPKVIQPAPKVCT
-2188 PIKKEDKQEV
+2188 PIKKEETHES
-2198 RKVVKELPNTGS
+2198 RKVEKELPNTGS
-2210 EEMDLPLKELALITG
+2210 EEMDLPLKEFALITG
-2225 AALLARRRSK
+2225 AALLARRRTK
-2235 KEKES
+2235 NEKES

>member
-42 HNVQGGS
+42 NNVQS
-49 NQALPGNSQNTN
+49 DTNQATPVNSQDKDVANNRGLANSAQNIPNQSATTN
-61 ADTNRDIVN
+61 QA
-70 DSQNTPNAHATDN
+70 
-83 TSTNQALTNHQN
+83 TNQALVNHN
-95 VDVANQV
+95 NGSIVNQATPTSV
-102 GPAPIQPSASPAQN
+102 QSSTPSAQN
-116 NNNSNANSTA
+116 NNHTDGNTTATETVSNAN
-126 TEPAANTNNNLA
+126 NNDA
-138 SNNNTL
+138 VSNNTTL
-144 NVPNNTDNN
+144 NVPNKTNENG
-153 DSARHLTLKEI
+153 SGGHLTLKEI

-179 IAEEASNRP
+179 IAEPASNRP
-188 KKRSRRAAPTD
+188 KKRSRRAAPAD

-204 ADPTATPADPTA
+204 ADPAAAAA
-216 GNGSAPVAIT
+216 GNGGAPVAIT

-238 NIGQNAPN
+238 NAGQNAPN
-246 EVLSFDDNNIRPSTN
+246 EVLSFDDNGIRPSTN
-261 RSVPTVT
+261 RSVPSVT
-268 VVDNLPGYT
+268 VVDNLPGFT

-291 VRTSMFDSGDAKNY
+291 VRTSMFDSADAKNY

-317 RGNDTN
+317 
-323 DHGDFNGI
+323 
-331 EKTLTVNP
+331 K
-339 NSELIF
+339 
-345 EFNTMTTKN
+345 
-354 YQAQGNVIAL
+354 
-364 GRIRGND
+364 GND

-401 TKNYQGMT
+401 TKNYQGVT

-414 NADNDTVIGEK
+414 NADNDTVIAEK
-425 VVAYGPIWRLLK
+425 SVAYGPIWRLFK

-526 KIQLPEGVEYVN
+526 QVQLPEGVEYVN
-538 NSLTKDFPSGNS
+538 NSLTKDFPSSNS
-550 GVDINDMNVTYDAAN
+550 GVDMNDFNVTYDAAN
-565 RIITIKSTGGGTG
+565 RVITIKSTGGGSG

-615 KTYSQDFIN
+615 KTYTQDFIN
-624 SPAESHTVST
+624 SAAESHTVST

-669 NDLKRRAQTI
+669 NDLKKRAQTI
-679 LDENRNNVP
+679 LAENRNNVP

-699 SLANQMQ
+699 TLTNQMQ

-718 VNRKV
+718 VNQKA
-723 DDMEDLVNQND
+723 DQMEDLVNQNG

-749 EHKNEIIGN
+749 EHKGNIIGD

-788 KPNAKQAIRDK
+788 KPNAKKAIRDK
-799 AAKQREIINHTPDAT
+799 ATKQREIINATPDAT
-814 QDEIQDAL
+814 EDEIQDAL
-822 NQLTTD
+822 NQLATD

-850 NGINTIGAVA
+850 NGINTIEAVV
-860 PQVTHKQAARDAI
+860 PQVTHKKAARDAI

-903 QATNHA
+903 QATNYA

-915 ATTNDDVDT
+915 ATTNADVDN

-972 QAAIEKVNA
+972 QAAIDKVNA
-981 AVAVANTNILNANTN
+981 AVTAANTNILNTNTN
-996 ADVEQVKTNAIQG
+996 ADVEQVKTNEIQG
-1009 IQAIEPATKVKT
+1009 IQAITPATKVKT

-1026 IDQSAETQHNA
+1026 IDKSAEKQHNT

-1101 NAVNEKAREAI
+1101 NVVNDKAREAI

-1136 KNRALND
+1136 KNRALTD

-1149 TAMVNSIRDD
+1149 TAMVNSIRDN

-1177 TGVLTDLA
+1177 TGVLNDLA

-1210 DQDLATAINNINQ
+1210 DQELATAINNINQ

-1244 QPNIVKKPAALAQT
+1244 QPNIVKKPAALAQI
-1258 NQHYSAK
+1258 NQHYNAK
-1265 LVEINATPDATDDEK
+1265 LAEINATPDATNDEK

-1368 DQAFNQINQNQ
+1368 DQAINQINQNQ
-1379 TNDQVDATT
+1379 TNDQVDTTT
-1388 NQAINAIDNVEAE
+1388 NQAVNAIDNVEAE

-1437 LQALAKEKEK
+1437 SQALAKEKEK

-1476 PETKIKPAA
+1476 PETKVKPAA

-1498 QINQDKE
+1498 KINQDKE

-1510 RQAALDKINDLVAK
+1510 RQVALDKINEFVNQ
-1524 AMTNIT
+1524 AMTDIT
-1530 NDRTNQ
+1530 NNRTNQ
-1536 QVNDSTN
+1536 QVDDTTS
-1543 QALDDIALVTPD
+1543 QALDSIALVAPE

-1566 KQQYEAKKHEIEQAE
+1566 KQQYETKKQEIEQAE

-1600 RALQN
+1600 LALQN
-1605 INQAIANNDV
+1605 INQAVTNNDV
-1615 KRVESNGIATLKGV
+1615 KRVETNGIATLKGV
-1629 EPHIVVKP
+1629 QPHIVIKP
-1637 EAQEAI
+1637 EAQQAI
-1643 KASADNQVES
+1643 KASAENQVES
-1653 IKDTPHATTDELD
+1653 IKDTPHATVDELD
-1666 EANQQINDTLK
+1666 EANQLISDTLK
-1677 QGQQDIDNTTQDAAV
+1677 QAQQEIENTNQDAAV
-1692 NDVRNQ
+1692 TDVRNQ

-1708 KVRRKRAALDNIDES
+1708 KVRRKRAALDSIEE
-1723 NNNQL
+1723 NNKNQL

-1741 RNVAIA
+1741 RDVAIDT
-1747 ALNKIVNAIKNDIAQ
+1747 LNKIVNTIKNDIAQ

-1770 QTEAD
+1770 RTETD
-1775 GNNNI
+1775 GNDNI

-1791 AARQSVS
+1791 AARQSVGV
-1798 AKAEAQN
+1798 KAEAQN

-1846 NQNSIDAQNIISKIK
+1846 NQDSINAQNIISKIK
-1861 PATTVKATALQQI
+1861 PATTVKTTALQQI

-1887 NNEATDEEQNA
+1887 NNEATDEEQNI
-1898 AIVQVEKEL
+1898 AIAQVEKEL

-1915 GAVTNADVAYLLHD
+1915 SAVTNADVAYLLHNE
-1929 GKNEIREIE
+1929 KNEIREIE
-1938 PVINKKATAREQLT
+1938 PVINRKASAREQLT

-1963 ANVQATVEE
+1963 ANIQATVEE

-2004 TLNLQTIHDL
+2004 SLNLQTIHDL

-2034 VTHLVQNYRK
+2034 VTALVQNYRK

-2087 LGDIEAVIT
+2087 LSDIEAVIT

-2125 AKVKALIDQ
+2125 AKVKVLIDQ
-2134 YVADGNRMVDEDA
+2134 YVADGNRMIDEDA

-2153 KDTQLIIDE
+2153 QHTQFIVDE

-2167 LPAEVI
+2167 LPAEPTKV
-2173 KASPKVGQPAPKVCT
+2173 SPKVIQPAPKVCT
-2188 PIKKEDKQEV
+2188 PIKKEETHES
-2198 RKVVKELPNTGS
+2198 RKVEKELPNTGS
-2210 EEMDLPLKELALITG
+2210 EGMDLPLKEFALITG
-2225 AALLARRRSK
+2225 AALLARRRTK
-2235 KEKES
+2235 NEKES

>member
-42 HNVQGGS
+42 NNVQS
-49 NQALPGNSQNTN
+49 DTNQATPVNSQDKDVAN
-61 ADTNRDIVN
+61 NRGLAN
-70 DSQNTPNAHATDN
+70 SAQNTPNQSATTN
-83 TSTNQALTNHQN
+83 QATNQALVNHN
-95 VDVANQV
+95 NGSIVNQATPTSV
-102 GPAPIQPSASPAQN
+102 QSSTPSAQN
-116 NNNSNANSTA
+116 NNHTDGNTTATETVSNAN
-126 TEPAANTNNNLA
+126 NNDA
-138 SNNNTL
+138 VSNNTTL
-144 NVPNNTDNN
+144 NVPNKTNENG
-153 DSARHLTLKEI
+153 SGGHLTLKEI

-179 IAEEASNRP
+179 IAEPASNRP
-188 KKRSRRAAPTD
+188 KKRSRRAAPAD

-204 ADPTATPADPTA
+204 ADPAAAAA
-216 GNGSAPVAIT
+216 GNGGAPVAIT

-238 NIGQNAPN
+238 NAGQNAPN
-246 EVLSFDDNNIRPSTN
+246 EVLSFDDNGIRPSTN
-261 RSVPTVT
+261 RSVPSVT
-268 VVDNLPGYT
+268 VVDNLPGFT

-291 VRTSMFDSGDAKNY
+291 VRTSMFDSADAKNY

-317 RGNDTN
+317 
-323 DHGDFNGI
+323 
-331 EKTLTVNP
+331 K
-339 NSELIF
+339 
-345 EFNTMTTKN
+345 
-354 YQAQGNVIAL
+354 
-364 GRIRGND
+364 GND

-401 TKNYQGMT
+401 TKNYQGVT

-414 NADNDTVIGEK
+414 NADNDTVIAEK
-425 VVAYGPIWRLLK
+425 SVAYGPIWRLFK

-526 KIQLPEGVEYVN
+526 QVQLPEGVEYVN
-538 NSLTKDFPSGNS
+538 NSLTKDFPSSNS
-550 GVDINDMNVTYDAAN
+550 GVDMNDFNVTYDAAN
-565 RIITIKSTGGGTG
+565 RVITIKSTGGGSG

-615 KTYSQDFIN
+615 KTYTQDFIN

-699 SLANQMQ
+699 SLTNQMQ

-718 VNRKV
+718 VNKKV
-723 DDMEDLVNQND
+723 DQMEDLVNQND

-788 KPNAKQAIRDK
+788 KPNAKKAIRDK
-799 AAKQREIINHTPDAT
+799 ATKQREIINATPDAT
-814 QDEIQDAL
+814 EDEIQDAL
-822 NQLTTD
+822 NQLATD

-850 NGINTIGAVA
+850 NGINTIGAVV

-915 ATTNDDVDT
+915 ATTNADVDN

-972 QAAIEKVNA
+972 QAAIDKVNA
-981 AVAVANTNILNANTN
+981 AVTAANTNILNANTN

-1009 IQAIEPATKVKT
+1009 IQAITPATKVKT

-1026 IDQSAETQHNA
+1026 IDKSAETQHNT

-1101 NAVNEKAREAI
+1101 NAVNDKAREAI

-1136 KNRALND
+1136 KNRALTD

-1177 TGVLTDLA
+1177 TGVLNDLA

-1210 DQDLATAINNINQ
+1210 DQELATAINNINQ

-1244 QPNIVKKPAALAQT
+1244 QPNIVKKPAALAQI
-1258 NQHYSAK
+1258 NQHYNAK
-1265 LVEINATPDATDDEK
+1265 LAEINATPDATNDEK
-1280 NAAINTLNQDRQQA
+1280 NAAINTLNLDRQQA

-1379 TNDQVDATT
+1379 TNDQVDTTT
-1388 NQAINAIDNVEAE
+1388 NQALKAIDNVEAE

-1437 LQALAKEKEK
+1437 SQALAKEKEK

-1476 PETKIKPAA
+1476 PETKVKPAA

-1498 QINQDKE
+1498 KINQDKE

-1510 RQAALDKINDLVAK
+1510 RQVALDKINEFVNQ
-1524 AMTNIT
+1524 AMTDIT
-1530 NDRTNQ
+1530 NNRTNQ
-1536 QVNDSTN
+1536 QVDDTTS
-1543 QALDDIALVTPD
+1543 QALDSIALVAPE

-1566 KQQYEAKKHEIEQAE
+1566 KQQYEAKKQEIEQAE

-1600 RALQN
+1600 LALQN
-1605 INQAIANNDV
+1605 INQAVTNNDV
-1615 KRVESNGIATLKGV
+1615 KRVETNGIATLKGV
-1629 EPHIVVKP
+1629 QPHIVIKP
-1637 EAQEAI
+1637 EAQQAI
-1643 KASADNQVES
+1643 KASAENQVES
-1653 IKDTPHATTDELD
+1653 IKDTPHATFDELD
-1666 EANQQINDTLK
+1666 EANQLISDTLK
-1677 QGQQDIDNTTQDAAV
+1677 QAQQEIENTNQDAAV
-1692 NDVRNQ
+1692 TDVRNQ

-1708 KVRRKRAALDNIDES
+1708 KVRRKRAALDSIEE
-1723 NNNQL
+1723 NNKNQL

-1741 RNVAIA
+1741 RDVAIDT
-1747 ALNKIVNAIKNDIAQ
+1747 LNKIVNTIKNDIAQ

-1770 QTEAD
+1770 RTETD
-1775 GNNNI
+1775 GNDNI

-1791 AARQSVS
+1791 AARQSVGV
-1798 AKAEAQN
+1798 KAEAQN

-1846 NQNSIDAQNIISKIK
+1846 NQDSINAQNIISKIK

-1898 AIVQVEKEL
+1898 AIAQVEQAL

-1915 GAVTNADVAYLLHD
+1915 SAVTNADVAYLLHD

-1938 PVINKKATAREQLT
+1938 PVISRKASAREQLT

-1963 ANVQATVEE
+1963 ANIQATVEE

-2004 TLNLQTIHDL
+2004 SLNLQTIHDL

-2026 TINDDLAR
+2026 TINVDLAR
-2034 VTHLVQNYRK
+2034 VTALVQNYRK

-2087 LGDIEAVIT
+2087 LSDIEAVIT

-2125 AKVKALIDQ
+2125 AKIKVLIDQ
-2134 YVADGNRMVDEDA
+2134 YVADGNRMIDEDA

-2153 KDTQLIIDE
+2153 QHTQFIVDE

-2167 LPAEVI
+2167 LPAEATKV
-2173 KASPKVGQPAPKVCT
+2173 SPKVIQPAPKVCT
-2188 PIKKEDKQEV
+2188 PIKKEETHES
-2198 RKVVKELPNTGS
+2198 RKVEKELPNTGS
-2210 EEMDLPLKELALITG
+2210 EGMDLPLKEFALITG
-2225 AALLARRRSK
+2225 AALLARRRTK
-2235 KEKES
+2235 NEKES

>member
-42 HNVQGGS
+42 NNVQS
-49 NQALPGNSQNTN
+49 DTNQATPVNSQ
-61 ADTNRDIVN
+61 DTNVANNRGLAN
-70 DSQNTPNAHATDN
+70 SAQNTPNQSATTN
-83 TSTNQALTNHQN
+83 QSTNQALVNHN
-95 VDVANQV
+95 NGSIANQAT
-102 GPAPIQPSASPAQN
+102 PAPIQPSASPTQN
-116 NNNSNANSTA
+116 NNHSDANSTA
-126 TEPAANTNNNLA
+126 TETVSNANNNDVV
-138 SNNNTL
+138 SNNTTL
-144 NVPNNTDNN
+144 NVPNRTNENG
-153 DSARHLTLKEI
+153 SGGHLTLKEI

-179 IAEEASNRP
+179 IAEQASNRP
-188 KKRSRRAAPTD
+188 KKRSRRAAPAD

-204 ADPTATPADPTA
+204 ADPAAAAANGTVPA
-216 GNGSAPVAIT
+216 GNT

-238 NIGQNAPN
+238 NAGQNAPN
-246 EVLSFDDNNIRPSTN
+246 EVLSFDDNGIRPSTN
-261 RSVPTVT
+261 RSVPTVN
-268 VVDNLPGYT
+268 VVNNLPGFT

-291 VRTSMFDSGDAKNY
+291 VRTSMFDSGDNKNY

-317 RGNDTN
+317 HGTDTN

-345 EFNTMTTKN
+345 EFNTMSTKN
-354 YQAQGNVIAL
+354 GQGATNV
-364 GRIRGND
+364 
-371 TNDHGDFN
+371 
-379 GIEKTLTVN
+379 
-388 PNSELIFEFNTMT
+388 
-401 TKNYQGMT
+401 
-409 NLIIK
+409 IIK
-414 NADNDTVIGEK
+414 NADTNDTIAEK
-425 VVAYGPIWRLLK
+425 TVEGGPTLRLFK
-437 VPENVSHLKIQFVP
+437 VPDNVRNLKIQFVP
-451 KNDAITDARGIYQLR
+451 KNDAITDARGIYQLK

-471 YDFVDS
+471 YSFVDS

-492 MEPTATNNKEF
+492 MDPTATNNKEF

-512 GNFGASFNTDDFVY
+512 GNSGASLDTNDFVY
-526 KIQLPEGVEYVN
+526 QVQLPEGVEYVN
-538 NSLTKDFPSGNS
+538 NSLTKDFPSNNS
-550 GVDINDMNVTYDAAN
+550 GVDVNDMNVTYDAAN
-565 RIITIKSTGGGTG
+565 RVITIKSTGGGTA
-578 NSPARLMPDKILDLK
+578 NSPARLMPDKILDLR

-606 VTFNDTLTY
+606 VTFNETLTY
-615 KTYSQDFIN
+615 KTYTQDFIN
-624 SPAESHTVST
+624 SAAESHTVST

-669 NDLKRRAQTI
+669 NGLKRRAQTI

-699 SLANQMQ
+699 SLTNQMQ

-718 VNRKV
+718 VNKKV
-723 DDMEDLVNQND
+723 DQTEDLVNQND

-788 KPNAKQAIRDK
+788 KPNAKKAIRDK
-799 AAKQREIINHTPDAT
+799 ATKQRAIINATPDAT
-814 QDEIQDAL
+814 EDEIQDAL
-822 NQLTTD
+822 NQLATD
-828 ETDAIDNVTN
+828 ETDAIDNVKN
-838 ATTNADVETAKN
+838 ATTNTDVETAKN
-850 NGINTIGAVA
+850 NGINTIGAVV
-860 PQVTHKQAARDAI
+860 PQVTHKKAARDAI

-915 ATTNDDVDT
+915 ATTNADVDN

-972 QAAIEKVNA
+972 QAAIDKVNA
-981 AVAVANTNILNANTN
+981 AVTAANTNILNANTN

-1009 IQAIEPATKVKT
+1009 IQAITPATKVKT

-1026 IDQSAETQHNA
+1026 IDKSAETQHNT

-1101 NAVNEKAREAI
+1101 NAVNDKAREAI

-1136 KNRALND
+1136 KNRALTD

-1210 DQDLATAINNINQ
+1210 DQELATAINNINQ

-1244 QPNIVKKPAALAQT
+1244 QPNIVKKPAALAQI
-1258 NQHYSAK
+1258 NQHYNTK
-1265 LVEINATPDATDDEK
+1265 LAEINATPDATNDEK

-1388 NQAINAIDNVEAE
+1388 NQAVNAIDNVEAE

-1437 LQALAKEKEK
+1437 SQALTKEKEK

-1476 PETKIKPAA
+1476 PETKVKPAA

-1498 QINQDKE
+1498 KINQDKE

-1510 RQAALDKINDLVAK
+1510 RQVALDKINEFVNQ
-1524 AMTNIT
+1524 AMTDIT
-1530 NDRTNQ
+1530 NNRTNQ
-1536 QVNDSTN
+1536 QVDDTTS
-1543 QALDDIALVTPD
+1543 QALDSIALVTPE
-1555 HIVRAAARDAV
+1555 HIVRAGARDAV
-1566 KQQYEAKKHEIEQAE
+1566 KQQYEAKKQEIEQAE

-1600 RALQN
+1600 LALQN
-1605 INQAIANNDV
+1605 INQAVTNNDV
-1615 KRVESNGIATLKGV
+1615 KRVETNGIATLKGV
-1629 EPHIVVKP
+1629 QPHIVIKP
-1637 EAQEAI
+1637 EAQQAI
-1643 KASADNQVES
+1643 KASAENQVEL
-1653 IKDTPHATTDELD
+1653 IKDTPHATVDELD
-1666 EANQQINDTLK
+1666 EANQLISDTLK
-1677 QGQQDIDNTTQDAAV
+1677 KAQQDIDNTTQDAAV

-1741 RNVAIA
+1741 RNVAIDT
-1747 ALNKIVNAIKNDIAQ
+1747 LNKIVNAIKNDIAQ

-1839 ADKTAQV
+1839 ADKTVQV

-1898 AIVQVEKEL
+1898 AIAQVEKEL

-1915 GAVTNADVAYLLHD
+1915 SAVTNADVAYLLHD

-1938 PVINKKATAREQLT
+1938 PVINRKASAREQLT
-1952 TLFNDKKQAIE
+1952 TLLNDKKQAIE
-1963 ANVQATVEE
+1963 ANIQATVEE

-2004 TLNLQTIHDL
+2004 SLNLQTIHDL

-2114 KFKAIATPEQL
+2114 KFKAIATAEQL

-2134 YVADGNRMVDEDA
+2134 YVTDGNRMIDEDA

-2153 KDTQLIIDE
+2153 QHTQFIVDE

-2167 LPAEVI
+2167 LPAEATKV
-2173 KASPKVGQPAPKVCT
+2173 SPKVIQSAPKVCT
-2188 PIKKEDKQEV
+2188 PIKKEETHES
-2198 RKVVKELPNTGS
+2198 RKVEKELPNTGS
-2210 EEMDLPLKELALITG
+2210 EGMDLPLKEFALITG
-2225 AALLARRRSK
+2225 AALLARRRTK
-2235 KEKES
+2235 NEKES

>member
-42 HNVQGGS
+42 NNVQS
-49 NQALPGNSQNTN
+49 DTNQATPVNSQ
-61 ADTNRDIVN
+61 DTNVANNRGLAN
-70 DSQNTPNAHATDN
+70 SAQNTPNQSATTN
-83 TSTNQALTNHQN
+83 QSTNQALVNHN
-95 VDVANQV
+95 NGSIANQATPTSV
-102 GPAPIQPSASPAQN
+102 QSSTPSAQN
-116 NNNSNANSTA
+116 NNHTDGNTTATETVSNAN
-126 TEPAANTNNNLA
+126 NKDVV
-138 SNNNTL
+138 SNNTTL
-144 NVPNNTDNN
+144 NVPNKTNENG
-153 DSARHLTLKEI
+153 SGGHLTLKEI

-179 IAEEASNRP
+179 IAEQASNRP
-188 KKRSRRAAPTD
+188 KKRSRRAAPAD

-204 ADPTATPADPTA
+204 ADPAAAAA
-216 GNGSAPVAIT
+216 GNGGAPVAIT

-238 NIGQNAPN
+238 NAGQNAPN
-246 EVLSFDDNNIRPSTN
+246 EVLSFDDNGIRPSTN
-261 RSVPTVT
+261 RSVPSVT
-268 VVDNLPGYT
+268 VVDNLPGFT

-317 RGNDTN
+317 KGNDTN

-331 EKTLTVNP
+331 EK
-339 NSELIF
+339 S
-345 EFNTMTTKN
+345 
-354 YQAQGNVIAL
+354 
-364 GRIRGND
+364 
-371 TNDHGDFN
+371 
-379 GIEKTLTVN
+379 LTVN

-401 TKNYQGMT
+401 TKNYQGVT

-414 NADNDTVIGEK
+414 NADNDTVIAEK
-425 VVAYGPIWRLLK
+425 SVAYGPIWRLFK

-526 KIQLPEGVEYVN
+526 KVQLPEGVEYVN
-538 NSLTKDFPSGNS
+538 NSLTKDFPSSNS
-550 GVDINDMNVTYDAAN
+550 GVDMNDFNVTYDAAN
-565 RIITIKSTGGGTG
+565 RVITIKSTGGGSG

-615 KTYSQDFIN
+615 KTYTQDFIN

-699 SLANQMQ
+699 SLTNQMQ

-718 VNRKV
+718 VNKKV
-723 DDMEDLVNQND
+723 DQMEDLVNQND

-788 KPNAKQAIRDK
+788 KPNAKKAIRDK
-799 AAKQREIINHTPDAT
+799 ATKQREIINATPDAT
-814 QDEIQDAL
+814 EDEIQDAL
-822 NQLTTD
+822 NQLATD

-838 ATTNADVETAKN
+838 ATTNAGVEIAKN
-850 NGINTIGAVA
+850 NGINTIGAVV

-915 ATTNDDVDT
+915 ATTNADVDN

-972 QAAIEKVNA
+972 QAAIDKVNA
-981 AVAVANTNILNANTN
+981 AVTAANTNILNANTN

-1009 IQAIEPATKVKT
+1009 IQAITPATKVKT

-1026 IDQSAETQHNA
+1026 IDKSAETQHNT

-1101 NAVNEKAREAI
+1101 NAVNDKAREAI

-1136 KNRALND
+1136 KNRALTD

-1177 TGVLTDLA
+1177 TGVLNDLA

-1210 DQDLATAINNINQ
+1210 DQELATAINNINQ

-1244 QPNIVKKPAALAQT
+1244 QPNIVKKPAALAQI
-1258 NQHYSAK
+1258 NQHYNAK
-1265 LVEINATPDATDDEK
+1265 LAEINATPDATNDEK

-1368 DQAFNQINQNQ
+1368 DQAINQINQNQ
-1379 TNDQVDATT
+1379 TNDQVDTTT
-1388 NQAINAIDNVEAE
+1388 NQAVNAIDNVEAE
-1401 VVIKPK
+1401 VVIKPT

-1437 LQALAKEKEK
+1437 SQALAKEKEK

-1476 PETKIKPAA
+1476 PETKVKPAA

-1498 QINQDKE
+1498 KINQDKE

-1510 RQAALDKINDLVAK
+1510 RQVALDKINEFVNQ
-1524 AMTNIT
+1524 AMTDIT
-1530 NDRTNQ
+1530 NNRTNQ
-1536 QVNDSTN
+1536 QVDDTTS
-1543 QALDDIALVTPD
+1543 QALDSIALVAPE

-1566 KQQYEAKKHEIEQAE
+1566 KQQYEAKKQEIEQAE

-1600 RALQN
+1600 LALQN
-1605 INQAIANNDV
+1605 INQAVTNNDV
-1615 KRVESNGIATLKGV
+1615 KRVETNGIATLKGV
-1629 EPHIVVKP
+1629 QPHIVIKP
-1637 EAQEAI
+1637 EAQQAI
-1643 KASADNQVES
+1643 KATAENQVES
-1653 IKDTPHATTDELD
+1653 IKDTPHATVDELD
-1666 EANQQINDTLK
+1666 EANQLISDTLK
-1677 QGQQDIDNTTQDAAV
+1677 QAQQEIENTNQDAAV
-1692 NDVRNQ
+1692 TDVRNQ

-1708 KVRRKRAALDNIDES
+1708 KVRRKRAALDSIEE
-1723 NNNQL
+1723 NNKNQL

-1741 RNVAIA
+1741 RDVAIDT
-1747 ALNKIVNAIKNDIAQ
+1747 LNKIVNTIKNDIAQ

-1770 QTEAD
+1770 RTETD
-1775 GNNNI
+1775 GNDNI

-1791 AARQSVS
+1791 AARQSVGV
-1798 AKAEAQN
+1798 KAEAQN

-1846 NQNSIDAQNIISKIK
+1846 NQDSIDAQNIISKIK

-1887 NNEATDEEQNA
+1887 NNEATDEEQNI
-1898 AIVQVEKEL
+1898 AIAQVEKEL

-1915 GAVTNADVAYLLHD
+1915 SAVTNADVAYLLHD
-1929 GKNEIREIE
+1929 EKNEIREIE
-1938 PVINKKATAREQLT
+1938 PVINRKASAREQLT

-1963 ANVQATVEE
+1963 ANIQATVEE

-2004 TLNLQTIHDL
+2004 SLNLQTIHDL

-2034 VTHLVQNYRK
+2034 VTALVQNYRK
-2044 VSDRNKADALK
+2044 VSNRNKADALK

-2087 LGDIEAVIT
+2087 LSDIEAVIT

-2125 AKVKALIDQ
+2125 AKVKVLIDQ
-2134 YVADGNRMVDEDA
+2134 YVADGNRMIDEDA

-2153 KDTQLIIDE
+2153 QHTQFIVDE

-2167 LPAEVI
+2167 LPAEATKV
-2173 KASPKVGQPAPKVCT
+2173 SPKEIQPAPKVCT
-2188 PIKKEDKQEV
+2188 PIKKEETHES
-2198 RKVVKELPNTGS
+2198 RKVEKELPNTGS
-2210 EEMDLPLKELALITG
+2210 EGMDLPLKEFALITG
-2225 AALLARRRSK
+2225 AALLARRRTK
-2235 KEKES
+2235 NEKES

>member
-291 VRTSMFDSGDAKNY
+291 VRTSMFDSGDA
-305 QAQGNVIALGRI
+305 
-317 RGNDTN
+317 
-323 DHGDFNGI
+323 
-331 EKTLTVNP
+331 
-339 NSELIF
+339 
-345 EFNTMTTKN
+345 KN

-1407 AIADIEKAVKE
+1407 AIA
-1418 KQQQIDNSL
+1418 
-1427 DSTDNEKEVA
+1427 
-1437 LQALAKEKEK
+1437 
-1447 ALAAIDQAQ
+1447 AIDQAQ

>member
-14 YKVGIF
+14 YKIGIF

-42 HNVQGGS
+42 NNVQS
-49 NQALPGNSQNTN
+49 DTNQATPVNSQDKDVAN
-61 ADTNRDIVN
+61 NRGLAN
-70 DSQNTPNAHATDN
+70 SAQNTPNQSATTN
-83 TSTNQALTNHQN
+83 QATNQALVNHN
-95 VDVANQV
+95 NGSIVNQATPTSV
-102 GPAPIQPSASPAQN
+102 QSSTPSAQN
-116 NNNSNANSTA
+116 NNHTDGNTTATETVSNAN
-126 TEPAANTNNNLA
+126 NNDVA
-138 SNNNTL
+138 SNNTTL
-144 NVPNNTDNN
+144 NVPNKTNENG
-153 DSARHLTLKEI
+153 SGGHLTLKEI

-179 IAEEASNRP
+179 IAEPASNRP
-188 KKRSRRAAPTD
+188 KKRSRRAAPAD

-204 ADPTATPADPTA
+204 ADPGAAAA
-216 GNGSAPVAIT
+216 GNGGAPVAIT

-238 NIGQNAPN
+238 NAGQNAPN
-246 EVLSFDDNNIRPSTN
+246 EVLSFDDNSIRPSTN
-261 RSVPTVT
+261 RSVPSVT
-268 VVDNLPGYT
+268 VVDNLPGFT
-277 LINGGKVGVFSHAM
+277 LINGGKVGVLSHAM
-291 VRTSMFDSGDAKNY
+291 VRTSMFEAGSNRTY
-305 QAQGNVIALGRI
+305 QAQGNVLALGRI
-317 RGNDTN
+317 SGTDASN
-323 DHGDFNGI
+323 HGDFNGI
-331 EKTLTVNP
+331 EKSLTVNP

-345 EFNTMTTKN
+345 EFNTMPTKN
-354 YQAQGNVIAL
+354 GQGATNV
-364 GRIRGND
+364 
-371 TNDHGDFN
+371 
-379 GIEKTLTVN
+379 
-388 PNSELIFEFNTMT
+388 
-401 TKNYQGMT
+401 
-409 NLIIK
+409 IIK
-414 NADNDTVIGEK
+414 NADTNDTIAEK
-425 VVAYGPIWRLLK
+425 TVEGGPTLRLFK
-437 VPENVSHLKIQFVP
+437 VPDNVRNLKIQFVP
-451 KNDAITDARGIYQLR
+451 KNDAITDARGIYQLK

-471 YDFVDS
+471 YSFVDS

-512 GNFGASFNTDDFVY
+512 GNSGASLDTDEFVY

-538 NSLTKDFPSGNS
+538 NSLTKDFPSNNS
-550 GVDINDMNVTYDAAN
+550 GVDVNDMNVTYDAAN
-565 RIITIKSTGGGTG
+565 RVITIKSTGGGTT

-615 KTYSQDFIN
+615 KTYTQDFIN
-624 SPAESHTVST
+624 SAAESHTVST

-669 NDLKRRAQTI
+669 NDLKKRAQTI
-679 LDENRNNVP
+679 LAENRNNVP

-699 SLANQMQ
+699 SLTNQMQ

-718 VNRKV
+718 VNQKA
-723 DDMEDLVNQND
+723 DQMEDLVNQND

-749 EHKNEIIGN
+749 EHKGNIIGD

-788 KPNAKQAIRDK
+788 KPNAKKAIRDK
-799 AAKQREIINHTPDAT
+799 ATKQREIINATPDAT
-814 QDEIQDAL
+814 EDEIQDAL
-822 NQLTTD
+822 NQLATD

-850 NGINTIGAVA
+850 NGINTIGAVV
-860 PQVTHKQAARDAI
+860 PQVTHKKAARDAI

-915 ATTNDDVDT
+915 ATTNADVDN

-972 QAAIEKVNA
+972 QAAIDKVNA
-981 AVAVANTNILNANTN
+981 AVTAANTNILNANTN

-1009 IQAIEPATKVKT
+1009 IQAITPATKVKT

-1026 IDQSAETQHNA
+1026 IDKSAETQHNT

-1101 NAVNEKAREAI
+1101 NVVNDKAREAI

-1136 KNRALND
+1136 KNRALTD

-1177 TGVLTDLA
+1177 TGVLNDLA

-1210 DQDLATAINNINQ
+1210 DQELATAINNINQ
-1223 ADTNAEVD
+1223 ADTNEEVD

-1244 QPNIVKKPAALAQT
+1244 QPNIVKKPAALAQI
-1258 NQHYSAK
+1258 NQHYNAK
-1265 LVEINATPDATDDEK
+1265 LAEINATPDATNDEK

-1294 IESIKQANTNAEVD
+1294 IESIKKANTNAEVD

-1388 NQAINAIDNVEAE
+1388 NQAVNAIDNVEAE

-1437 LQALAKEKEK
+1437 SQALAKEKEK

-1476 PETKIKPAA
+1476 PETKVKPAA

-1498 QINQDKE
+1498 KINQDKE

-1510 RQAALDKINDLVAK
+1510 RQVALDKINEFVNQ
-1524 AMTNIT
+1524 AMTDIT
-1530 NDRTNQ
+1530 NNRTNQ
-1536 QVNDSTN
+1536 QVDDTTS
-1543 QALDDIALVTPD
+1543 QALDSIALVAPE

-1566 KQQYEAKKHEIEQAE
+1566 KQQYEAKKQEIEQAE

-1600 RALQN
+1600 LALQN
-1605 INQAIANNDV
+1605 INQAVTNNDV
-1615 KRVESNGIATLKGV
+1615 KRVETNGIATLKGV
-1629 EPHIVVKP
+1629 QPHIVIKP
-1637 EAQEAI
+1637 EAQQAI
-1643 KASADNQVES
+1643 KASAENQVES
-1653 IKDTPHATTDELD
+1653 IKDTPHATVDELD
-1666 EANQQINDTLK
+1666 EANQLISDTLK
-1677 QGQQDIDNTTQDAAV
+1677 QAQQEIENTNQDAAV
-1692 NDVRNQ
+1692 TDVRNQ

-1708 KVRRKRAALDNIDES
+1708 KVRRKRAALDSIEE
-1723 NNNQL
+1723 NNKNQL

-1741 RNVAIA
+1741 RDVAIDT
-1747 ALNKIVNAIKNDIAQ
+1747 LNKIVNTIKNDIAQ

-1770 QTEAD
+1770 RTETD
-1775 GNNNI
+1775 GNDNI

-1791 AARQSVS
+1791 AARQSVGV
-1798 AKAEAQN
+1798 KAEAQN

-1846 NQNSIDAQNIISKIK
+1846 NQDSINAQNIISKIK

-1887 NNEATDEEQNA
+1887 NNEATDEEQNI
-1898 AIVQVEKEL
+1898 AIAQVEKEL

-1915 GAVTNADVAYLLHD
+1915 SAVTNADVAYLLHNE
-1929 GKNEIREIE
+1929 KNEIREIE
-1938 PVINKKATAREQLT
+1938 PVINRKASAREQLT

-1963 ANVQATVEE
+1963 ANIQATVEE
-1972 RNSILAQLQ
+1972 RNSILARLQ

-2004 TLNLQTIHDL
+2004 SLNLQTIHDL

-2034 VTHLVQNYRK
+2034 VTALVQNYRK

-2087 LGDIEAVIT
+2087 LSDIEAVIT

-2125 AKVKALIDQ
+2125 AKVKVLIDQ
-2134 YVADGNRMVDEDA
+2134 YVADGNRMIDEDA

-2153 KDTQLIIDE
+2153 QHTQFIVDE

-2167 LPAEVI
+2167 LPAEATKV
-2173 KASPKVGQPAPKVCT
+2173 SPKVIQPAPKVCT
-2188 PIKKEDKQEV
+2188 PIKKEETHES
-2198 RKVVKELPNTGS
+2198 RKVEKELPNTGS
-2210 EEMDLPLKELALITG
+2210 EGMDLPLKEFALITG
-2225 AALLARRRSK
+2225 AALLARRRTK
-2235 KEKES
+2235 NEKES

>member
-1 MNLLKKNKYSIRK
+1 IRK

-42 HNVQGGS
+42 NNVQS
-49 NQALPGNSQNTN
+49 DTNQATPVNSQ
-61 ADTNRDIVN
+61 DTNVANNRGLAN
-70 DSQNTPNAHATDN
+70 SAQNTPNQSATTN
-83 TSTNQALTNHQN
+83 QSTNQALVNHN
-95 VDVANQV
+95 NGSIANQATPTSV
-102 GPAPIQPSASPAQN
+102 QSSTPSAQN
-116 NNNSNANSTA
+116 NNHTDGNTTATETVSNAN
-126 TEPAANTNNNLA
+126 NKDVV
-138 SNNNTL
+138 SNNTTL
-144 NVPNNTDNN
+144 NVPNKTNENG
-153 DSARHLTLKEI
+153 SGGHLTLKEI

-179 IAEEASNRP
+179 IAEQASNRP
-188 KKRSRRAAPTD
+188 KKRSRRAAPAD

-204 ADPTATPADPTA
+204 ADPAAAAA
-216 GNGSAPVAIT
+216 GNGGAPVAIT

-238 NIGQNAPN
+238 NAGQNAPN
-246 EVLSFDDNNIRPSTN
+246 EVLSFDDNGIRPSTN
-261 RSVPTVT
+261 RSVPSVT
-268 VVDNLPGYT
+268 VVDNLPGFT

-317 RGNDTN
+317 KGNDTN

-331 EKTLTVNP
+331 EK
-339 NSELIF
+339 S
-345 EFNTMTTKN
+345 
-354 YQAQGNVIAL
+354 
-364 GRIRGND
+364 
-371 TNDHGDFN
+371 
-379 GIEKTLTVN
+379 LTVN

-401 TKNYQGMT
+401 TKNYQGVT

-414 NADNDTVIGEK
+414 NADNDTVIAEK
-425 VVAYGPIWRLLK
+425 SVAYGPIWRLFK

-526 KIQLPEGVEYVN
+526 KVQLPEGVEYVN
-538 NSLTKDFPSGNS
+538 NSLTKDFPSSNS
-550 GVDINDMNVTYDAAN
+550 GVDMNDFNVTYDAAN
-565 RIITIKSTGGGTG
+565 RVITIKSTGGGSG

-615 KTYSQDFIN
+615 KTYTQDFIN

-699 SLANQMQ
+699 SLTNQMQ

-718 VNRKV
+718 VNKKV
-723 DDMEDLVNQND
+723 DQMEDLVNQND

-788 KPNAKQAIRDK
+788 KPNAKKAIRDK
-799 AAKQREIINHTPDAT
+799 ATKQREIINATPDAT
-814 QDEIQDAL
+814 EDEIQDAL
-822 NQLTTD
+822 NQLATD

-838 ATTNADVETAKN
+838 ATTNADVEIAKN
-850 NGINTIGAVA
+850 NGINTIGAVV

-915 ATTNDDVDT
+915 ATTNADVDN

-972 QAAIEKVNA
+972 QAAIDKVNA
-981 AVAVANTNILNANTN
+981 AVTAANTNILNANTN

-1009 IQAIEPATKVKT
+1009 IQAITPATKVKT

-1026 IDQSAETQHNA
+1026 IDKSAETQHNT

-1101 NAVNEKAREAI
+1101 NAVNDKAREAI

-1136 KNRALND
+1136 KNRALTD

-1177 TGVLTDLA
+1177 TGVLNDLA

-1210 DQDLATAINNINQ
+1210 DQELATAINNINQ

-1244 QPNIVKKPAALAQT
+1244 QPNIVKKPAALAQI
-1258 NQHYSAK
+1258 NQHYNAK
-1265 LVEINATPDATDDEK
+1265 LAEINATPDATNDEK

-1368 DQAFNQINQNQ
+1368 DQAINQINQNQ
-1379 TNDQVDATT
+1379 TNDQVDTTT
-1388 NQAINAIDNVEAE
+1388 NQAVNAIDNVEAE

-1437 LQALAKEKEK
+1437 SQALAKEKEK

-1476 PETKIKPAA
+1476 PETKVKPAA

-1498 QINQDKE
+1498 KINQDKE

-1510 RQAALDKINDLVAK
+1510 RQVALDKINEFVNQ
-1524 AMTNIT
+1524 AMTDIT
-1530 NDRTNQ
+1530 NNRTNQ
-1536 QVNDSTN
+1536 QVDDTTS
-1543 QALDDIALVTPD
+1543 QALDSIALVAPE

-1566 KQQYEAKKHEIEQAE
+1566 KQQYEAKKQEIEQAE

-1600 RALQN
+1600 LALQN
-1605 INQAIANNDV
+1605 INQAVTNNDV
-1615 KRVESNGIATLKGV
+1615 KRVETNGIATLKGV
-1629 EPHIVVKP
+1629 QPHIVIKP
-1637 EAQEAI
+1637 EAQQAI
-1643 KASADNQVES
+1643 KATAENQVES
-1653 IKDTPHATTDELD
+1653 IKDTPHATVDELD
-1666 EANQQINDTLK
+1666 EANQLISDTLK
-1677 QGQQDIDNTTQDAAV
+1677 QAQQEIENTNQDAAV
-1692 NDVRNQ
+1692 TDVRNQ

-1708 KVRRKRAALDNIDES
+1708 KVRRKRAALDSIEE
-1723 NNNQL
+1723 NNKNQL

-1741 RNVAIA
+1741 RDVAIDT
-1747 ALNKIVNAIKNDIAQ
+1747 LNKIVNTIKNDIAQ

-1770 QTEAD
+1770 RTETD
-1775 GNNNI
+1775 GNDNI

-1791 AARQSVS
+1791 AARQSVGV
-1798 AKAEAQN
+1798 KAEAQN

-1846 NQNSIDAQNIISKIK
+1846 NQDSIDAQNIISKIK

-1887 NNEATDEEQNA
+1887 NNEATDEEQNI
-1898 AIVQVEKEL
+1898 AIAQVEKEL

-1915 GAVTNADVAYLLHD
+1915 SAVTNADVAYLLHD
-1929 GKNEIREIE
+1929 EKNEIREIE
-1938 PVINKKATAREQLT
+1938 PVINRKASAREQLT

-1963 ANVQATVEE
+1963 ANIQATVEE

-2004 TLNLQTIHDL
+2004 SLNLQTIHDL

-2034 VTHLVQNYRK
+2034 VTALVQNYRK
-2044 VSDRNKADALK
+2044 VSNRNKADALK

-2087 LGDIEAVIT
+2087 LSDIEAVIT

-2125 AKVKALIDQ
+2125 AKVKVLIDQ
-2134 YVADGNRMVDEDA
+2134 YVADGNRMIDEDA

-2153 KDTQLIIDE
+2153 QHTQFIVDE

-2167 LPAEVI
+2167 LPAEATKV
-2173 KASPKVGQPAPKVCT
+2173 SPKEIQPAPKVCT
-2188 PIKKEDKQEV
+2188 PIKKEETHES
-2198 RKVVKELPNTGS
+2198 RKVEKELPNTGS
-2210 EEMDLPLKELALITG
+2210 EGMDLPLKEFALITG
-2225 AALLARRRSK
+2225 AALLARRRTK
-2235 KEKES
+2235 NEKES

>member
-42 HNVQGGS
+42 NNVQS
-49 NQALPGNSQNTN
+49 DTNQATPVNSQDKDVAN
-61 ADTNRDIVN
+61 NRGLAN
-70 DSQNTPNAHATDN
+70 SAQNTPNQSATTN
-83 TSTNQALTNHQN
+83 QATNQALVNHN
-95 VDVANQV
+95 NGSIVNQATPTSV
-102 GPAPIQPSASPAQN
+102 QSSTPSAQN
-116 NNNSNANSTA
+116 NNHTDGNTTATETVSNAN
-126 TEPAANTNNNLA
+126 NNDA
-138 SNNNTL
+138 VSNNTTL
-144 NVPNNTDNN
+144 NVPNKTNENG
-153 DSARHLTLKEI
+153 SGGHLTLKEI

-179 IAEEASNRP
+179 IAEPASNRP
-188 KKRSRRAAPTD
+188 KKRSRRAAPAD

-204 ADPTATPADPTA
+204 ADPAAAAA
-216 GNGSAPVAIT
+216 GNGGAPVAIT

-238 NIGQNAPN
+238 NAGQNAPN
-246 EVLSFDDNNIRPSTN
+246 EVLSFDDNGIRPSTN
-261 RSVPTVT
+261 RSVPSVT
-268 VVDNLPGYT
+268 VVDNLPGFT

-291 VRTSMFDSGDAKNY
+291 VRTSMFDSADAKNY

-317 RGNDTN
+317 
-323 DHGDFNGI
+323 
-331 EKTLTVNP
+331 K
-339 NSELIF
+339 
-345 EFNTMTTKN
+345 
-354 YQAQGNVIAL
+354 
-364 GRIRGND
+364 GND

-401 TKNYQGMT
+401 TKNYQGVT

-414 NADNDTVIGEK
+414 NADNDTVIAEK
-425 VVAYGPIWRLLK
+425 SVAYGPIWRLFK

-477 IGLHSGSHVYVERRT
+477 IGLHSGLHVYVERRT

-526 KIQLPEGVEYVN
+526 QVQLPEGVEYVN
-538 NSLTKDFPSGNS
+538 NSLTKDFPSSNS
-550 GVDINDMNVTYDAAN
+550 GVDMNDFNVTYDAAN
-565 RIITIKSTGGGTG
+565 RVITIKSTGGGSG

-615 KTYSQDFIN
+615 KTYTQDFIN

-699 SLANQMQ
+699 SLTNQMQ

-718 VNRKV
+718 VNKKV
-723 DDMEDLVNQND
+723 DQMEDLVNQND

-788 KPNAKQAIRDK
+788 KPNAKKAIRDK
-799 AAKQREIINHTPDAT
+799 ATKQREIINATPDAT
-814 QDEIQDAL
+814 EDEIQDAL
-822 NQLTTD
+822 NQLATD

-850 NGINTIGAVA
+850 NGINTIGAVV
-860 PQVTHKQAARDAI
+860 PQVTHKKTARDAI

-915 ATTNDDVDT
+915 ATTNADVDN

-972 QAAIEKVNA
+972 QAAIDKVNA
-981 AVAVANTNILNANTN
+981 AVTAANTNILNANTN

-1009 IQAIEPATKVKT
+1009 IQAITPATKVKT

-1026 IDQSAETQHNA
+1026 IDKSAETQHNT

-1101 NAVNEKAREAI
+1101 NVVNDKAREAI

-1136 KNRALND
+1136 KNRALTD

-1177 TGVLTDLA
+1177 TGVLNDLA

-1210 DQDLATAINNINQ
+1210 DQELATAINNINQ

-1244 QPNIVKKPAALAQT
+1244 QPNIVKKPAALAQI
-1258 NQHYSAK
+1258 NQHYNAK
-1265 LVEINATPDATDDEK
+1265 LAEINATPDATDDEK

-1294 IESIKQANTNAEVD
+1294 IESVKQANTNAEVD

-1379 TNDQVDATT
+1379 TNDQVDTTT
-1388 NQAINAIDNVEAE
+1388 NQALNAIDNVEAE

-1437 LQALAKEKEK
+1437 SQALAKEKEK

-1476 PETKIKPAA
+1476 PETKVKPAA
-1485 REKINQKANELRA
+1485 REKINQKVNELRA
-1498 QINQDKE
+1498 KINQDKE

-1510 RQAALDKINDLVAK
+1510 RQVALDKINEFVNQ
-1524 AMTNIT
+1524 AMTDIT
-1530 NDRTNQ
+1530 NNRTNQ
-1536 QVNDSTN
+1536 QVDDTTS
-1543 QALDDIALVTPD
+1543 QALDSIALVAPE

-1566 KQQYEAKKHEIEQAE
+1566 KQQYEAKKQEIEQAE

-1600 RALQN
+1600 LALQN
-1605 INQAIANNDV
+1605 INQAVTNNDV
-1615 KRVESNGIATLKGV
+1615 KRVETNGIATLKGV
-1629 EPHIVVKP
+1629 QPHIVIKP
-1637 EAQEAI
+1637 EAQQAI
-1643 KASADNQVES
+1643 KASAENQVES
-1653 IKDTPHATTDELD
+1653 IKDTPHATVDELD
-1666 EANQQINDTLK
+1666 EANQLISDTLK
-1677 QGQQDIDNTTQDAAV
+1677 QAQQEIENTNQDAAV
-1692 NDVRNQ
+1692 TDVRNQ

-1708 KVRRKRAALDNIDES
+1708 KVRRKRAALDSIEE
-1723 NNNQL
+1723 NNKNQL

-1741 RNVAIA
+1741 RDVAIDT
-1747 ALNKIVNAIKNDIAQ
+1747 LNKIVNTIKNDIAQ

-1770 QTEAD
+1770 RTETD
-1775 GNNNI
+1775 GNDNI

-1791 AARQSVS
+1791 AARQSVGV
-1798 AKAEAQN
+1798 KAEAQN

-1846 NQNSIDAQNIISKIK
+1846 NQDSIDAQNIISKIK

-1874 QNIATNKINLIKA
+1874 QNIATNKINLSKA
-1887 NNEATDEEQNA
+1887 NNEATDEEQNI
-1898 AIVQVEKEL
+1898 AIAQVEKEL

-1915 GAVTNADVAYLLHD
+1915 SAVTNADVAYLLHD
-1929 GKNEIREIE
+1929 EKNEIREIE
-1938 PVINKKATAREQLT
+1938 PVINRKASAREQLT

-1963 ANVQATVEE
+1963 ANIQATVEE

-2004 TLNLQTIHDL
+2004 SLNLQTIHDL

-2034 VTHLVQNYRK
+2034 VTALVQNYRK
-2044 VSDRNKADALK
+2044 VSNRNKADALK

-2087 LGDIEAVIT
+2087 LSDIEAVIT

-2125 AKVKALIDQ
+2125 AKVKVLIDQ
-2134 YVADGNRMVDEDA
+2134 YVADGNRMIDEDA

-2153 KDTQLIIDE
+2153 QHTQFIVDE

-2167 LPAEVI
+2167 LPAEPTKV
-2173 KASPKVGQPAPKVCT
+2173 SPKVIQPAPKVCT
-2188 PIKKEDKQEV
+2188 PIKKEETHES
-2198 RKVVKELPNTGS
+2198 RKVEKELPNTGS
-2210 EEMDLPLKELALITG
+2210 EGMDLPLKEFALITG
-2225 AALLARRRSK
+2225 AALLARRRTK
-2235 KEKES
+2235 NEKES

>member
-49 NQALPGNSQNTN
+49 NQALPGNSPNTN

-70 DSQNTPNAHATDN
+70 GSQNTPNAHATDN

-95 VDVANQV
+95 VGVANQV
-102 GPAPIQPSASPAQN
+102 APAPIQPSTSSASN
-116 NNNSNANSTA
+116 NNHSDANSTA

-188 KKRSRRAAPTD
+188 KKRSRRAAPAD
-199 PNATP
+199 PN
-204 ADPTATPADPTA
+204 ATPADPTA

-226 APYTPTTDPNAN
+226 APFTPTTDPNAN

-246 EVLSFDDNNIRPSTN
+246 EVLTFDDNNIRPSTN

-317 RGNDTN
+317 KGNDTN
-323 DHGDFNGI
+323 DHGG
-331 EKTLTVNP
+331 
-339 NSELIF
+339 
-345 EFNTMTTKN
+345 
-354 YQAQGNVIAL
+354 
-364 GRIRGND
+364 
-371 TNDHGDFN
+371 FN

-606 VTFNDTLTY
+606 VTFNDILTY
-615 KTYSQDFIN
+615 KTYTQDFIN

-644 KDALQAEVDRRI
+644 KDVLQAEVDRRI

-669 NDLKRRAQTI
+669 NELKRRAQTI

-699 SLANQMQ
+699 SLVNQMQ

-788 KPNAKQAIRDK
+788 KTNAKQAIRDK
-799 AAKQREIINHTPDAT
+799 AAKQREIINNTPDAT

-981 AVAVANTNILNANTN
+981 AVAAANTNILNANTN

-1101 NAVNEKAREAI
+1101 NAVNDKAREAI

-1197 ATTEEKQVALNQV
+1197 ATDEEKQVALNQV

-1244 QPNIVKKPAALAQT
+1244 QPNIVKKPTALAQI
-1258 NQHYSAK
+1258 NQHYNAK
-1265 LVEINATPDATDDEK
+1265 LAEINATPDATDDEK

-1388 NQAINAIDNVEAE
+1388 NQAINAIDNVEAK

-1437 LQALAKEKEK
+1437 LLALAKEKEK

-1476 PETKIKPAA
+1476 PETKVKPAA
-1485 REKINQKANELRA
+1485 RGKINQKANELRA

-1555 HIVRAAARDAV
+1555 HIVRATARDAV

-1605 INQAIANNDV
+1605 IDQAIANNDV

-1915 GAVTNADVAYLLHD
+1915 SAVTNADVAYLLHD

-1952 TLFNDKKQAIE
+1952 TLFNDKKLAIE

-2004 TLNLQTIHDL
+2004 SLNLQTIHDL

-2134 YVADGNRMVDEDA
+2134 YVADGIRMIDEDA

-2153 KDTQLIIDE
+2153 QHTQFIVDE

-2167 LPAEVI
+2167 LPAEATKVL
-2173 KASPKVGQPAPKVCT
+2173 PKVGQPAPKLCT
-2188 PIKKEDKQEV
+2188 SIKKVDKQEV

-2225 AALLARRRSK
+2225 AALLARRRNK
-2235 KEKES
+2235 NEKES

>member
-42 HNVQGGS
+42 NNVQS
-49 NQALPGNSQNTN
+49 DTNQATPVNSQ
-61 ADTNRDIVN
+61 DTNVANNRGLAN
-70 DSQNTPNAHATDN
+70 SAQNTPNQSATTN
-83 TSTNQALTNHQN
+83 QSTNQALVNHN
-95 VDVANQV
+95 NGSIANQAT
-102 GPAPIQPSASPAQN
+102 PAPIQPSASPAQN
-116 NNNSNANSTA
+116 NNHSDANSTA
-126 TEPAANTNNNLA
+126 TETVSNANNNDVV
-138 SNNNTL
+138 SNNTTL
-144 NVPNNTDNN
+144 NVPNRTNENG
-153 DSARHLTLKEI
+153 SGGHLTLKEI

-179 IAEEASNRP
+179 IAEQASNRP
-188 KKRSRRAAPTD
+188 KKRSRRAAPAD

-204 ADPTATPADPTA
+204 ADPAAAAA
-216 GNGSAPVAIT
+216 GNGGAPVAIT

-238 NIGQNAPN
+238 NAGQNAPN
-246 EVLSFDDNNIRPSTN
+246 EVLSFDDNGIRPSTN
-261 RSVPTVT
+261 RSVPSVT
-268 VVDNLPGYT
+268 VVDNLPGFT

-317 RGNDTN
+317 KGNDTN

-331 EKTLTVNP
+331 EK
-339 NSELIF
+339 S
-345 EFNTMTTKN
+345 
-354 YQAQGNVIAL
+354 
-364 GRIRGND
+364 
-371 TNDHGDFN
+371 
-379 GIEKTLTVN
+379 LTVN

-401 TKNYQGMT
+401 TKNYQGVT

-414 NADNDTVIGEK
+414 NADNDTVIAEK
-425 VVAYGPIWRLLK
+425 SVAYGPIWRLFK
-437 VPENVSHLKIQFVP
+437 VPDNVSHLKIQFVP

-526 KIQLPEGVEYVN
+526 KVQLPEGVEYVN
-538 NSLTKDFPSGNS
+538 NSLTKDFPSSNS
-550 GVDINDMNVTYDAAN
+550 GVDMNDFNVTYDAAN
-565 RIITIKSTGGGTG
+565 RVITIKSTGGGSG

-615 KTYSQDFIN
+615 KTYTQDFIN

-669 NDLKRRAQTI
+669 NGLKRRAQTI

-699 SLANQMQ
+699 SLTNQMQ

-718 VNRKV
+718 VNKKV
-723 DDMEDLVNQND
+723 DQMEDLVNQND

-749 EHKNEIIGN
+749 EHKNEIIGD

-763 TDDGVTRIKDQG
+763 TDAGVTRIKDQG

-788 KPNAKQAIRDK
+788 KPNAKKAIRDK
-799 AAKQREIINHTPDAT
+799 ATKQREIINATPDAT
-814 QDEIQDAL
+814 EDEIQDAI
-822 NQLTTD
+822 NQLATD

-850 NGINTIGAVA
+850 NGINTIGAVV
-860 PQVTHKQAARDAI
+860 PQVTHKKAARDAI

-884 NSNREATQEEKN
+884 NSNREATQEEKD

-915 ATTNDDVDT
+915 ATTNADVDN

-972 QAAIEKVNA
+972 QAAIDKVNA
-981 AVAVANTNILNANTN
+981 AVTAANTNILNANTN
-996 ADVEQVKTNAIQG
+996 ANVEQVKTNAIQE
-1009 IQAIEPATKVKT
+1009 IQAITPATKVKT

-1026 IDQSAETQHNA
+1026 IDKSAETQHNT
-1037 IFNNNDATLEEQQA
+1037 IFNNDATLEEQQA

-1101 NAVNEKAREAI
+1101 NAVNDKAREAI

-1136 KNRALND
+1136 KNRALTD

-1177 TGVLTDLA
+1177 TGVLNDLA

-1210 DQDLATAINNINQ
+1210 DQELATAINNINQ

-1244 QPNIVKKPAALAQT
+1244 QPNIVKKPAALAQI
-1258 NQHYSAK
+1258 NQHYNAK
-1265 LVEINATPDATDDEK
+1265 LAEINATPDATNDEK

-1388 NQAINAIDNVEAE
+1388 NQAVNAIDNVEAE

-1437 LQALAKEKEK
+1437 SQALTKEKEK

-1476 PETKIKPAA
+1476 PETKVKPAA

-1498 QINQDKE
+1498 KINQDKE

-1510 RQAALDKINDLVAK
+1510 RQVALDKINEFVNQ
-1524 AMTNIT
+1524 AMTDIT
-1530 NDRTNQ
+1530 NNRTNQ
-1536 QVNDSTN
+1536 QVDDTTS
-1543 QALDDIALVTPD
+1543 QALDSIALVTPE
-1555 HIVRAAARDAV
+1555 HIVRAGARDAV
-1566 KQQYEAKKHEIEQAE
+1566 KQQYEAKKQEIEQAE

-1600 RALQN
+1600 LALQN
-1605 INQAIANNDV
+1605 INQAVTNNDV
-1615 KRVESNGIATLKGV
+1615 KRVETNGIATLKGV
-1629 EPHIVVKP
+1629 QPHIVIKP
-1637 EAQEAI
+1637 EEQQAI
-1643 KASADNQVES
+1643 KASAENQVES
-1653 IKDTPHATTDELD
+1653 IKDTPHATVDELD
-1666 EANQQINDTLK
+1666 EANQLISDTLK
-1677 QGQQDIDNTTQDAAV
+1677 KAQQEIENTNQDAAV
-1692 NDVRNQ
+1692 TDVRNQ

-1708 KVRRKRAALDNIDES
+1708 KVRRKRAALDSIEE
-1723 NNNQL
+1723 NNKNQL

-1741 RNVAIA
+1741 RDVAIDT
-1747 ALNKIVNAIKNDIAQ
+1747 LNKIVNTIKNDIAQ

-1770 QTEAD
+1770 RTETD
-1775 GNNNI
+1775 GNDNI

-1791 AARQSVS
+1791 AARQSVGV
-1798 AKAEAQN
+1798 KAEAQN

-1846 NQNSIDAQNIISKIK
+1846 NQDSINAQNIISKIK

-1898 AIVQVEKEL
+1898 AIAQVEKEL

-1915 GAVTNADVAYLLHD
+1915 SAVTNADVAYLLHD
-1929 GKNEIREIE
+1929 EKNEIREIE
-1938 PVINKKATAREQLT
+1938 PVINRKASAREQLT

-1963 ANVQATVEE
+1963 ANIQATVEE

-2004 TLNLQTIHDL
+2004 SLNLQTIHDL

-2034 VTHLVQNYRK
+2034 VTALVQNYRK

-2087 LGDIEAVIT
+2087 LSDIEAVIT

-2125 AKVKALIDQ
+2125 AKVKVLIDQ
-2134 YVADGNRMVDEDA
+2134 YVADGNRMIDEDA

-2153 KDTQLIIDE
+2153 QHTQFIVDE

-2167 LPAEVI
+2167 LPAEATKV
-2173 KASPKVGQPAPKVCT
+2173 SPKVIQSAPKVCT
-2188 PIKKEDKQEV
+2188 PIIKEETHES
-2198 RKVVKELPNTGS
+2198 RKVEKELPNTGS
-2210 EEMDLPLKELALITG
+2210 EGMDLPLKEFALITG
-2225 AALLARRRSK
+2225 AALLARRRTK
-2235 KEKES
+2235 NEKES